1 MSLEDRVGELLLLPS
16 CDTSRDGRVQDAY
29 VVALASLCYKV
40 GVCGATG
47 IAVKCL
53 LEMARAVPPSAGI
66 RRGSGLPRNFTL
78 CRFFVSFK
86 AMHIKPC
93 EGFNLIASHFDYF
106 LVPLQILIW
115 DYCMF
120 SLCFQIPLL
129 VTVDLSVLS
138 RPSPCTRECV
148 HGHKHTHTHTHAC
161 TCSSPEMEMSSSV
174 LGQPLCAPE
183 ERPRSR
189 GKITVEDEDSM
200 DGLETTETEN
210 IVETAEIKEQSA
222 EEDAEAEVDISKRP
236 VPVLER
242 SVSEDSASSLVS
254 VGVEVKISE
263 QLCAFCYCGE
273 KSSLGQGDLKQFRV
287 TPGFILPW
295 KSQPFNKKDIDDSS
309 NGTCDKIQNSASRK
323 QRGQRKERSPLQNI
337 VSCVS
342 VSTQTASDDQAGKL
356 WDELSLVGLPDAIDI
371 QALFDP
377 TGTCWAHHR
386 CVEWSLGVRQLE
398 EPSPVSVDKAVVS
411 GSTERCAFCK
421 HLGATIKC
429 CEDKCT
435 QMYHYPCAAGAGTF
449 QDFRNFFLL
458 CPEHIDQAP
467 ERSKE
472 DANCAVCD
480 SPGDLLDQFFCTT
493 CGQHYHGMCLDI
505 AVTPLK
511 RAGWQCPECKVCQ
524 NCKQSGEDSKMLV
537 CDTCDKGYHT
547 FCLQPVMK
555 SVPTNGWKCKNCRIC
570 VECGTRSSSQW
581 HHNCLVC
588 DSCYQQ
594 QDNLCPFCG
603 KCYHPELQK
612 DMLHCN
618 MCKRWVHLECDK
630 PTDHELE
637 SQFKEE
643 YICMYCKHLAAEMDP
658 LQPGDEVEMAE
669 VTTDC
674 NNEMEV
680 EGPEDRMVFPEQVVN
695 EDISGQESTPGIVP
709 DAVHIHTEEQLKSN
723 SPESLDTHDLLISE
737 SSQDK
742 MNPAL
747 ENQISQEVDS
757 EKMEMSSKVMHI
769 CDENQN
775 ENKMEVTENVDVLTH
790 QITVRH
796 EDLQLEEPK
805 MLASA
810 EESRPPKLSIESAT
824 GPPEA
829 LRSPCEEGTSLCSKE
844 HLAVERVP
852 EAMEQKE
859 SSESSAAFMDFEMAP
874 VVESCVKDGLC
885 QEDKSVKLP
894 SETEL
899 SFSSAAGVSKANAS
913 SSPLSS
919 DLPSQDTLHSYPSTL
934 SASVGNIMPT
944 TYISVTPKIGMGKP
958 AITKRKFSPGR
969 PRSKQGA
976 WSTHNTVS
984 PPSWSPDISEGREI
998 FKPRQLPGSAIWS
1011 IKVGRGSGFPGKRRP
1026 RGAGLSGRGGRGRS
1040 KLKSGIGAV
1049 VLPGVS
1055 AADLSSNKDEEENS
1069 MHNTVVL
1076 FSSSDKFTLHQDMC
1090 VVCGSFGQGAEGR
1103 LLACSQ
1109 CGQCYHPYCVSIKI
1123 TKVVLSKGWRCLECT
1138 VCEACGKATDPGRLL
1153 LCDDCDISYH
1163 TYCLDPPLQTVPKGG
1178 WKCKWC
1184 VWCRHCGATSA
1195 GLRCEW
1201 QNNYTQCAPCASLS
1215 SCPVCYRNYREEDLI
1230 LQCRQCD
1237 RWMHA
1242 VCQNL
1247 NTEEEVEN
1255 VADIGF
1261 DCSMC
1266 RPYMPTSNVP
1276 SSDGCESSLVAQI
1289 VTKVKEL
1296 DPPKTYTQDGVCLTE
1311 SGMTQLQSLTVTVPR
1326 RKRSK
1331 PKLKLKIINQN
1342 SVAVL
1347 QTPPDIQSE
1356 HSRDGEMDDS
1366 REGELVDCDGKSESS
1381 PERETVDDETKGA
1394 EGTDGVKKRKRK
1406 PYRPGIGGF
1415 MVRQRSRTGQ
1425 GKTKRSVIRKDSS
1438 GSISEQLPN
1447 RDDGWSEHLPDTL
1460 VDESVSVTEN
1470 TEKIKKRYRK
1480 RKNKLEETFPAYLQ
1494 EAFFGKDLLDTSR
1507 QNKLSLDNL
1516 SEDAAQ
1522 LSYKTNMNTNFLD
1535 PSLDPLLSSSSTPA
1549 KPGTHGTTDDPLAD
1563 ISEVLNTDD
1572 DILGIIS
1579 DDLAKSVDHSG
1590 LDLCTF
1596 QVESS
1601 PFPFAGIDIGP
1612 VADDAS
1618 SLPQPSVNPTSRP
1631 LSEEQLDGILSPELD
1646 KMVTDGAILGKLYK
1660 IPELGG
1666 KDVEDLFTAVL
1677 SPATA
1682 QPTPLAQPPPPPA
1695 PQLLPIHSQ
1704 GMSPLEKFH
1713 VFSRMPLM
1721 NGLIGPNPHLPHNS
1735 LPPGSGLG
1743 TFSTVAQSPYTD
1755 TRDKNPAF
1763 HPMASDPNSSW
1774 TSSAPTVEGENDTM
1788 SNAQRSTLK
1797 WEKEEA
1803 LGEMATVAP
1812 VLYTNINFP
1821 SLKEEFPDWTT
1832 RVKQIAKLWRKASSQ
1847 ERAPYVQKARDNR
1860 AALRINKVQM
1870 SNDPLKRQQQ
1880 QDSIDPGSRID
1891 SDLFKDPLKQ
1901 RESEHE
1907 QEWKF
1912 RQQMRQKSKQQA
1924 KIEATQKLEQV
1935 KNEQQQQ
1942 QQQFGAQPPVAP
1954 SGSDTP
1960 SSGIQS
1966 PLTPQPGNGNASPAQ
1981 AFHKDLFP
1989 KQLPS
1994 APSSASSDDV
2004 FVKPQAPPPAAA
2016 PARGPPVQE
2025 SLSQPQTCQPPSPQ
2039 VFSAGSAHSRPP
2051 SPVVDPYAKMVGTP
2065 RPPPGGHGFSR
2076 RNSAALVENCA
2087 PLPPVPRPAPVS
2099 EATANRPSP
2108 VRDFC
2113 ASSTANGDPYAKP
2126 PDTPRPTMTDQFP
2139 KPSGLPRSPVVA
2151 EQTAKGPLAAGTSD
2165 HFSKP
2170 SPRADVFQRQR
2181 IPDPYARPLLTP
2193 APPDSG
2199 PGPFKAPMQPPPPS
2213 QDPYGPV
2220 SQAPRRLSVDPYER
2234 PAFAPRPGDNFSHSQ
2249 SSGPYSQPPLT
2260 PHPAT
2265 NESLAH
2271 SSRAFS
2277 QPGTMSRPT
2286 SQDPYSQPPGTP
2298 RPVIDAYP
2306 QPSGTSRSNP
2316 DPYSQPPGTPRPTT
2330 IDPYSQQPPTPRP
2343 PTQADLFV
2351 PPAANQRH
2359 SDPYAHP
2366 PGTPRPYSQP
2376 PAAPRPRI
2384 SEGFPRSSMT
2394 RPVLMPNQDPFLQ
2407 AAQNRGA
2414 ALSGPLIRPPDTCS
2428 PSPRPPGPSLSE
2440 TFSRVSPSATRDAY
2454 DQPPMTPRTQSDSFG
2469 TSQVAHDVGQSRPG
2483 SEGSFSAPSNSP
2495 MSSQSQ
2501 QFSSVSHLPGPVP
2514 TSGVTETQ
2522 STVNMSQA
2530 DTEKLRQRQKLREI
2544 ILQQQQQK
2552 KMAGRQEKGSQDAV
2566 AGPLPAPLQHWQ
2578 PDSISQAFARAPP
2591 PYPGSIRSPVVPPL
2605 GPRYAL
2611 FPKDPRGPYPPDVT
2625 GMGMRPH
2632 GLRFGFPGGSHG
2644 TLSSQERF
2652 LAPPQQI
2659 QGPGAPPQLRRSMSV
2674 DMPRPL
2680 NNSQMNNPVGLP
2692 QHFPPQSLPVQQ
2704 HNILGQAFIELRHR
2718 APDGRPRLPFTAP
2731 PGSVLEAPSHPRHG
2745 NFIPRPDFPGPRHA
2759 EPLRRPSQ
2767 GLPTQLPLH
2776 PNLEQVP
2783 PSQQDQSHPAHSSSM
2798 VMRSLSHPLG
2808 GEFPEA
2814 SLSTSTPAET
2824 ASDNLQI
2831 TTQSSDG
2838 LEEKLDTDDPS
2849 VKELDVKDLEGVEV
2863 KDLDDE
2869 DLENLNLDTEDGK
2882 GDELDTL
2889 GNLETND
2896 PNLDDLLRSG
2906 EFDIIAYTDPE
2917 LDLGDKKSMFNE
2929 ELDLNVPIDDKIDNQ
2944 CGSVE
2949 PKMKEQE
2956 DKTVVPSDKPSPWKK
2971 STGTSEIKTEVLSP
2985 DSKGEGRCESEK
2997 SNESKDN
3004 VGTPSSQASAHTDVS
3019 DGEKAVPQPCD
3030 TDLLEKR
3037 PPREATGS
3045 TPGVRGSTQL
3055 PAEDVINSCGITA
3068 STPVLSSL
3076 LANEKS
3082 DNSDVRPLGS
3092 PPPTLPAS
3100 PSGHMSSLPP
3110 PLMTPPGHMLDSTM
3124 NSNVPVVSRV
3134 NHTFPQGVQV
3144 NPGFIQGQSPVNH
3157 GFGTGKPANQ
3167 TVPLTS
3173 QSGPQQLMIP
3183 PTLAQQSRERPL
3195 LLEEQPLLLQ
3205 DLLDQERQEQQQQRQ
3220 MQAMIRQRA
3229 EPFFPNIDF
3238 DAITDPIMK
3247 AKMVALKGINKVMA
3261 QNNMGMPPMVMNR
3274 FPFMGQSVTGAQ
3286 TSEGQSLLP
3295 QAMAQDG
3302 SITHQISRPNPPNFG
3317 PGFVNDSQRKQ
3328 YEEWLQETQQLLQM
3342 QQKYLEEQIGAHR
3355 KSKKA
3360 LSAKQRTAKKAGR
3373 EFPEEDAEQLKH
3385 VTEQQSMVQKQLEQ
3399 IRKQQ
3404 KEHAELIEDY
3414 RIKQQQQQCA
3424 MAPPPVMP
3432 GVPPQPPLVPGAPPA
3447 AMSQPSFPMVP
3458 QQLQHQQHA
3467 AISGHTSPAR
3477 MPSLPAWQPASAPA
3491 HLPLNPARIQ
3501 PPVAQLPIRT
3511 CTPAPGTVSGA
3522 NPQSGPP
3529 PRVEFDDNNPF
3540 SESFQERERRERLR
3554 EQQERQRI
3562 QLMQEVD
3569 RQRAL
3574 QQGLGVPPHGP
3585 MRSQLPFCSSDLPCD
3600 FAQPPRPLQQ
3610 SPQHQQQ
3617 VGQSIQ
3623 QGSLNSPPTPTFMQ
3637 TNERRQIGPPS
3648 FVPDSPSVPGGSPGF
3663 HSVKQV
3669 HGGLSGAS
3677 FQQSPARPPFA
3688 PALPAAPAVASGSLP
3703 CGQDPAAAHGQSHP
3717 GSTQSLIQLY
3727 SDIIPEE
3734 KGKKK
3739 RTRKKKKDDDV
3750 ESTKAPSTPHS
3761 DITAPPTPSISE
3773 TTSTPTVNTPG
3784 ELPQQGEPELVEPVC
3799 PSTPNTAAGQLCAEL
3814 ESRLP
3819 QSELAQG
3826 APNQP
3831 AFAESEAEKHSVETP
3846 ASTEEVTPETT
3857 EPQQCPGQDGPDLE
3871 ERARNKVE
3879 EKAGAGPVSSG
3890 QSPPHPA
3897 GAPAA
3902 KGDSGNELLKHLL
3915 KNKKSSSL
3923 LSQKPEGSF
3932 CSEDA
3937 CTKDNTVVERQN
3949 PVEGL
3954 QTLGAQ
3960 MQGGFGCG
3968 SNPLPKTDGG
3978 SETKK
3983 PRSKRTQRVGEKAAP
3998 RSKKR
4003 RKDEEEKRAL
4013 SSATD
4018 TFTHLKQ
4025 QLSLLPLMEPIIG
4038 VNFAHFLPYG
4048 SGQFNSGNRLL
4059 GTFGSATL
4067 EGVSD
4072 YYSQLIYKQNNL
4084 SNPPTPPASLPPTPP
4099 PMACQ
4104 KMANGFAT
4112 TEELAGRAGVLMSH
4126 EVTKSLGPKAF
4137 QLPFR
4142 PQDDLLARA
4151 IAQGP
4156 KTVDVPASLPTP
4168 PHNNQEELR
4177 IQDHA
4182 GGRDTPDSFV
4192 PSSSPESVVG
4202 MDVSRYPDLS
4212 SVKEE
4217 PPEPVPSPIIPIL
4230 PSSTGK
4236 GLESRR
4242 NDIKTEPGTL
4252 FFTPPFGSSPN
4263 GPRSGL
4269 ISVAITLHPTAA
4281 ENISSVVAAFSDLLH
4296 VRVPNSY
4303 EVSNGPDV
4311 PSVGLVSSH
4320 RVNPGLECRQHIF
4333 LRGPPPGSANPPRS
4347 ASSYRLKPPS
4357 VPFRPAS
4364 DGLSGYKDSGIAE
4377 GAALRPQWCC
4387 HCKVVIL
4394 GGGVRKSFRD
4404 LAFVNK
4410 DSRESSHRV
4419 EKDIVFCSNN
4429 CFVLYASSTQAK
4441 NSESKESAPPLPQSP
4456 ARETPSR
4463 AFHQYS
4469 NNISA
4474 LDVHCLPQLQE
4485 EASPPASPPI
4495 TFPPAFEAA
4504 KVEAKPDELK
4514 VTVKLKPRLRT
4525 VHGGF
4530 EDCRPINKKWR
4541 GMKWKKWSI
4550 HIVIP
4555 KGTFKPPCEDEIDEF
4570 LKKLG
4575 TSLKPDPVP
4584 RDYRKCCFCHE
4595 EGDGLTDGPARLL
4608 NLDLDVWV
4616 HLNCALWSTEVYE
4629 TQAGA
4634 LINVEL
4640 ALRRG
4645 LQMKCVFCHKMG
4657 ATSGC
4662 HRFRCANI
4670 YHFTCAIKAQ
4680 CMFFKD
4686 KTMLCP
4692 VHKPKGIHE
4701 QELSYFAVF
4710 RRVYVQ
4716 RDEVRQIASI
4726 VQRGERDHTFRVGSL
4741 IFHTIGQLLP
4751 QQMQAFHSPKA
4762 LFPVGYEA
4770 SRLYWST
4777 RYANRRCRYLCSIEE
4792 KEGRPVFVIRI
4803 VEQGHEDLVL
4813 SDSSPKGVWD
4823 KILEPVAC
4831 VRKQSEMLQLFPA
4844 YLKGEDLFGLTV
4856 SAVVRIAESLPG
4868 VEACENYTFRYGR
4881 NPLMELPLAVN
4892 PTGCARSE
4900 PKMSAHVKR
4909 PHTLNSTSTSK
4920 SFQSTVTGEL
4930 NAPYSK
4936 QFVHSKSSQYRKMKT
4951 EWKSNV
4957 YLARS
4962 RIQGLGLYAA
4972 RDIEKHTMV
4981 IEYIGTIIRNEVA
4994 NRKEKLYE
5002 SQNRGVYMFRM
5013 DSDHVI
5019 DATLTG
5025 GPARYINHSCAP
5037 NCVAEVVTFER
5048 GHKIIISSNRR
5059 IQKGEELCY
5068 DYKFDFEDDQHKIPC
5083 HCGAVNCRKW
5093 MN

>member
-1 MSLEDRVGELLLLPS
+1 
-16 CDTSRDGRVQDAY
+16 
-29 VVALASLCYKV
+29 
-40 GVCGATG
+40 
-47 IAVKCL
+47 
-53 LEMARAVPPSAGI
+53 
-66 RRGSGLPRNFTL
+66 
-78 CRFFVSFK
+78 
-86 AMHIKPC
+86 
-93 EGFNLIASHFDYF
+93 
-106 LVPLQILIW
+106 
-115 DYCMF
+115 MF

-148 HGHKHTHTHTHAC
+148 HGHKHTQTHTC

-323 QRGQRKERSPLQNI
+323 QRGQRKERSPLQNT
-337 VSCVS
+337 VPCVS

-398 EPSPVSVDKAVVS
+398 GPSPVSVDKAVVS

-790 QITVRH
+790 QIAVRH

-810 EESRPPKLSIESAT
+810 EESRPPKLPIESAT

-885 QEDKSVKLP
+885 QEDKSVRLP

-1381 PERETVDDETKGA
+1381 PEREAVDDETKGA

-1579 DDLAKSVDHSG
+1579 DDLAKSVDHS
-1590 LDLCTF
+1590 
-1596 QVESS
+1596 
-1601 PFPFAGIDIGP
+1601 AGIDIGP

-2051 SPVVDPYAKMVGTP
+2051 SPVDPYAKMVGTP

-2076 RNSAALVENCA
+2076 RNSTALVENCA

-2298 RPVIDAYP
+2298 RPVVDAYP

-2605 GPRYAL
+2605 GPRYAV

-2632 GLRFGFPGGSHG
+2632 GFRFGFPGGSHG

-2659 QGPGAPPQLRRSMSV
+2659 QGSGAPPQLRRSMSV

-2956 DKTVVPSDKPSPWKK
+2956 DKTVVPSDKPPWKK

-2997 SNESKDN
+2997 SNESKDH

-3100 PSGHMSSLPP
+3100 PSGHVSTLPP

-3124 NSNVPVVSRV
+3124 NSNVPAVSRV

-3414 RIKQQQQQCA
+3414 RIKQQQQQQQCA

-3467 AISGHTSPAR
+3467 VISGHTSPAR
-3477 MPSLPAWQPASAPA
+3477 MPGLPAWQPASAPA

-3511 CTPAPGTVSGA
+3511 CTPAPGTVSSA

-3540 SESFQERERRERLR
+3540 SESFQERERKERLR

-3574 QQGLGVPPHGP
+3574 QQGVGVPPHGP
-3585 MRSQLPFCSSDLPCD
+3585 MRSQLPFYSSDLPCD
-3600 FAQPPRPLQQ
+3600 FTQPPRPLQQ

-3617 VGQSIQ
+3617 MGQSIQ

-3846 ASTEEVTPETT
+3846 ASTEEVTLETT

-4025 QLSLLPLMEPIIG
+4025 
-4038 VNFAHFLPYG
+4038 
-4048 SGQFNSGNRLL
+4048 
-4059 GTFGSATL
+4059 
-4067 EGVSD
+4067 
-4072 YYSQLIYKQNNL
+4072 QNNL

-4456 ARETPSR
+4456 VRETPSK

-4469 NNISA
+4469 NNIST

-4584 RDYRKCCFCHE
+4584 KDYRKCCFCHE

-4909 PHTLNSTSTSK
+4909 FVLRPHTLNSTSTSK

>member
-1 MSLEDRVGELLLLPS
+1 MAIRQLSPGNRETRGSESRGCGGSRGCRTGGGRPKLGSGVECLLMSLEDRVGELL
-16 CDTSRDGRVQDAY
+16 
-29 VVALASLCYKV
+29 
-40 GVCGATG
+40 
-47 IAVKCL
+47 
-53 LEMARAVPPSAGI
+53 
-66 RRGSGLPRNFTL
+66 
-78 CRFFVSFK
+78 
-86 AMHIKPC
+86 
-93 EGFNLIASHFDYF
+93 
-106 LVPLQILIW
+106 
-115 DYCMF
+115 
-120 SLCFQIPLL
+120 IPLL

-148 HGHKHTHTHTHAC
+148 HGHKHTQTR

-210 IVETAEIKEQSA
+210 IVDTAEIKEQSA

-295 KSQPFNKKDIDDSS
+295 KSQPFNKKDIDDNS

-680 EGPEDRMVFPEQVVN
+680 EGPEDHMVFPEQVVN

-747 ENQISQEVDS
+747 ENQISQEAES
-757 EKMEMSSKVMHI
+757 EKMEMSSKVTHI

-775 ENKMEVTENVDVLTH
+775 ENKMEVTEIVDVLTH

-829 LRSPCEEGTSLCSKE
+829 LRSPCEESTSLCSKE

-859 SSESSAAFMDFEMAP
+859 SSESSAVFMDFEMAP

-899 SFSSAAGVSKANAS
+899 SFSSVAGVSKANAS

-1381 PERETVDDETKGA
+1381 PEREAVDDETKGA

-1438 GSISEQLPN
+1438 GSVSEQLPN

-1516 SEDAAQ
+1516 SEDTAQ
-1522 LSYKTNMNTNFLD
+1522 LSYKTNTNTNFLD

-1579 DDLAKSVDHSG
+1579 DDLAKSVDHS
-1590 LDLCTF
+1590 
-1596 QVESS
+1596 
-1601 PFPFAGIDIGP
+1601 AGIDIGP

-1618 SLPQPSVNPTSRP
+1618 SLPQPSVNPSSRP

-1942 QQQFGAQPPVAP
+1942 QQLGAQPPVAP

-2016 PARGPPVQE
+2016 PARGPVQE

-2051 SPVVDPYAKMVGTP
+2051 SPVDPYAKMVGTP

-2076 RNSAALVENCA
+2076 RNSTALVENCA

-2249 SSGPYSQPPLT
+2249 SGGPYSQPPLT

-2298 RPVIDAYP
+2298 RPVVDAYP

-2316 DPYSQPPGTPRPTT
+2316 DPYSQPPGTPRPTA

-2454 DQPPMTPRTQSDSFG
+2454 EQPPMTPRTQSDSFG

-2483 SEGSFSAPSNSP
+2483 SEGSFNAPSNSP

-2605 GPRYAL
+2605 GPRYAV

-2632 GLRFGFPGGSHG
+2632 GFRFGFPGGSHG

-2659 QGPGAPPQLRRSMSV
+2659 QGSGAPPQLRRSMSV

-2971 STGTSEIKTEVLSP
+2971 STGTGEIKTEVLSP

-3037 PPREATGS
+3037 TPREATGS
-3045 TPGVRGSTQL
+3045 TPGVRGSAQL
-3055 PAEDVINSCGITA
+3055 PAEDVMNSCGITA

-3092 PPPTLPAS
+3092 TPPTLPAS

-3110 PLMTPPGHMLDSTM
+3110 PLMTPPGHVLDSTM

-3144 NPGFIQGQSPVNH
+3144 NPGFVQGQSPVNH

-3414 RIKQQQQQCA
+3414 RIKQQQQQQQQQQQCA

-3432 GVPPQPPLVPGAPPA
+3432 GVPPQPPLVPGATPA

-3458 QQLQHQQHA
+3458 QQLQHQQHPV
-3467 AISGHTSPAR
+3467 ISGHSSPAR
-3477 MPSLPAWQPASAPA
+3477 MPGLPAWQPASAPA

-3511 CTPAPGTVSGA
+3511 CTPAPGTVSSA

-3540 SESFQERERRERLR
+3540 SESFQERERKERLR

-3574 QQGLGVPPHGP
+3574 QQGVGVPPHGP
-3585 MRSQLPFCSSDLPCD
+3585 MRSQLPFYSSDLPCD
-3600 FAQPPRPLQQ
+3600 FTQPPRPLQQ

-3617 VGQSIQ
+3617 MGQSIQ

-3846 ASTEEVTPETT
+3846 ASTEEVTLETA

-3871 ERARNKVE
+3871 ERAGNKVE

-3937 CTKDNTVVERQN
+3937 CTKDNKVVERQN

-4018 TFTHLKQ
+4018 TFTHL
-4025 QLSLLPLMEPIIG
+4025 
-4038 VNFAHFLPYG
+4038 
-4048 SGQFNSGNRLL
+4048 
-4059 GTFGSATL
+4059 
-4067 EGVSD
+4067 
-4072 YYSQLIYKQNNL
+4072 KQNNL

-4456 ARETPSR
+4456 VRETPSK

-4469 NNISA
+4469 NNIST

-4584 RDYRKCCFCHE
+4584 KDYRKCCFCHE

-4909 PHTLNSTSTSK
+4909 FVLRPHTLNSTSTSK

>member
-1 MSLEDRVGELLLLPS
+1 M
-16 CDTSRDGRVQDAY
+16 
-29 VVALASLCYKV
+29 
-40 GVCGATG
+40 
-47 IAVKCL
+47 
-53 LEMARAVPPSAGI
+53 
-66 RRGSGLPRNFTL
+66 
-78 CRFFVSFK
+78 
-86 AMHIKPC
+86 
-93 EGFNLIASHFDYF
+93 IASHFDYF
-106 LVPLQILIW
+106 LVPFQILIG

-148 HGHKHTHTHTHAC
+148 HGHKHTQTHTC

-295 KSQPFNKKDIDDSS
+295 KSQPFNKKDIDDNS

-680 EGPEDRMVFPEQVVN
+680 EGPEDHMVFPEQVVN
-695 EDISGQESTPGIVP
+695 EDINGQESTPGIVP

-747 ENQISQEVDS
+747 ENQISQEADS
-757 EKMEMSSKVMHI
+757 EKMEMSSKVTHI

-790 QITVRH
+790 QITVQH

-810 EESRPPKLSIESAT
+810 EESRPLKLSIESAT

-829 LRSPCEEGTSLCSKE
+829 LRSPCEESISLCSKE

-859 SSESSAAFMDFEMAP
+859 SSESSAVFMDFEMAP

-1381 PERETVDDETKGA
+1381 PEREAVDDETKGA

-1438 GSISEQLPN
+1438 GSVSEQLPN

-1470 TEKIKKRYRK
+1470 TDKIKKRYRK

-1516 SEDAAQ
+1516 SEDTAQ

-1618 SLPQPSVNPTSRP
+1618 SLPQPSVNPSSRP

-1704 GMSPLEKFH
+1704 D

-1942 QQQFGAQPPVAP
+1942 QQLGAQPPVAP

-2016 PARGPPVQE
+2016 PARGPVQE

-2051 SPVVDPYAKMVGTP
+2051 SPVDPYAKMVGTP

-2076 RNSAALVENCA
+2076 RNSTALVENCA

-2234 PAFAPRPGDNFSHSQ
+2234 PAFAPRPGENFSHSQ
-2249 SSGPYSQPPLT
+2249 SGGPYSQPPLT

-2298 RPVIDAYP
+2298 RPVVDAYP

-2316 DPYSQPPGTPRPTT
+2316 DPYSQPPGTPRPTA

-2454 DQPPMTPRTQSDSFG
+2454 EQPPMTPRTQSDSFG

-2605 GPRYAL
+2605 GPRYAV

-2632 GLRFGFPGGSHG
+2632 GFRFGFPGGSHG

-2659 QGPGAPPQLRRSMSV
+2659 QGSGAPPQLRRSMSV

-2971 STGTSEIKTEVLSP
+2971 STGTGEIKTEVLSP

-3037 PPREATGS
+3037 TPREATGS
-3045 TPGVRGSTQL
+3045 TPGVRGSAQL
-3055 PAEDVINSCGITA
+3055 PAEDVMNSCGITA

-3092 PPPTLPAS
+3092 TPPTLPAS

-3110 PLMTPPGHMLDSTM
+3110 PLMTPPGHVLDSTM

-3144 NPGFIQGQSPVNH
+3144 NPGFVQGQSPVNH

-3414 RIKQQQQQCA
+3414 RIKQQQQQQQQCA

-3432 GVPPQPPLVPGAPPA
+3432 GVPPQPPLVPGATPA

-3458 QQLQHQQHA
+3458 QQLQHQQHPV
-3467 AISGHTSPAR
+3467 ISGHSSPAR
-3477 MPSLPAWQPASAPA
+3477 MPGLPAWQPASAPA

-3511 CTPAPGTVSGA
+3511 CTPAPGTVSSA

-3540 SESFQERERRERLR
+3540 SESFQERERKERLR

-3574 QQGLGVPPHGP
+3574 QQGVGVPPHGP
-3585 MRSQLPFCSSDLPCD
+3585 MRSQLPFYSSDLPCD
-3600 FAQPPRPLQQ
+3600 FTQPPRPLQQ

-3617 VGQSIQ
+3617 MGQSIQ

-3703 CGQDPAAAHGQSHP
+3703 CGPDPAAAHGQSHP

-3846 ASTEEVTPETT
+3846 ASTEEVTLESA

-3871 ERARNKVE
+3871 ERAGNKVE

-3937 CTKDNTVVERQN
+3937 CTKDNKVVERQN

-4025 QLSLLPLMEPIIG
+4025 
-4038 VNFAHFLPYG
+4038 
-4048 SGQFNSGNRLL
+4048 
-4059 GTFGSATL
+4059 
-4067 EGVSD
+4067 
-4072 YYSQLIYKQNNL
+4072 QNNL

-4357 VPFRPAS
+4357 MPFRPAS

-4456 ARETPSR
+4456 VRETPSK

-4469 NNISA
+4469 NNIST

-4584 RDYRKCCFCHE
+4584 KDYRKCCFCHE

-4909 PHTLNSTSTSK
+4909 FVLRPHTLNSTSTSK

>member
-1 MSLEDRVGELLLLPS
+1 MSSEEDKSAEQP
-16 CDTSRDGRVQDAY
+16 QPPPPPPEEP
-29 VVALASLCYKV
+29 
-40 GVCGATG
+40 GAP
-47 IAVKCL
+47 A
-53 LEMARAVPPSAGI
+53 
-66 RRGSGLPRNFTL
+66 
-78 CRFFVSFK
+78 
-86 AMHIKPC
+86 
-93 EGFNLIASHFDYF
+93 
-106 LVPLQILIW
+106 
-115 DYCMF
+115 
-120 SLCFQIPLL
+120 
-129 VTVDLSVLS
+129 
-138 RPSPCTRECV
+138 PSPAAADKRPR
-148 HGHKHTHTHTHAC
+148 GRPRKDGA
-161 TCSSPEMEMSSSV
+161 SPF
-174 LGQPLCAPE
+174 QRA
-183 ERPRSR
+183 RKKPRSR

-680 EGPEDRMVFPEQVVN
+680 EGPEDHMVFPEQVVN

-747 ENQISQEVDS
+747 ENQISQEADS

-829 LRSPCEEGTSLCSKE
+829 LRSPCEESTSLCSKE

-859 SSESSAAFMDFEMAP
+859 SSESSAVFMDFEMAP

-1381 PERETVDDETKGA
+1381 PEREAVDDETKGA

-1516 SEDAAQ
+1516 PEDTAQ

-1579 DDLAKSVDHSG
+1579 DDLAKSVDHS
-1590 LDLCTF
+1590 
-1596 QVESS
+1596 
-1601 PFPFAGIDIGP
+1601 AGIDVGP

-1618 SLPQPSVNPTSRP
+1618 SLPQPSVHPSSRP

-1695 PQLLPIHSQ
+1695 PQLLPIHS
-1704 GMSPLEKFH
+1704 PD

-1774 TSSAPTVEGENDTM
+1774 TSSTPTVEGENDTM

-1994 APSSASSDDV
+1994 TPSSASSDDV

-2016 PARGPPVQE
+2016 PARGPVQE

-2051 SPVVDPYAKMVGTP
+2051 SPVDPYAKMVGTP

-2099 EATANRPSP
+2099 EAAANRPSP

-2126 PDTPRPTMTDQFP
+2126 PDTPRPAMTDQFP

-2249 SSGPYSQPPLT
+2249 SGGPYSQPPLT

-2271 SSRAFS
+2271 PSRAFS

-2298 RPVIDAYP
+2298 RPVVDAYP

-2522 STVNMSQA
+2522 SAVNMSQA

-2605 GPRYAL
+2605 GPRYAV

-2632 GLRFGFPGGSHG
+2632 GFRFGFPGGSHG

-2659 QGPGAPPQLRRSMSV
+2659 QGSGAPPQLRRSMSV

-2783 PSQQDQSHPAHSSSM
+2783 PSQQDQSHPAHSSSV

-2971 STGTSEIKTEVLSP
+2971 STATGEIKTEVLSP

-3037 PPREATGS
+3037 TPREAPGS

-3055 PAEDVINSCGITA
+3055 PAEDVMNSCGITA

-3110 PLMTPPGHMLDSTM
+3110 PLTTPPGHMLDSAM

-3144 NPGFIQGQSPVNH
+3144 NPGFVQGQSPVSH

-3414 RIKQQQQQCA
+3414 RIKQQQQQQQCA

-3432 GVPPQPPLVPGAPPA
+3432 GVPPQPPLVPGATPA

-3467 AISGHTSPAR
+3467 VISGHSSPAR
-3477 MPSLPAWQPASAPA
+3477 MPGLPAWQPASAPA

-3511 CTPAPGTVSGA
+3511 CTPAPGTVSSA

-3540 SESFQERERRERLR
+3540 SESFQERERKERLR

-3574 QQGLGVPPHGP
+3574 QQGVGVPPHGP
-3585 MRSQLPFCSSDLPCD
+3585 MRSQLPFYSSDLPCD
-3600 FAQPPRPLQQ
+3600 FTQPPRPLQQ

-3617 VGQSIQ
+3617 MGQSIQ

-3761 DITAPPTPSISE
+3761 DITAPPTPNISE

-3831 AFAESEAEKHSVETP
+3831 AFTESEAEKHSVETP
-3846 ASTEEVTPETT
+3846 ASTEEVTLETA
-3857 EPQQCPGQDGPDLE
+3857 EPQPCPGQDGPDLE
-3871 ERARNKVE
+3871 ERAGNKVE

-3932 CSEDA
+3932 CSEDV
-3937 CTKDNTVVERQN
+3937 CTKDNKVVERQN

-4072 YYSQLIYKQNNL
+4072 YYSQLIYK
-4084 SNPPTPPASLPPTPP
+4084 
-4099 PMACQ
+4099 

-4456 ARETPSR
+4456 VRETPSKV
-4463 AFHQYS
+4463 FHQYS
-4469 NNISA
+4469 NNIST

-4514 VTVKLKPRLRT
+4514 VTVKLKPRLRA

-4541 GMKWKKWSI
+4541 GMKWKKWSV

-4584 RDYRKCCFCHE
+4584 KDYRKCCFCHE

-4909 PHTLNSTSTSK
+4909 FVLRPHTLNSTSTSK

-5002 SQNRGVYMFRM
+5002 SQV
-5013 DSDHVI
+5013 SDLLFPVPVLKAG
-5019 DATLTG
+5019 D
-5025 GPARYINHSCAP
+5025 
-5037 NCVAEVVTFER
+5037 
-5048 GHKIIISSNRR
+5048 
-5059 IQKGEELCY
+5059 
-5068 DYKFDFEDDQHKIPC
+5068 
-5083 HCGAVNCRKW
+5083 GA
-5093 MN
+5093 

>member
-1 MSLEDRVGELLLLPS
+1 MAIRQLSPGNRETRGSESRGCGGSRGCRTGGGRPKLGSGVECLLMSLEDRVGELL
-16 CDTSRDGRVQDAY
+16 
-29 VVALASLCYKV
+29 
-40 GVCGATG
+40 
-47 IAVKCL
+47 
-53 LEMARAVPPSAGI
+53 
-66 RRGSGLPRNFTL
+66 
-78 CRFFVSFK
+78 
-86 AMHIKPC
+86 
-93 EGFNLIASHFDYF
+93 
-106 LVPLQILIW
+106 
-115 DYCMF
+115 
-120 SLCFQIPLL
+120 IPLL

-148 HGHKHTHTHTHAC
+148 HGHKHTQTR

-210 IVETAEIKEQSA
+210 IVDTAEIKEQSA

-295 KSQPFNKKDIDDSS
+295 KSQPFNKKDIDDNS

-680 EGPEDRMVFPEQVVN
+680 EGPEDHMVFPEQVVN

-747 ENQISQEVDS
+747 ENQISQEAES
-757 EKMEMSSKVMHI
+757 EKMEMSSKVTHI

-775 ENKMEVTENVDVLTH
+775 ENKMEVTEIVDVLTH

-829 LRSPCEEGTSLCSKE
+829 LRSPCEESTSLCSKE

-859 SSESSAAFMDFEMAP
+859 SSESSAVFMDFEMAP

-899 SFSSAAGVSKANAS
+899 SFSSVAGVSKANAS

-1381 PERETVDDETKGA
+1381 PEREAVDDETKGA

-1438 GSISEQLPN
+1438 GSVSEQLPN

-1516 SEDAAQ
+1516 SEDTAQ
-1522 LSYKTNMNTNFLD
+1522 LSYKTNTNTNFLD

-1579 DDLAKSVDHSG
+1579 DDLAKSVDHS
-1590 LDLCTF
+1590 
-1596 QVESS
+1596 
-1601 PFPFAGIDIGP
+1601 AGIDIGP

-1618 SLPQPSVNPTSRP
+1618 SLPQPSVNPSSRP

-1942 QQQFGAQPPVAP
+1942 QQLGAQPPVAP

-2016 PARGPPVQE
+2016 PARGPVQE

-2051 SPVVDPYAKMVGTP
+2051 SPVDPYAKMVGTP

-2076 RNSAALVENCA
+2076 RNSTALVENCA

-2249 SSGPYSQPPLT
+2249 SGGPYSQPPLT

-2298 RPVIDAYP
+2298 RPVVDAYP

-2316 DPYSQPPGTPRPTT
+2316 DPYSQPPGTPRPTA

-2454 DQPPMTPRTQSDSFG
+2454 EQPPMTPRTQSDSFG

-2483 SEGSFSAPSNSP
+2483 SEGSFNAPSNSP

-2605 GPRYAL
+2605 GPRYAV

-2632 GLRFGFPGGSHG
+2632 GFRFGFPGGSHG

-2659 QGPGAPPQLRRSMSV
+2659 QGSGAPPQLRRSMSV

-2971 STGTSEIKTEVLSP
+2971 STGTGEIKTEVLSP

-3037 PPREATGS
+3037 TPREATGS
-3045 TPGVRGSTQL
+3045 TPGVRGSAQL
-3055 PAEDVINSCGITA
+3055 PAEDVMNSCGITA

-3092 PPPTLPAS
+3092 TPPTLPAS

-3110 PLMTPPGHMLDSTM
+3110 PLMTPPGHVLDSTM

-3144 NPGFIQGQSPVNH
+3144 NPGFVQGQSPVNH

-3414 RIKQQQQQCA
+3414 RIKQQQQQQQQQQQCA

-3432 GVPPQPPLVPGAPPA
+3432 GVPPQPPLVPGATPA

-3458 QQLQHQQHA
+3458 QQLQHQQHPV
-3467 AISGHTSPAR
+3467 ISGHSSPAR
-3477 MPSLPAWQPASAPA
+3477 MPGLPAWQPASAPA

-3511 CTPAPGTVSGA
+3511 CTPAPGTVSSA

-3540 SESFQERERRERLR
+3540 SESFQERERKERLR

-3574 QQGLGVPPHGP
+3574 QQGVGVPPHGP
-3585 MRSQLPFCSSDLPCD
+3585 MRSQLPFYSSDLPCD
-3600 FAQPPRPLQQ
+3600 FTQPPRPLQQ

-3617 VGQSIQ
+3617 MGQSIQ

-3846 ASTEEVTPETT
+3846 ASTEEVTLETA

-3871 ERARNKVE
+3871 ERAGNKVE

-3937 CTKDNTVVERQN
+3937 CTKDNKVVERQN

-4025 QLSLLPLMEPIIG
+4025 
-4038 VNFAHFLPYG
+4038 
-4048 SGQFNSGNRLL
+4048 
-4059 GTFGSATL
+4059 
-4067 EGVSD
+4067 
-4072 YYSQLIYKQNNL
+4072 QNNL

-4456 ARETPSR
+4456 VRETPSK

-4469 NNISA
+4469 NNIST

-4584 RDYRKCCFCHE
+4584 KDYRKCCFCHE

-4909 PHTLNSTSTSK
+4909 FVLRPHTLNSTSTSK

>member
-1 MSLEDRVGELLLLPS
+1 MSSEEDKSAEQP
-16 CDTSRDGRVQDAY
+16 QPPPPPPEEP
-29 VVALASLCYKV
+29 
-40 GVCGATG
+40 GAP
-47 IAVKCL
+47 A
-53 LEMARAVPPSAGI
+53 
-66 RRGSGLPRNFTL
+66 
-78 CRFFVSFK
+78 
-86 AMHIKPC
+86 
-93 EGFNLIASHFDYF
+93 
-106 LVPLQILIW
+106 
-115 DYCMF
+115 
-120 SLCFQIPLL
+120 
-129 VTVDLSVLS
+129 
-138 RPSPCTRECV
+138 PSPAAADKRPR
-148 HGHKHTHTHTHAC
+148 GRPRKDGA
-161 TCSSPEMEMSSSV
+161 SPF
-174 LGQPLCAPE
+174 QRA
-183 ERPRSR
+183 RKKPRSR

-210 IVETAEIKEQSA
+210 IVETEIKEQSA

-323 QRGQRKERSPLQNI
+323 QRGQRKERSPLQNT
-337 VSCVS
+337 VPCVS

-398 EPSPVSVDKAVVS
+398 GPSPVSVDKAVVS

-790 QITVRH
+790 QIAVRH

-810 EESRPPKLSIESAT
+810 EESRPPKLPIESAT

-885 QEDKSVKLP
+885 QEDKSVRLP

-1381 PERETVDDETKGA
+1381 PEREAVDDETKGA

-1579 DDLAKSVDHSG
+1579 DDLAKSVDHS
-1590 LDLCTF
+1590 
-1596 QVESS
+1596 
-1601 PFPFAGIDIGP
+1601 AGIDIGP

-1704 GMSPLEKFH
+1704 D

-2051 SPVVDPYAKMVGTP
+2051 SPVDPYAKMVGTP

-2076 RNSAALVENCA
+2076 RNSTALVENCA

-2298 RPVIDAYP
+2298 RPVVDAYP

-2605 GPRYAL
+2605 GPRYAV

-2632 GLRFGFPGGSHG
+2632 GFRFGFPGGSHG

-2659 QGPGAPPQLRRSMSV
+2659 QGSGAPPQLRRSMSV

-2956 DKTVVPSDKPSPWKK
+2956 DKTVVPSDKPPWKK

-2997 SNESKDN
+2997 SNESKDH

-3100 PSGHMSSLPP
+3100 PSGHVSTLPP

-3124 NSNVPVVSRV
+3124 NSNVPAVSRV

-3414 RIKQQQQQCA
+3414 RIKQQQQQQQCA

-3467 AISGHTSPAR
+3467 VISGHTSPAR
-3477 MPSLPAWQPASAPA
+3477 MPGLPAWQPASAPA

-3511 CTPAPGTVSGA
+3511 CTPAPGTVSSA

-3540 SESFQERERRERLR
+3540 SESFQERERKERLR

-3574 QQGLGVPPHGP
+3574 QQGVGVPPHGP
-3585 MRSQLPFCSSDLPCD
+3585 MRSQLPFYSSDLPCD
-3600 FAQPPRPLQQ
+3600 FTQPPRPLQQ

-3617 VGQSIQ
+3617 MGQSIQ

-3846 ASTEEVTPETT
+3846 ASTEEVTLETT

-4025 QLSLLPLMEPIIG
+4025 
-4038 VNFAHFLPYG
+4038 
-4048 SGQFNSGNRLL
+4048 
-4059 GTFGSATL
+4059 
-4067 EGVSD
+4067 
-4072 YYSQLIYKQNNL
+4072 QNNL

-4456 ARETPSR
+4456 VRETPSK

-4469 NNISA
+4469 NNIST

-4584 RDYRKCCFCHE
+4584 KDYRKCCFCHE

-4909 PHTLNSTSTSK
+4909 FVLRPHTLNSTSTSK

>member
-1 MSLEDRVGELLLLPS
+1 MSSEEDKSAEQP
-16 CDTSRDGRVQDAY
+16 QPPPPPPEEP
-29 VVALASLCYKV
+29 
-40 GVCGATG
+40 GAP
-47 IAVKCL
+47 A
-53 LEMARAVPPSAGI
+53 
-66 RRGSGLPRNFTL
+66 
-78 CRFFVSFK
+78 
-86 AMHIKPC
+86 
-93 EGFNLIASHFDYF
+93 
-106 LVPLQILIW
+106 
-115 DYCMF
+115 
-120 SLCFQIPLL
+120 
-129 VTVDLSVLS
+129 
-138 RPSPCTRECV
+138 PSPAAADKRPR
-148 HGHKHTHTHTHAC
+148 GRPRKDGA
-161 TCSSPEMEMSSSV
+161 SPF
-174 LGQPLCAPE
+174 QRA
-183 ERPRSR
+183 RKKPRSR
-189 GKITVEDEDSM
+189 GKSTVEDEDSL
-200 DGLETTETEN
+200 DGLETAETEN
-210 IVETAEIKEQSA
+210 IVETAEVKEQSA
-222 EEDAEAEVDISKRP
+222 EEDAEAEADGSKRP
-236 VPVLER
+236 PALQR
-242 SVSEDSASSLVS
+242 SLSEEAASSPVS
-254 VGVEVKISE
+254 VGVEAKISE

-273 KSSLGQGDLKQFRV
+273 KSSLGQGDLKQFRG
-287 TPGFILPW
+287 TPGFILPR
-295 KSQPFNKKDIDDSS
+295 KNQPSSRKDADGNS
-309 NGTCDKIQNSASRK
+309 NGTCEKTPASAPRR
-323 QRGQRKERSPLQNI
+323 QRGQRRERSPQQNT

-342 VSTQTASDDQAGKL
+342 VSTQTPSDDQAGQL
-356 WDELSLVGLPDAIDI
+356 WDELSLVGLPDAIDV

-386 CVEWSLGVRQLE
+386 CVEWSLGVCQVEGPL
-398 EPSPVSVDKAVVS
+398 SVSVDKAVVS

-429 CEDKCT
+429 CEENCT
-435 QMYHYPCAAGAGTF
+435 QRYHYPCAVGAGTF
-449 QDFRNFFLL
+449 QDVSHFFLL

-570 VECGTRSSSQW
+570 VQCGTRSSSQW

-603 KCYHPELQK
+603 KCYSPELQK

-618 MCKRWVHLECDK
+618 MCKRWVHSECDK
-630 PTDHELE
+630 PADPELD
-637 SQFKEE
+637 SQLREE
-643 YICMYCKHLAAEMDP
+643 YVCTYCRHLAAEMDA
-658 LQPGDEVEMAE
+658 LQTGSGVDMAD
-669 VTTDC
+669 VNPDY

-680 EGPEDRMVFPEQVVN
+680 EGPEDPVVFLEQAVRK
-695 EDISGQESTPGIVP
+695 DASGQESTPGIVP
-709 DAVHIHTEEQLKSN
+709 EAVQIHAGEQQKSN
-723 SPESLDTHDLLISE
+723 PPESLDTHGLLISE

-742 MNPAL
+742 MHPEL
-747 ENQISQEVDS
+747 ENQISHAVDD
-757 EKMEMSSKVMHI
+757 EKMETSSKVPHT
-769 CDENQN
+769 CAEDHSDSR
-775 ENKMEVTENVDVLTH
+775 MEVTENVEVLAH
-790 QITVRH
+790 PGPMQ
-796 EDLQLEEPK
+796 EEPQLLEEPQT
-805 MLASA
+805 AGST
-810 EESRPPKLSIESAT
+810 EESRSPTVIIDAVT
-824 GPPEA
+824 GPPGTVVS
-829 LRSPCEEGTSLCSKE
+829 LCEESTVCPKE
-844 HLAVERVP
+844 QSAVEKVQ
-852 EAMEQKE
+852 EETEKKV
-859 SSESSAAFMDFEMAP
+859 SSDSPTAFMDFETTPA
-874 VVESCVKDGLC
+874 VESCAKDALC
-885 QEDKSVKLP
+885 QDRPVQLP
-894 SETEL
+894 SETG
-899 SFSSAAGVSKANAS
+899 SPFPSAADTSKAALS
-913 SSPLSS
+913 SSPPRSS
-919 DLPSQDTLHSYPSTL
+919 DLPPHDLPHNYPSAL
-934 SASVGNIMPT
+934 NASVGNTMPT
-944 TYISVTPKIGMGKP
+944 TYFAVTPKIGMGKP

-984 PPSWSPDISEGREI
+984 PPSWAPDISEGRDI
-998 FKPRQLPGSAIWS
+998 FKPRQLPGGAIWS
-1011 IKVGRGSGFPGKRRP
+1011 IKVGRGSGFPGRRRP

-1049 VLPGVS
+1049 LLPGVS
-1055 AADLSSNKDEEENS
+1055 AADISSNKDEEENS

-1109 CGQCYHPYCVSIKI
+1109 CGQCYHPYCVSIKV
-1123 TKVVLSKGWRCLECT
+1123 TSVVLSKGWRCLECT

-1215 SCPVCYRNYREEDLI
+1215 ACPICCRSYREEDLI

-1255 VADIGF
+1255 VADTGF
-1261 DCSMC
+1261 DCGLC
-1266 RPYMPTSNVP
+1266 RPYMPPPHAPP
-1276 SSDGCESSLVAQI
+1276 SDCCDPALVAQI
-1289 VTKVKEL
+1289 VTKAKEL

-1311 SGMTQLQSLTVTVPR
+1311 SGRAQLQSLVATAPR

-1366 REGELVDCDGKSESS
+1366 REGELMDCDGKSESS
-1381 PERETVDDETKGA
+1381 PEREAADDEAKGA
-1394 EGTDGVKKRKRK
+1394 EGAEGVRKRKRK

-1425 GKTKRSVIRKDSS
+1425 GKAKRSVIRKDSS
-1438 GSISEQLPN
+1438 GSVSEQLPS
-1447 RDDGWSEHLPDTL
+1447 RDDGWSEQLPDSL
-1460 VDESVSVTEN
+1460 AEESVSVAEN

-1507 QNKLSLDNL
+1507 QNRLNVDSLSGDP
-1516 SEDAAQ
+1516 AQ
-1522 LSYKTNMNTNFLD
+1522 LSCETHVNAPFLD
-1535 PSLDPLLSSSSTPA
+1535 PSSDPLLSASSTPA
-1549 KPGTHGTTDDPLAD
+1549 KPAAHGTADDPLAD
-1563 ISEVLNTDD
+1563 ISEVLNTED

-1596 QVESS
+1596 QVDSS
-1601 PFPFAGIDIGP
+1601 PFPFAAIDIGP
-1612 VADDAS
+1612 VAHDPAS
-1618 SLPQPSVNPTSRP
+1618 VPQPGVNQSSRP

-1677 SPATA
+1677 SPVTA
-1682 QPTPLAQPPPPPA
+1682 QPTPLPQPPPPPA
-1695 PQLLPIHSQ
+1695 PQLMPIHSQ
-1704 GMSPLEKFH
+1704 D

-1721 NGLIGPNPHLPHNS
+1721 NGLIGPGPHLPHNS

-1743 TFSTVAQSPYTD
+1743 TFSAMAQSPYPD
-1755 TRDKNPAF
+1755 ARDKNPGFNPLAG
-1763 HPMASDPNSSW
+1763 DPNSSW
-1774 TSSAPTVEGENDTM
+1774 ASSAPPLEGEGDTM

-1821 SLKEEFPDWTT
+1821 NLKDEFPDWTT

-1870 SNDPLKRQQQ
+1870 SSDSLKRQQQ
-1880 QDSIDPGSRID
+1880 PDSGDPGSRLD

-1935 KNEQQQQ
+1935 KNEQQQL
-1942 QQQFGAQPPVAP
+1942 QQQFGPQALPAP

-1960 SSGIQS
+1960 SSGMQS
-1966 PLTPQPGNGNASPAQ
+1966 PLTPQPGPGNVSPAQ
-1981 AFHKDLFP
+1981 SFHKDLFTKP
-1989 KQLPS
+1989 LPGTPTS
-1994 APSSASSDDV
+1994 APADDV
-2004 FVKPQAPPPAAA
+2004 FVKPQAPPPPPTPSRVPLQEG
-2016 PARGPPVQE
+2016 PAQ
-2025 SLSQPQTCQPPSPQ
+2025 SQTPQPPSPQ
-2039 VFSAGSAHSRPP
+2039 VFSPGSSNSRPP
-2051 SPVVDPYAKMVGTP
+2051 SPMDPYAKMVGTP
-2065 RPPPGGHGFSR
+2065 RPLPGGHGFSR
-2076 RNSAALVENCA
+2076 RNSALVDSCA
-2087 PLPPVPRPAPVS
+2087 SSPSGPRTPHLSESPAH
-2099 EATANRPSP
+2099 RPSP
-2108 VRDFC
+2108 AREFC
-2113 ASSTANGDPYAKP
+2113 SSSSASSDPYAKP
-2126 PDTPRPTMTDQFP
+2126 PDTPRPAAADQFP
-2139 KPSGLPRSPVVA
+2139 KPSGLPRAP
-2151 EQTAKGPLAAGTSD
+2151 EQTAKGPLAAGSSD
-2165 HFSKP
+2165 NFPKVLH
-2170 SPRADVFQRQR
+2170 RQR
-2181 IPDPYARPLLTP
+2181 VPDPYARALMAP
-2193 APPDSG
+2193 APLDGG
-2199 PGPFKAPMQPPPPS
+2199 PGPFKTPMQPPPPS
-2213 QDPYGPV
+2213 QDPYGSV
-2220 SQAPRRLSVDPYER
+2220 SQAPRRLPHDPYER
-2234 PAFAPRPGDNFSHSQ
+2234 PALTPRPADNFPHGQ
-2249 SSGPYSQPPLT
+2249 SSDPYSQPPLP
-2260 PHPAT
+2260 PHPAVS
-2265 NESLAH
+2265 ESFAH
-2271 SSRAFS
+2271 PSRAFP
-2277 QPGTMSRPT
+2277 QLGTMARPP
-2286 SQDPYSQPPGTP
+2286 QDPYAQPLGP
-2298 RPVIDAYP
+2298 A
-2306 QPSGTSRSNP
+2306 RSNP
-2316 DPYSQPPGTPRPTT
+2316 DPYSQPPGTPRPPAM
-2330 IDPYSQQPPTPRP
+2330 DPYSQQPPTTRP
-2343 PTQADLFV
+2343 PTQAELFV
-2351 PPAANQRH
+2351 PPAASPRH
-2359 SDPYAHP
+2359 CDPYARA
-2366 PGTPRPYSQP
+2366 PGTPRPGVSVFYTQP
-2376 PAAPRPRI
+2376 PAAPRPRA
-2384 SEGFPRSSMT
+2384 SEGFPRSAAA
-2394 RPVLMPNQDPFLQ
+2394 RPMLVPGQDAFLQ
-2407 AAQNRGA
+2407 AAQSRGA
-2414 ALSGPLIRPPDTCS
+2414 AL
-2428 PSPRPPGPSLSE
+2428 PGPVGRTPEACSQTPGPGPCLAD
-2440 TFSRVSPSATRDAY
+2440 TFSRVSPSAARDPYDRPPATPRPQADALGASPVAPDAG
-2454 DQPPMTPRTQSDSFG
+2454 DQP
-2469 TSQVAHDVGQSRPG
+2469 RPG
-2483 SEGSFSAPSNSP
+2483 SEGSFGAPASAPMNP
-2495 MSSQSQ
+2495 QGQ
-2501 QFSSVSHLPGPVP
+2501 QFPSAPQLPGPVP
-2514 TSGVTETQ
+2514 TSGVTDTQ
-2522 STVNMSQA
+2522 NAVNMSQA

-2552 KMAGRQEKGSQDAV
+2552 KMAGRQEKGPQDA
-2566 AGPLPAPLQHWQ
+2566 PAVPHPGHLHWQ
-2578 PDSISQAFARAPP
+2578 PEGVGQAFSRPPP
-2591 PYPGSIRSPVVPPL
+2591 PYPGSIRPPAVPPL
-2605 GPRYAL
+2605 GPRYAV
-2611 FPKDPRGPYPPDVT
+2611 FPKDPRGPYPPDVP

-2632 GLRFGFPGGSHG
+2632 GFRFGFPGGGHG
-2644 TLSSQERF
+2644 GLSSQERF
-2652 LAPPQQI
+2652 LVPPQQI
-2659 QGPGAPPQLRRSMSV
+2659 QASGVPPQLRRSLSV

-2680 NNSQMNNPVGLP
+2680 NSSQMGSPVGLP
-2692 QHFPPQSLPVQQ
+2692 QHFPPQGLPVQQ
-2704 HNILGQAFIELRHR
+2704 HSILGQAFIELRHR
-2718 APDGRPRLPFTAP
+2718 VPEGRPRLPFAAAP
-2731 PGSVLEAPSHPRHG
+2731 GHVLEAPPPPRLG
-2745 NFIPRPDFPGPRHA
+2745 SFTPRPDFPGPRH
-2759 EPLRRPSQ
+2759 PDPVRRPAQ
-2767 GLPTQLPLH
+2767 GLPQPLPVPPAMEH
-2776 PNLEQVP
+2776 VP
-2783 PSQQDQSHPAHSSSM
+2783 PSQPEQGHPVHPSS
-2798 VMRSLSHPLG
+2798 VVLRSLGHPLG
-2808 GEFPEA
+2808 AEFSEA
-2814 SLSTSTPAET
+2814 PLPAPAPVET
-2824 ASDNLQI
+2824 ASDNLQG
-2831 TTQSSDG
+2831 TAPSSDG
-2838 LEEKLDTDDPS
+2838 LEEKLDSDDPS

-2869 DLENLNLDTEDGK
+2869 DLENLNLDAEDGK

-2906 EFDIIAYTDPE
+2906 EFDLIAYTDPE
-2917 LDLGDKKSMFNE
+2917 LDLGDKKSVFNE
-2929 ELDLNVPIDDKIDNQ
+2929 ELDLSVPIDDKLENQ
-2944 CGSVE
+2944 CVSE
-2949 PKMKEQE
+2949 PKKKEHE
-2956 DKTVVPSDKPSPWKK
+2956 EKTGVPSDKHPPWKK
-2971 STGTSEIKTEVLSP
+2971 PAVASEIKTEVLSP
-2985 DSKGEGRCESEK
+2985 EPKGETRCESEQ
-2997 SNESKDN
+2997 SDEGPGQANR
-3004 VGTPSSQASAHTDVS
+3004 PCSQAATPADGRGGDEAPLPPGDADLPDPRAHRD
-3019 DGEKAVPQPCD
+3019 A
-3030 TDLLEKR
+3030 
-3037 PPREATGS
+3037 AGS
-3045 TPGVRGSTQL
+3045 GAGAAPGPSPL
-3055 PAEDVINSCGITA
+3055 PAGDAASSCGVPGSA
-3068 STPVLSSL
+3068 PVLSSL
-3076 LANEKS
+3076 LANEKP
-3082 DNSDVRPLGS
+3082 DAPDMRPLGS

-3100 PSGHMSSLPP
+3100 PSSHVSSLPP
-3110 PLMTPPGHMLDSTM
+3110 PLMSPPGPVLDHPV
-3124 NSNVPVVSRV
+3124 NPNVALVSRV
-3134 NHTFPQGVQV
+3134 NHAFPQGVQV
-3144 NPGFIQGQSPVNH
+3144 TPGFLPGPSAVSH
-3157 GFGTGKPANQ
+3157 GFGTGKPVSQ
-3167 TVPLTS
+3167 TVPLPS
-3173 QSGPQQLMIP
+3173 QPGAAGLSAPQPLTVP

-3220 MQAMIRQRA
+3220 MQAMIRQRS

-3261 QNNMGMPPMVMNR
+3261 QSNMGMPPVVLDR
-3274 FPFMGQSVTGAQ
+3274 FSFMGQSVTGAQ
-3286 TSEGQSLLP
+3286 SSDSQTLLP
-3295 QAMAQDG
+3295 QAVPQDG
-3302 SITHQISRPNPPNFG
+3302 SLTHPLSRPNPPNFG

-3328 YEEWLQETQQLLQM
+3328 YEEWLQETQQLLQL

-3404 KEHAELIEDY
+3404 KEHAELMEDY
-3414 RIKQQQQQCA
+3414 RIKQQQCA
-3424 MAPPPVMP
+3424 VAPPVV
-3432 GVPPQPPLVPGAPPA
+3432 VPRVPAQPPLVPGAAPPA
-3447 AMSQPSFPMVP
+3447 MGQPGFPLAAP
-3458 QQLQHQQHA
+3458 PLQHTSVLPGHA
-3467 AISGHTSPAR
+3467 SPAR
-3477 MPSLPAWQPASAPA
+3477 MPGLPGWQPPSAPA
-3491 HLPLNPARIQ
+3491 HLPLNPPRIQ
-3501 PPVAQLPIRT
+3501 PPVAQLPMKT
-3511 CTPAPGTVSGA
+3511 CPPAPGTAPSA

-3540 SESFQERERRERLR
+3540 SESFQERERKERLR

-3562 QLMQEVD
+3562 QLMQEVG

-3574 QQGLGVPPHGP
+3574 QQSLELEPRGLAGPELSARAAVPFYGP
-3585 MRSQLPFCSSDLPCD
+3585 DLPRD
-3600 FAQPPRPLQQ
+3600 FLQQ

-3617 VGQSIQ
+3617 GGLQ
-3623 QGSLNSPPTPTFMQ
+3623 QGSVNSPPAPTFMQ
-3637 TNERRQIGPPS
+3637 TNERRQIGPPA
-3648 FVPDSPSVPGGSPGF
+3648 FVPDLPAVPGGSPTF
-3663 HSVKQV
+3663 HPGKQA
-3669 HGGLSGAS
+3669 HTAPPGAGL
-3677 FQQSPARPPFA
+3677 QQSPVRPFP
-3688 PALPAAPAVASGSLP
+3688 PALATALPGAHSSLP
-3703 CGQDPAAAHGQSHP
+3703 CGQDSAVTHAPGYP
-3717 GSTQSLIQLY
+3717 GSAQSLIQLY

-3739 RTRKKKKDDDV
+3739 RTRKKKKDDETD
-3750 ESTKAPSTPHS
+3750 STRAPSTPHS
-3761 DITAPPTPSISE
+3761 DITAPPTPSVSE
-3773 TTSTPTVNTPG
+3773 TTSTPTVHTPS
-3784 ELPQQGEPELVEPVC
+3784 ELPPQGEPEAVEAGG
-3799 PSTPNTAAGQLCAEL
+3799 PSAPSAATGQRCADLDTGLPHGEFSRGTPRQQAAEVD
-3814 ESRLP
+3814 RR
-3819 QSELAQG
+3819 
-3826 APNQP
+3826 P
-3831 AFAESEAEKHSVETP
+3831 ADTP
-3846 ASTEEVTPETT
+3846 AAAKEVKPETA
-3857 EPQQCPGQDGPDLE
+3857 EPQQCPGLEGPPSE
-3871 ERARNKVE
+3871 GQ
-3879 EKAGAGPVSSG
+3879 AGGQAAETAAVCPVPAG

-3915 KNKKSSSL
+3915 KNRKAAAPAAPKPDGASCPEKDGGKD
-3923 LSQKPEGSF
+3923 SQPL
-3932 CSEDA
+3932 
-3937 CTKDNTVVERQN
+3937 ERRTAAPGPLHQ
-3949 PVEGL
+3949 
-3954 QTLGAQ
+3954 QTLGTPV
-3960 MQGGFGCG
+3960 QGGLGCG
-3968 SNPLPKTDGG
+3968 NSQLPKADAGG
-3978 SETKK
+3978 ETKK
-3983 PRSKRTQRVGEKAAP
+3983 QRSKRTQRTGEKAAP

-4003 RKDEEEKRAL
+4003 RKDEEEKQAVY
-4013 SSATD
+4013 SAVD

-4048 SGQFNSGNRLL
+4048 SGQFNSGSRLL

-4067 EGVSD
+4067 DGVSD

-4099 PMACQ
+4099 PVACQ

-4112 TEELAGRAGVLMSH
+4112 TEELAGKAGVLVSH
-4126 EVTKSLGPKAF
+4126 EVTKSLGPRPF

-4142 PQDDLLARA
+4142 SQDDLLARA

-4156 KTVDVPASLPTP
+4156 QTVDVPASLPTP

-4177 IQDHA
+4177 MQDH
-4182 GGRDTPDSFV
+4182 GVERDSPDSFV

-4202 MDVSRYPDLS
+4202 MEVSRYPDLS
-4212 SVKEE
+4212 LVKEE

-4230 PSSTGK
+4230 PSNTGK
-4236 GLESRR
+4236 GSEPRR
-4242 NDIKTEPGTL
+4242 NDIKMEPGTFL
-4252 FFTPPFGSSPN
+4252 FSPPFGSSPN

-4296 VRVPNSY
+4296 VRIPNSY
-4303 EVSNGPDV
+4303 EVSNAPDV
-4311 PSVGLVSSH
+4311 PSVGLVNSH
-4320 RVNPGLECRQHIF
+4320 RVNPGLEYRQHLF
-4333 LRGPPPGSANPPRS
+4333 LRGPPPGSANPPRL

-4357 VPFRPAS
+4357 ALFPPTS
-4364 DGLSGYKDSGIAE
+4364 NGLSGYRDSGRGVAE
-4377 GAALRPQWCC
+4377 SMALRTQWCC
-4387 HCKVVIL
+4387 HCKVVVL
-4394 GGGVRKSFRD
+4394 GSGVRKPLRD
-4404 LAFVNK
+4404 LAFLNK
-4410 DSRESSHRV
+4410 DSREGASQV

-4429 CFVLYASSTQAK
+4429 CFILYSSTAQAK
-4441 NSESKESAPPLPQSP
+4441 ISESKESIPPLPQSP
-4456 ARETPSR
+4456 LKETPSR
-4463 AFHQYS
+4463 TFHQYS
-4469 NNISA
+4469 NNTST

-4485 EASPPASPPI
+4485 KASPPASPPI

-4514 VTVKLKPRLRT
+4514 VTVKLKPRLRA
-4525 VHGGF
+4525 VHGGL
-4530 EDCRPINKKWR
+4530 EDCRPLPKKWR
-4541 GMKWKKWSI
+4541 GVKWKKWGV
-4550 HIVIP
+4550 HIMIP
-4555 KGTFKPPCEDEIDEF
+4555 KGSFKPPCEDDIDEF

-4575 TSLKPDPVP
+4575 TSLRPDPVP
-4584 RDYRKCCFCHE
+4584 KDSRKCCFCHE

-4608 NLDLDVWV
+4608 NLDLDLWV

-4645 LQMKCVFCHKMG
+4645 LHMKCVFCHKTG

-4662 HRFRCANI
+4662 HRLRCTSI
-4670 YHFTCAIKAQ
+4670 YHFTCAMKAQ

-4692 VHKPKGIHE
+4692 MHKPKGIHE

-4792 KEGRPVFVIRI
+4792 KDGRPVFVIRI

-4813 SDSSPKGVWD
+4813 SDTSPKGVWD

-4856 SAVVRIAESLPG
+4856 SAVARIAESLPG

-5013 DSDHVI
+5013 DNDHVI

-5048 GHKIIISSNRR
+5048 GHKIIISSSRR

>member
-1 MSLEDRVGELLLLPS
+1 MSSEEDRSAEQQQPPP
-16 CDTSRDGRVQDAY
+16 APPEEP
-29 VVALASLCYKV
+29 
-40 GVCGATG
+40 GAP
-47 IAVKCL
+47 A
-53 LEMARAVPPSAGI
+53 
-66 RRGSGLPRNFTL
+66 
-78 CRFFVSFK
+78 
-86 AMHIKPC
+86 
-93 EGFNLIASHFDYF
+93 
-106 LVPLQILIW
+106 
-115 DYCMF
+115 
-120 SLCFQIPLL
+120 
-129 VTVDLSVLS
+129 
-138 RPSPCTRECV
+138 PSPAAADKRPR
-148 HGHKHTHTHTHAC
+148 GRPRKDGA
-161 TCSSPEMEMSSSV
+161 SPF
-174 LGQPLCAPE
+174 QRA
-183 ERPRSR
+183 RKKPRSR
-189 GKITVEDEDSM
+189 GKSTVEDEDSM
-200 DGLETTETEN
+200 DGLETTEAEN
-210 IVETAEIKEQSA
+210 IVETAEIKEQSV
-222 EEDAEAEVDISKRP
+222 EEDAEAEVDSSKQP
-236 VPVLER
+236 VSAVQR
-242 SVSEDSASSLVS
+242 SVTEESSNSLVS
-254 VGVEVKISE
+254 VGVEAKISE

-287 TPGFILPW
+287 TPGLILPW
-295 KSQPFNKKDIDDSS
+295 KDQLCNKSIDDNSS
-309 NGTCDKIQNSASRK
+309 ETCEKIQNSAPQK
-323 QRGQRKERSPLQNI
+323 QRGKRKERSPQQNV

-342 VSTQTASDDQAGKL
+342 VSTQTSSEDQAGKL
-356 WDELSLVGLPDAIDI
+356 WDELSLVGLPDALDV
-371 QALFDP
+371 QALFDS

-386 CVEWSLGVRQLE
+386 CVEWSLGICQME
-398 EPSPVSVDKAVVS
+398 EPLLVNVDKAVVS

-429 CEDKCT
+429 CEEKCT

-449 QDFRNFFLL
+449 QDFSHFFLL

-547 FCLQPVMK
+547 FCLQPVI

-570 VECGTRSSSQW
+570 IECGTRSSAQW
-581 HHNCLVC
+581 HHNCLIC
-588 DSCYQQ
+588 DTCYQQ

-603 KCYHPELQK
+603 KCYNPEMQK

-618 MCKRWVHLECDK
+618 MCKRWIHLECDK
-630 PTDHELE
+630 PTNHELD
-637 SQFKEE
+637 SQPKEE
-643 YICMYCKHLAAEMDP
+643 YICMYCKHLGAEIDSLHP
-658 LQPGDEVEMAE
+658 ENELEMSE
-669 VTTDC
+669 LPTDYSTG
-674 NNEMEV
+674 MEI
-680 EGPEDRMVFPEQVVN
+680 EDQVVFLEPAVN
-695 EDISGQESTPGIVP
+695 KDVNDHQPTPGIVP
-709 DAVHIHTEEQLKSN
+709 DEVQVYIEDLQKSN
-723 SPESLDTHDLLISE
+723 SPESLDTGGLLTSE
-737 SSQDK
+737 SSDNK
-742 MNPAL
+742 MKPELVNEIP
-747 ENQISQEVDS
+747 QEIES
-757 EKMEMSSKVMHI
+757 EKMETLSKGVHV
-769 CDENQN
+769 CEEEEN
-775 ENKMEVTENVDVLTH
+775 EDRMEVTENIEVLPH
-790 QITVRH
+790 QTIVPQ
-796 EDLQLEEPK
+796 EELQLSEEPEAVSK
-805 MLASA
+805 EEPSPPQSA
-810 EESRPPKLSIESAT
+810 AQFAA
-824 GPPEA
+824 PEA
-829 LRSPCEEGTSLCSKE
+829 LLSPHSESSSSCKE
-844 HLAVERVP
+844 TFVIERVQD
-852 EAMEQKE
+852 EMEQKE
-859 SSESSAAFMDFEMAP
+859 NSEFPTGCVDFEMTLA
-874 VVESCVKDGLC
+874 VDNCVKDGSC
-885 QEDKSVKLP
+885 QGEKSVKLAAEEE
-894 SETEL
+894 S
-899 SFSSAAGVSKANAS
+899 SFSSAADLSKADMS
-913 SSPLSS
+913 SSSTLCL
-919 DLPSQDTLHSYPSTL
+919 DLPSCDMLHGYPSAL
-934 SASVGNIMPT
+934 NSAAGNMPT

-969 PRSKQGA
+969 PRSKQG
-976 WSTHNTVS
+976 
-984 PPSWSPDISEGREI
+984 
-998 FKPRQLPGSAIWS
+998 
-1011 IKVGRGSGFPGKRRP
+1011 RGSGFPGKRRP

-1040 KLKSGIGAV
+1040 KLKSGIGTV

-1055 AADLSSNKDEEENS
+1055 AADTSSNKDEEENS

-1123 TKVVLSKGWRCLECT
+1123 SKVVLSKGWRCLECT

-1215 SCPVCYRNYREEDLI
+1215 SCPICYRNYREEDLI

-1266 RPYMPTSNVP
+1266 RPYMPASNVP
-1276 SSDGCESSLVAQI
+1276 SSDCCDSSLVAQI

-1326 RKRSK
+1326 RKRTK

-1366 REGELVDCDGKSESS
+1366 REGELMDCDGKSESS
-1381 PERETVDDETKGA
+1381 PEREAVDDETKGI
-1394 EGTDGVKKRKRK
+1394 EGTDGIKKRKRK

-1425 GKTKRSVIRKDSS
+1425 GKAKRSLIRKDSS
-1438 GSISEQLPN
+1438 GSISEHLPS
-1447 RDDGWSEHLPDTL
+1447 RDDGWSEQLPDTL
-1460 VDESVSVTEN
+1460 VDEPVSVAES

-1522 LSYKTNMNTNFLD
+1522 LSYKTGFLD
-1535 PSLDPLLSSSSTPA
+1535 TSSDPLLSSSSASA
-1549 KPGTHGTTDDPLAD
+1549 KPGT
-1563 ISEVLNTDD
+1563 
-1572 DILGIIS
+1572 
-1579 DDLAKSVDHSG
+1579 
-1590 LDLCTF
+1590 
-1596 QVESS
+1596 Q
-1601 PFPFAGIDIGP
+1601 DIGP
-1612 VADDAS
+1612 IADDAS
-1618 SLPQPSVNPTSRP
+1618 SLPQPSVSQSSRP

-1677 SPATA
+1677 SPATT
-1682 QPTPLAQPPPPPA
+1682 QPGALPQPPHP
-1695 PQLLPIHSQ
+1695 PQLLPMHNQ
-1704 GMSPLEKFH
+1704 D

-1721 NGLIGPNPHLPHNS
+1721 NGLIGPSSHLSHNS

-1743 TFSTVAQSPYTD
+1743 TFPAIAQSPYTD
-1755 TRDKNPAF
+1755 VRDKSPAF
-1763 HPMASDPNSSW
+1763 NAIASDPNSSW
-1774 TSSAPTVEGENDTM
+1774 APTAPPMEGEHDTM

-1821 SLKEEFPDWTT
+1821 NLKEEFPDWTT

-1870 SNDPLKRQQQ
+1870 SNDSMKRQQQ
-1880 QDSIDPGSRID
+1880 QDSIDPSSRMD

-1935 KNEQQQQ
+1935 KSEQQQQ
-1942 QQQFGAQPPVAP
+1942 QQQQQLQQQHQQQQQQQLQQQQQQQQQQLGSQHLLIP

-1960 SSGIQS
+1960 SSGAQS

-1981 AFHKDLFP
+1981 TFHKDLFS
-1989 KQLPS
+1989 KHLPS
-1994 APSSASSDDV
+1994 APTSTPSDDV
-2004 FVKPQAPPPAAA
+2004 FVKPQPPP
-2016 PARGPPVQE
+2016 PPSTPSRIPIQE
-2025 SLSQPQTCQPPSPQ
+2025 CLSQSQNSQPPSPQ
-2039 VFSAGSAHSRPP
+2039 MFSPGSSHSRPP
-2051 SPVVDPYAKMVGTP
+2051 SPVDPYAKMVGTP
-2065 RPPPGGHGFSR
+2065 RPPPGGHSFPR
-2076 RNSAALVENCA
+2076 RSTVTPVENCM
-2087 PLPPVPRPAPVS
+2087 PLSSVS
-2099 EATANRPSP
+2099 RSIQMNETSATRPSP
-2108 VRDFC
+2108 ARDLC
-2113 ASSTANGDPYAKP
+2113 ASSMTNSDPYAKP
-2126 PDTPRPTMTDQFP
+2126 PDTPRPVLTDQCP
-2139 KPSGLPRSPVVA
+2139 KPFSLPRSPVIS
-2151 EQTAKGPLAAGTSD
+2151 EQTTKAPGTSD
-2165 HFSKP
+2165 HFTKP
-2170 SPRADVFQRQR
+2170 SPRADAFQRQR
-2181 IPDPYARPLLTP
+2181 LPDPYARPLLTP
-2193 APPDSG
+2193 APLDN
-2199 PGPFKAPMQPPPPS
+2199 GPFKTPLHPPPS
-2213 QDPYGPV
+2213 QDPYGSV
-2220 SQAPRRLSVDPYER
+2220 SQASRRLSIDPYER
-2234 PAFAPRPGDNFSHSQ
+2234 PALTPRPVDNFSHSQ
-2249 SSGPYSQPPLT
+2249 SNDPYSQPPLT
-2260 PHPAT
+2260 PHPAMS
-2265 NESLAH
+2265 ESFTH

-2277 QPGTMSRPT
+2277 QPGTMSRSA
-2286 SQDPYSQPPGTP
+2286 SQDPYSQAPGTP
-2298 RPVIDAYP
+2298 RPGIDSYS
-2306 QPSGTSRSNP
+2306 QTSGTPRSNP
-2316 DPYSQPPGTPRPTT
+2316 DPYSQPPGTPRPNT

-2343 PTQADLFV
+2343 SPQTDMFV
-2351 PPAANQRH
+2351 TSAVNQRH
-2359 SDPYAHP
+2359 TDPYGHHLGASRPGISVAYTQP
-2366 PGTPRPYSQP
+2366 PATPRP
-2376 PAAPRPRI
+2376 RT
-2384 SEGFPRSSMT
+2384 SEGFTRSSSV
-2394 RPVLMPNQDPFLQ
+2394 RPALMPNQDPFLQ
-2407 AAQNRGA
+2407 AAQNRVPG
-2414 ALSGPLIRPPDTCS
+2414 LPGPLVRPPDMCS
-2428 PSPRPPGPSLSE
+2428 HSPRLPAPGLTD
-2440 TFSRVSPSATRDAY
+2440 TFSCASPSAARDPY
-2454 DQPPMTPRTQSDSFG
+2454 DQPPMTPRPQSDSFG
-2469 TSQVAHDVGQSRPG
+2469 TSQVVHDLVDRPGPG
-2483 SEGSFSAPSNSP
+2483 SEGNFSTSSNLAV
-2495 MSSQSQ
+2495 SSQGQ
-2501 QFSSVSHLPGPVP
+2501 QVSSVSQLPGPVP
-2514 TSGVTETQ
+2514 TAGGTDTQNTVT
-2522 STVNMSQA
+2522 MSQA

-2552 KMAGRQEKGSQDAV
+2552 KIASRQEKGPQDTPV
-2566 AGPLPAPLQHWQ
+2566 VPHPVPLPHWQ
-2578 PDSISQAFARAPP
+2578 PESINQAFTRPPP
-2591 PYPGSIRSPVVPPL
+2591 PYPGNIRSPVIPPL
-2605 GPRYAL
+2605 GPRYSV
-2611 FPKDPRGPYPPDVT
+2611 FPKDQRGPYPPEVA
-2625 GMGMRPH
+2625 GMGIRPH
-2632 GLRFGFPGGSHG
+2632 GYRFGFPGPGHG
-2644 TLSSQERF
+2644 PIPSQDRF
-2652 LAPPQQI
+2652 HVPPQQI
-2659 QGPGAPPQLRRSMSV
+2659 QGSGIPPHIRRSMSME
-2674 DMPRPL
+2674 MPRPS
-2680 NNSQMNNPVGLP
+2680 NNPPINNPVGLP
-2692 QHFPPQSLPVQQ
+2692 QHFSPQGLPVPQ

-2718 APDGRPRLPFTAP
+2718 APEGRSRLPFAAS
-2731 PGSVLEAPSHPRHG
+2731 PGSVIESPSHPRHG
-2745 NFIPRPDFPGPRHA
+2745 NFIPRPDFPGPRHTD
-2759 EPLRRPSQ
+2759 PVRRTPQ
-2767 GLPTQLPLH
+2767 CLPNQLPVH

-2783 PSQQDQSHPAHSSSM
+2783 PSPQEQGHPAHQSSIA
-2798 VMRSLSHPLG
+2798 MRPLSHPLG
-2808 GEFPEA
+2808 GEFSEVP
-2814 SLSTSTPAET
+2814 LSASTPAET
-2824 ASDNLQI
+2824 TPDALQI
-2831 TTQSSDG
+2831 ASQPSDG
-2838 LEEKLDTDDPS
+2838 LEEKLDSDDPS

-2882 GDELDTL
+2882 GDDLDTL

-2929 ELDLNVPIDDKIDNQ
+2929 ELDLNVPIDDKLENQ
-2944 CGSVE
+2944 GVSVE
-2949 PKMKEQE
+2949 PKKRDQE
-2956 DKTVVPSDKPSPWKK
+2956 EKTMVLSDNDLPQKK
-2971 STGTSEIKTEVLSP
+2971 STGTSEIKTEILSP
-2985 DSKGEGRCESEK
+2985 HPKEETTNEMKKSDDNKGDTDTLC
-2997 SNESKDN
+2997 
-3004 VGTPSSQASAHTDVS
+3004 SQASSHTDRS
-3019 DGEKAVPQPCD
+3019 EREKTPLLP
-3030 TDLLEKR
+3030 TDPDMLEKR
-3037 PPREATGS
+3037 NNRENAGSGISAVQGS
-3045 TPGVRGSTQL
+3045 TPL
-3055 PAEDVINSCGITA
+3055 PARDVMNSCDITG

-3076 LANEKS
+3076 LSNEKC
-3082 DNSDVRPLGS
+3082 DNSDIRPLGS
-3092 PPPTLPAS
+3092 SPPTLPIS
-3100 PSGHMSSLPP
+3100 PPTHGSSLPP
-3110 PLMTPPGHMLDSTM
+3110 ALIVPPGPLLDNAM
-3124 NSNVPVVSRV
+3124 NSNVTVVPRV
-3134 NHTFPQGVQV
+3134 NHVFSQGVPV
-3144 NPGFIQGQSPVNH
+3144 NPGFIQGQSSVNH
-3157 GFGTGKPANQ
+3157 NLGTGKPTNQ
-3167 TVPLTS
+3167 TVPLTD
-3173 QSGPQQLMIP
+3173 QSSTSGMPGPQQLMLP
-3183 PTLAQQSRERPL
+3183 QTLAQQNRERPL

-3220 MQAMIRQRA
+3220 MQAMIRQRS

-3261 QNNMGMPPMVMNR
+3261 QNNLGMPPMVMSR
-3274 FPFMGQSVTGAQ
+3274 FPFMGPSVAGTQ
-3286 TSEGQSLLP
+3286 NSEGQSLVP
-3295 QAMAQDG
+3295 QAVAQDG

-3414 RIKQQQQQCA
+3414 RIKQQQQQQQQQCTL
-3424 MAPPPVMP
+3424 APPILMP
-3432 GVPPQPPLVPGAPPA
+3432 GVQPQPPLVPGATPPT
-3447 AMSQPSFPMVP
+3447 MSQPTFPMVP

-3467 AISGHTSPAR
+3467 AVISGHSSPAR
-3477 MPSLPAWQPASAPA
+3477 MPSLPGWQHNNAPA
-3491 HLPLNPARIQ
+3491 HLPLNPPRIQ
-3501 PPVAQLPIRT
+3501 PPITQLSIKT
-3511 CTPAPGTVSGA
+3511 CAPAPGAVSSA
-3522 NPQSGPP
+3522 NPQGGPP

-3540 SESFQERERRERLR
+3540 SESFQERERKERLR
-3554 EQQERQRI
+3554 EQQERQRV

-3574 QQGLGVPPHGP
+3574 QQRMEMEQHGLMSAELVNRTPV
-3585 MRSQLPFCSSDLPCD
+3585 SQMPFYASERPCD
-3600 FAQPPRPLQQ
+3600 FLQSSRPLQQ

-3617 VGQSIQ
+3617 MGPVLQQQNVQ
-3623 QGSLNSPPTPTFMQ
+3623 QGSVHSPPNQTFMQ
-3637 TNERRQIGPPS
+3637 TSERRQVGPPS
-3648 FVPDSPSVPGGSPGF
+3648 FVPDSPSAPGGSPNF
-3663 HSVKQV
+3663 HSVKQ
-3669 HGGLSGAS
+3669 GPGSLSGSS
-3677 FQQSPARPPFA
+3677 FQHSPLRPPF
-3688 PALPAAPAVASGSLP
+3688 PPVLSGTPPGANSNVP
-3703 CGQDPAAAHGQSHP
+3703 SGQDPAVTQGQNYP
-3717 GSTQSLIQLY
+3717 GSSQSLIQLY

-3739 RTRKKKKDDDV
+3739 RTRKKKKDDDA

-3761 DITAPPTPSISE
+3761 DSTAPLTPGISE
-3773 TTSTPTVNTPG
+3773 TTSTPTVSTPS
-3784 ELPQQGEPELVEPVC
+3784 ELPQHREQEAAEPVC
-3799 PSTPNTAAGQLCAEL
+3799 PPTPSIAAGQPSIESENKLPSNEFIKGTLNQQTHVNPDADKNPMEPPSKAEEIKL
-3814 ESRLP
+3814 EKV
-3819 QSELAQG
+3819 E
-3826 APNQP
+3826 
-3831 AFAESEAEKHSVETP
+3831 AESCPRQEEAH
-3846 ASTEEVTPETT
+3846 
-3857 EPQQCPGQDGPDLE
+3857 
-3871 ERARNKVE
+3871 VE
-3879 EKAGAGPVSSG
+3879 EKTGSKIEDTAAGPVSSV
-3890 QSPPHPA
+3890 QCPSHSA
-3897 GAPAA
+3897 GAPAT
-3902 KGDSGNELLKHLL
+3902 KGDTGNELLKHLL
-3915 KNKKSSSL
+3915 KNKKASSL
-3923 LSQKPEGSF
+3923 LTPKPEGTLS
-3932 CSEDA
+3932 SGDSSA
-3937 CTKDNTVVERQN
+3937 KDGKLAEKQN
-3949 PVEGL
+3949 PAEGL
-3954 QTLGAQ
+3954 
-3960 MQGGFGCG
+3960 
-3968 SNPLPKTDGG
+3968 
-3978 SETKK
+3978 
-3983 PRSKRTQRVGEKAAP
+3983 
-3998 RSKKR
+3998 
-4003 RKDEEEKRAL
+4003 
-4013 SSATD
+4013 
-4018 TFTHLKQ
+4018 
-4025 QLSLLPLMEPIIG
+4025 
-4038 VNFAHFLPYG
+4038 
-4048 SGQFNSGNRLL
+4048 
-4059 GTFGSATL
+4059 
-4067 EGVSD
+4067 
-4072 YYSQLIYKQNNL
+4072 QNNL

-4112 TEELAGRAGVLMSH
+4112 TEELAGKAGVLVSH
-4126 EVTKSLGPKAF
+4126 EVARTLGPKPF
-4137 QLPFR
+4137 QVPFR

-4168 PHNNQEELR
+4168 PHNNHEELR
-4177 IQDHA
+4177 IQDHY
-4182 GGRDTPDSFV
+4182 GERDTPDSFV

-4202 MDVSRYPDLS
+4202 MEVNRYPDLS
-4212 SVKEE
+4212 LVKEE

-4230 PSSTGK
+4230 PSISGK
-4236 GLESRR
+4236 SSESRR

-4252 FFTPPFGSSPN
+4252 FFTSPFGSSPN

-4296 VRVPNSY
+4296 VRIPNSY
-4303 EVSNGPDV
+4303 EVSNAPDV
-4311 PSVGLVSSH
+4311 PSMGLVSSH
-4320 RVNPGLECRQHIF
+4320 RVNPGLEYRQHLL
-4333 LRGPPPGSANPPRS
+4333 LRGPPPGSANPPRL
-4347 ASSYRLKPPS
+4347 ASSYRLKQPN
-4357 VPFRPAS
+4357 VPFPPTS
-4364 DGLSGYKDSGIAE
+4364 NGLSGYKDTGHGIAE
-4377 GAALRPQWCC
+4377 SASLRPQWCC

-4394 GGGVRKSFRD
+4394 GSGVRKSFKD
-4404 LAFVNK
+4404 LTFVNK
-4410 DSRESSHRV
+4410 GSRESTKRM

-4429 CFVLYASSTQAK
+4429 CFILYSSTAQAK
-4441 NSESKESAPPLPQSP
+4441 NPENKECLPPLPQSP
-4456 ARETPSR
+4456 MKEPSK
-4463 AFHQYS
+4463 AFHHYS
-4469 NNISA
+4469 NNIST
-4474 LDVHCLPQLQE
+4474 LDVHCLPQFQE
-4485 EASPPASPPI
+4485 KASPPPSSPI

-4504 KVEAKPDELK
+4504 KVESKPDELK

-4525 VHGGF
+4525 VHGGL
-4530 EDCRPINKKWR
+4530 EDCRPLNKKWR

-4570 LKKLG
+4570 LRKLG

-4584 RDYRKCCFCHE
+4584 KDYRKCCFCHE

-4608 NLDLDVWV
+4608 NLDLDLWV

-4645 LQMKCVFCHKMG
+4645 LQMKCVFCHKTG

-4662 HRFRCANI
+4662 HRFRCTNI

-4692 VHKPKGIHE
+4692 MHKPKGIHE

-4792 KEGRPVFVIRI
+4792 KDGRPVFVIKI

-4813 SDSSPKGVWD
+4813 SDSSPKDVWD

-4831 VRKQSEMLQLFPA
+4831 VRKNSEMLQLFPA
-4844 YLKGEDLFGLTV
+4844 YLRGEDLFGLTV
-4856 SAVVRIAESLPG
+4856 SAVARIAESLPG

-4936 QFVHSKSSQYRKMKT
+4936 QFVHSKSSQYRRMKT

-5013 DSDHVI
+5013 DNDHVI

>member
-1 MSLEDRVGELLLLPS
+1 MSSEEDKSAEQP
-16 CDTSRDGRVQDAY
+16 QPPPPPPEEP
-29 VVALASLCYKV
+29 
-40 GVCGATG
+40 GAP
-47 IAVKCL
+47 A
-53 LEMARAVPPSAGI
+53 
-66 RRGSGLPRNFTL
+66 
-78 CRFFVSFK
+78 
-86 AMHIKPC
+86 
-93 EGFNLIASHFDYF
+93 
-106 LVPLQILIW
+106 
-115 DYCMF
+115 
-120 SLCFQIPLL
+120 
-129 VTVDLSVLS
+129 
-138 RPSPCTRECV
+138 PSPAAADKRPR
-148 HGHKHTHTHTHAC
+148 GRPRKDGA
-161 TCSSPEMEMSSSV
+161 SPF
-174 LGQPLCAPE
+174 QRA
-183 ERPRSR
+183 RKKPRSR

-210 IVETAEIKEQSA
+210 IVETEIKEQSA

-323 QRGQRKERSPLQNI
+323 QRGQRKERAPLQNI

-680 EGPEDRMVFPEQVVN
+680 EGPEDHMVFPEQVVN

-709 DAVHIHTEEQLKSN
+709 DGVHIHTEEQLKSN

-747 ENQISQEVDS
+747 ENQISLEADS

-829 LRSPCEEGTSLCSKE
+829 LRSPCEESTSLCSKE

-859 SSESSAAFMDFEMAP
+859 SSESSAVFMDFEMAP

-969 PRSKQGA
+969 PRSKQ
-976 WSTHNTVS
+976 
-984 PPSWSPDISEGREI
+984 
-998 FKPRQLPGSAIWS
+998 
-1011 IKVGRGSGFPGKRRP
+1011 GRGSGFPGKRRP

-1381 PERETVDDETKGA
+1381 PEREAVDDETKGA

-1516 SEDAAQ
+1516 SEDTAQ

-1549 KPGTHGTTDDPLAD
+1549 KPGTH
-1563 ISEVLNTDD
+1563 
-1572 DILGIIS
+1572 
-1579 DDLAKSVDHSG
+1579 
-1590 LDLCTF
+1590 
-1596 QVESS
+1596 
-1601 PFPFAGIDIGP
+1601 DIGP

-1618 SLPQPSVNPTSRP
+1618 SLPQPSVNPSSRP

-1704 GMSPLEKFH
+1704 D

-1942 QQQFGAQPPVAP
+1942 QQFGAQPPVAP

-1960 SSGIQS
+1960 SNGIQS

-1989 KQLPS
+1989 KQLPG
-1994 APSSASSDDV
+1994 APSSTSSDDV

-2016 PARGPPVQE
+2016 PARGPVQE

-2051 SPVVDPYAKMVGTP
+2051 SPVDPYAKMVGTP

-2076 RNSAALVENCA
+2076 RNSTALVENCA

-2193 APPDSG
+2193 APPDGG

-2249 SSGPYSQPPLT
+2249 SGGPYSQPPLT

-2271 SSRAFS
+2271 PSRAFS

-2298 RPVIDAYP
+2298 RPVVDAYP

-2316 DPYSQPPGTPRPTT
+2316 DPYSQPPGTPRPAT

-2605 GPRYAL
+2605 GPRYAV

-2632 GLRFGFPGGSHG
+2632 GFRFGFPGGSHG

-2659 QGPGAPPQLRRSMSV
+2659 QGSGAPPQLRRSMSV

-2971 STGTSEIKTEVLSP
+2971 STGTGEIKTEVLSP

-3037 PPREATGS
+3037 TPREATGS
-3045 TPGVRGSTQL
+3045 TPGVRGSAQL
-3055 PAEDVINSCGITA
+3055 PAEDVMNSCGITA

-3100 PSGHMSSLPP
+3100 PSGHLSSLPP

-3144 NPGFIQGQSPVNH
+3144 NPGFVQGQSPVNH

-3414 RIKQQQQQCA
+3414 RIKQQQQQQQCA

-3432 GVPPQPPLVPGAPPA
+3432 GVPPQPPLVPGATPA

-3467 AISGHTSPAR
+3467 VISGHSSPAR
-3477 MPSLPAWQPASAPA
+3477 MPGLPAWQPASAPA

-3511 CTPAPGTVSGA
+3511 CTPAPGTVSSA

-3540 SESFQERERRERLR
+3540 SESFQERERKERLR

-3574 QQGLGVPPHGP
+3574 QQGVGVPPHGP
-3585 MRSQLPFCSSDLPCD
+3585 MRSQLPFYSSDLPCD
-3600 FAQPPRPLQQ
+3600 FTQPPRPLQQ

-3617 VGQSIQ
+3617 MGQSVQ

-3637 TNERRQIGPPS
+3637 TSERRQIGPPS

-3799 PSTPNTAAGQLCAEL
+3799 PSTPDTAAGQLCAEL

-3826 APNQP
+3826 APNRP
-3831 AFAESEAEKHSVETP
+3831 AFAEAEAEKHSVETP
-3846 ASTEEVTPETT
+3846 ASTEEVALETA

-3871 ERARNKVE
+3871 ERAGNKVE

-3890 QSPPHPA
+3890 QSPPPPA

-3937 CTKDNTVVERQN
+3937 CTKDHKVVERQN

-3954 QTLGAQ
+3954 
-3960 MQGGFGCG
+3960 
-3968 SNPLPKTDGG
+3968 
-3978 SETKK
+3978 
-3983 PRSKRTQRVGEKAAP
+3983 
-3998 RSKKR
+3998 
-4003 RKDEEEKRAL
+4003 
-4013 SSATD
+4013 
-4018 TFTHLKQ
+4018 
-4025 QLSLLPLMEPIIG
+4025 
-4038 VNFAHFLPYG
+4038 
-4048 SGQFNSGNRLL
+4048 
-4059 GTFGSATL
+4059 
-4067 EGVSD
+4067 
-4072 YYSQLIYKQNNL
+4072 QNNL

-4456 ARETPSR
+4456 VRETPSK

-4469 NNISA
+4469 NNIST

-4584 RDYRKCCFCHE
+4584 KDYRKCCFCHE

>member
-1 MSLEDRVGELLLLPS
+1 
-16 CDTSRDGRVQDAY
+16 
-29 VVALASLCYKV
+29 
-40 GVCGATG
+40 
-47 IAVKCL
+47 
-53 LEMARAVPPSAGI
+53 
-66 RRGSGLPRNFTL
+66 
-78 CRFFVSFK
+78 
-86 AMHIKPC
+86 
-93 EGFNLIASHFDYF
+93 
-106 LVPLQILIW
+106 
-115 DYCMF
+115 MF

-148 HGHKHTHTHTHAC
+148 HGHKHTQTHTC

-323 QRGQRKERSPLQNI
+323 QRGQRKERSPLQNT
-337 VSCVS
+337 VPCVS

-398 EPSPVSVDKAVVS
+398 GPSPVSVDKAVVS

-790 QITVRH
+790 QIAVRH

-1381 PERETVDDETKGA
+1381 PEREAVDDETKGV

-1763 HPMASDPNSSW
+1763 HPMASDPNSAW

-2051 SPVVDPYAKMVGTP
+2051 SPVDPYAKMVGTP

-2298 RPVIDAYP
+2298 RPVVDAYP

-2428 PSPRPPGPSLSE
+2428 PSPRPPGPSVSE

-2552 KMAGRQEKGSQDAV
+2552 KMAGRQDKGSQDAV

-2578 PDSISQAFARAPP
+2578 PDSISPAFARAPP

-2605 GPRYAL
+2605 GPRYAV
-2611 FPKDPRGPYPPDVT
+2611 FPKDPRGSYPPDVT

-2632 GLRFGFPGGSHG
+2632 GFRFGFPGGSHG

-2659 QGPGAPPQLRRSMSV
+2659 QGSGAPPQLRRSMSV

-2929 ELDLNVPIDDKIDNQ
+2929 ELDLSVPIDDKIDNQ

-2997 SNESKDN
+2997 SNESKDH

-3068 STPVLSSL
+3068 STPVLTSL

-3100 PSGHMSSLPP
+3100 PSGHVSSLPP

-3467 AISGHTSPAR
+3467 VISGHTSPAR
-3477 MPSLPAWQPASAPA
+3477 MPGLPAWQPASAPA

-3511 CTPAPGTVSGA
+3511 CTPAPGTVSSA

-3540 SESFQERERRERLR
+3540 SESFQERERKERLR

-3574 QQGLGVPPHGP
+3574 QQGVGVPPHGP
-3585 MRSQLPFCSSDLPCD
+3585 MRSQLPFYSSDLPCD
-3600 FAQPPRPLQQ
+3600 FTQPPRPLQQ

-3617 VGQSIQ
+3617 MGQSIQ

-3846 ASTEEVTPETT
+3846 ASTEEVTLETT

-3937 CTKDNTVVERQN
+3937 CTKGNTVVERQN

-4025 QLSLLPLMEPIIG
+4025 
-4038 VNFAHFLPYG
+4038 
-4048 SGQFNSGNRLL
+4048 
-4059 GTFGSATL
+4059 
-4067 EGVSD
+4067 
-4072 YYSQLIYKQNNL
+4072 QNNL

-4456 ARETPSR
+4456 VRETPSK

-4469 NNISA
+4469 NNIST

-4584 RDYRKCCFCHE
+4584 KDYRKCCFCHE

-4909 PHTLNSTSTSK
+4909 FVLRPHTLNSTSTSK

>member
-1 MSLEDRVGELLLLPS
+1 M
-16 CDTSRDGRVQDAY
+16 
-29 VVALASLCYKV
+29 
-40 GVCGATG
+40 
-47 IAVKCL
+47 
-53 LEMARAVPPSAGI
+53 
-66 RRGSGLPRNFTL
+66 
-78 CRFFVSFK
+78 
-86 AMHIKPC
+86 
-93 EGFNLIASHFDYF
+93 
-106 LVPLQILIW
+106 
-115 DYCMF
+115 
-120 SLCFQIPLL
+120 
-129 VTVDLSVLS
+129 
-138 RPSPCTRECV
+138 
-148 HGHKHTHTHTHAC
+148 
-161 TCSSPEMEMSSSV
+161 
-174 LGQPLCAPE
+174 
-183 ERPRSR
+183 PRSR
-189 GKITVEDEDSM
+189 GKTAAEDEDSM

-210 IVETAEIKEQSA
+210 IVETAEVKEQSA
-222 EEDAEAEVDISKRP
+222 EEDAEAEADSSKQP
-236 VPVLER
+236 VPALQR
-242 SVSEDSASSLVS
+242 SVSEESASSLVS
-254 VGVEVKISE
+254 VAVEAKISE

-295 KSQPFNKKDIDDSS
+295 KNQPSIKKDVDDNS
-309 NGTCDKIQNSASRK
+309 NGTCEKTQNSAPRK
-323 QRGQRKERSPLQNI
+323 QRGQRKERPQQSF
-337 VSCVS
+337 VTCVS
-342 VSTQTASDDQAGKL
+342 VSTQTASDDQPGQL
-356 WDELSLVGLPDAIDI
+356 WDELSLVGLPDAIDV

-386 CVEWSLGVRQLE
+386 CVEWSLGVCQME
-398 EPSPVSVDKAVVS
+398 EPLLVNVDRAVVS

-429 CEDKCT
+429 CEEKCT

-449 QDFRNFFLL
+449 QDLSHFFLL

-570 VECGTRSSSQW
+570 VECGTRASSQW

-594 QDNLCPFCG
+594 QENLCPFCG

-630 PTDHELE
+630 PADHELDP
-637 SQFKEE
+637 QLREE

-658 LQPGDEVEMAE
+658 LQPGEEVEMSELPA
-669 VTTDC
+669 DY

-680 EGPEDRMVFPEQVVN
+680 EGPEDHMVFLEQAVDKDVA
-695 EDISGQESTPGIVP
+695 GQEPTPGIVP
-709 DAVHIHTEEQLKSN
+709 DAVHVHPGGQQRSN
-723 SPESLDTHDLLISE
+723 PPERCDARGLLVSA

-742 MNPAL
+742 MNPES
-747 ENQISQEVDS
+747 ENQISREADGEAVEMCPKVARTCECPSENSTEGTQGTAALPPQLVVLQE
-757 EKMEMSSKVMHI
+757 
-769 CDENQN
+769 
-775 ENKMEVTENVDVLTH
+775 EVQPLGEPNVAVS
-790 QITVRH
+790 
-796 EDLQLEEPK
+796 P
-805 MLASA
+805 
-810 EESRPPKLSIESAT
+810 EESRPPEVTIESVILPLET
-824 GPPEA
+824 
-829 LRSPCEEGTSLCSKE
+829 LVSPDGESTSLCSAE
-844 HLAVERVP
+844 HLAVEREQRENP
-852 EAMEQKE
+852 EP
-859 SSESSAAFMDFEMAP
+859 SAFMDLEAAP
-874 VVESCVKDGLC
+874 AVESQVKDGLC
-885 QEDKSVKLP
+885 QEGRSVKRS
-894 SETEL
+894 SETEP
-899 SFSSAAGVSKANAS
+899 SSSSAADTSKAHVS
-913 SSPLSS
+913 SSPALSS
-919 DLPSQDTLHSYPSTL
+919 DLPSHDMLHSYPSTPN
-934 SASVGNIMPT
+934 ASVGNILPT

-969 PRSKQGA
+969 PRSRQGA

-1055 AADLSSNKDEEENS
+1055 AADISSNKDEEENS

-1195 GLRCEW
+1195 GPRCEW

-1215 SCPVCYRNYREEDLI
+1215 ACPVCCRNYREEDLI

-1242 VCQNL
+1242 VCQNFS
-1247 NTEEEVEN
+1247 TEEEVEN

-1261 DCSMC
+1261 DCSLC

-1276 SSDGCESSLVAQI
+1276 SSDCCESSLVAQI

-1366 REGELVDCDGKSESS
+1366 REAELMDCDGKSESS
-1381 PERETVDDETKGA
+1381 PEREAVDDETKGA
-1394 EGTDGVKKRKRK
+1394 EGTEGVKKRKRK

-1438 GSISEQLPN
+1438 GSISEQLPS
-1447 RDDGWSEHLPDTL
+1447 RDDGWSEQLPDTL
-1460 VDESVSVTEN
+1460 VDESISVNEN

-1480 RKNKLEETFPAYLQ
+1480 RKNKLEEIFPAYLQ
-1494 EAFFGKDLLDTSR
+1494 EAFFGKDLLDTTR

-1516 SEDAAQ
+1516 SEDTTQ
-1522 LSYKTNMNTNFLD
+1522 LSYKTNANTNFLD

-1549 KPGTHGTTDDPLAD
+1549 KPGAHGPADDPLAD

-1601 PFPFAGIDIGP
+1601 PCAFAGIDVGP
-1612 VADDAS
+1612 GADDPS
-1618 SLPQPSVNPTSRP
+1618 SLPQATVGQSSRP

-1646 KMVTDGAILGKLYK
+1646 KMVTDGAILSKLYK

-1677 SPATA
+1677 SPAA
-1682 QPTPLAQPPPPPA
+1682 VPPPPVPQPPA
-1695 PQLLPIHSQ
+1695 PPLLPVHGQ
-1704 GMSPLEKFH
+1704 GTSPLDKCH

-1721 NGLIGPNPHLPHNS
+1721 NGLIGPSPHLPHNS

-1743 TFSTVAQSPYTD
+1743 TFSAVAQSPYAD
-1755 TRDKNPAF
+1755 ARDKNPAF
-1763 HPMASDPNSSW
+1763 NPMAVDPSNSW
-1774 TSSAPTVEGENDTM
+1774 TSSAPPVEGENDTL

-1821 SLKEEFPDWTT
+1821 NLKEEFPDWTT

-1870 SNDPLKRQQQ
+1870 SNDSMKRQQQ
-1880 QDSIDPGSRID
+1880 QDSIDPSSRID

-1935 KNEQQQQ
+1935 KSEQQQQQ
-1942 QQQFGAQPPVAP
+1942 QQQFGGAQPAMGQ

-1966 PLTPQPGNGNASPAQ
+1966 PLTPQPGNGSLSPAQ
-1981 AFHKDLFP
+1981 SFHKDLFTKP
-1989 KQLPS
+1989 LPS
-1994 APSSASSDDV
+1994 TPTPASSDDV
-2004 FVKPQAPPPAAA
+2004 FVKPQAPPPPPA
-2016 PARGPPVQE
+2016 PSRLSAQE
-2025 SLSQPQTCQPPSPQ
+2025 SLPQAQPSQPPSPQ
-2039 VFSAGSAHSRPP
+2039 VFSPGSSNSRPP
-2051 SPVVDPYAKMVGTP
+2051 SPVDPYAKMVGTP
-2065 RPPPGGHGFSR
+2065 RPPPGGHGFPR
-2076 RNSAALVENCA
+2076 RNSALAENCG
-2087 PLPPVPRPAPVS
+2087 PLASGSRPPQMG
-2099 EATANRPSP
+2099 EAAANRPSP
-2108 VRDFC
+2108 VREAC
-2113 ASSTANGDPYAKP
+2113 TASAAGSDPYAKP
-2126 PDTPRPTMTDQFP
+2126 PDTPRPVMTEPFP
-2139 KPSGLPRSPVVA
+2139 KPLGLPRSPAVS
-2151 EQTAKGPLAAGTSD
+2151 EQTSQGPLAPGTSD
-2165 HFSKP
+2165 HFPKP
-2170 SPRADVFQRQR
+2170 SRADVFQRQR

-2193 APPDSG
+2193 APLDGG
-2199 PGPFKAPMQPPPPS
+2199 PSPFKAPMQPPPPS

-2220 SQAPRRLSVDPYER
+2220 SQAPRRLSIDPYER
-2234 PAFAPRPGDNFSHSQ
+2234 PALTPRPVDGFSHNQ
-2249 SSGPYSQPPLT
+2249 SSDPYSQPPLT
-2260 PHPAT
+2260 PHPAM
-2265 NESLAH
+2265 NESFSH
-2271 SSRAFS
+2271 PSRAFS
-2277 QPGTMSRPT
+2277 QPGPISRPT

-2298 RPVIDAYP
+2298 RPVVDSYS
-2306 QPSGTSRSNP
+2306 QPPGTSRSNP

-2330 IDPYSQQPPTPRP
+2330 MDPYSQQPPTPRP
-2343 PTQADLFV
+2343 SAQADLF
-2351 PPAANQRH
+2351 AASAASQRH

-2366 PGTPRPYSQP
+2366 PGTPRPGMSVPYSQT
-2376 PAAPRPRI
+2376 PAALRPRI
-2384 SEGFPRSSMT
+2384 SEGFTRSST
-2394 RPVLMPNQDPFLQ
+2394 RPALMPNQDPFLQ
-2407 AAQNRGA
+2407 AHNRGA
-2414 ALSGPLIRPPDTCS
+2414 ALPGPLVRPPDACS
-2428 PSPRPPGPSLSE
+2428 QTPRPPGPGLSD
-2440 TFSRVSPSATRDAY
+2440 TFSRVSPSAPRDPY
-2454 DQPPMTPRTQSDSFG
+2454 DQPPMTPRPQPDAFG
-2469 TSQVAHDVGQSRPG
+2469 TSQVAHDADQPRPG
-2483 SEGSFSAPSNSP
+2483 SEGSFGAPSNTP
-2495 MSSQSQ
+2495 MTPQGQ
-2501 QFSSVSHLPGPVP
+2501 QFSGVSQLPGPVP
-2514 TSGVTETQ
+2514 TSGVTDTQ

-2552 KMAGRQEKGSQDAV
+2552 KMAGRQEKGAQDPGAV
-2566 AGPLPAPLQHWQ
+2566 PHPGPPPHWQ
-2578 PDSISQAFARAPP
+2578 PESVGQAFARPPP
-2591 PYPGSIRSPVVPPL
+2591 PYPGSVRSPMVPPL
-2605 GPRYAL
+2605 GPRYTV
-2611 FPKDPRGPYPPDVT
+2611 FPKEARGVYPPDVS
-2625 GMGMRPH
+2625 GMGVRPH
-2632 GLRFGFPGGSHG
+2632 GFRFGFPGGGHG
-2644 TLSSQERF
+2644 TLSGQERF
-2652 LAPPQQI
+2652 LVPPQQM
-2659 QGPGAPPQLRRSMSV
+2659 QGSGVPPQLRRSLSV

-2680 NNSQMNNPVGLP
+2680 NNSPMNNPGGLP
-2692 QHFPPQSLPVQQ
+2692 AHFPAQSLPVQQ

-2718 APDGRPRLPFTAP
+2718 APDGRPRLPFPAAP
-2731 PGSVLEAPSHPRHG
+2731 SNIIEAPSHPRHG
-2745 NFIPRPDFPGPRHA
+2745 SFIPRPDFPGPR
-2759 EPLRRPSQ
+2759 PPDPMRRPSQ
-2767 GLPTQLPLH
+2767 GLPPQLPLH

-2783 PSQQDQSHPAHSSSM
+2783 PSQQEPSHAVHPSAV

-2808 GEFPEA
+2808 GEFSEA
-2814 SLSTSTPAET
+2814 PLSASVPAEMT
-2824 ASDNLQI
+2824 SENLQI
-2831 TTQSSDG
+2831 TTQPSDG
-2838 LEEKLDTDDPS
+2838 LEEKLDSDDPS

-2889 GNLETND
+2889 GNLEAND

-2929 ELDLNVPIDDKIDNQ
+2929 ELDLSVPIDDKLDNQ
-2944 CGSVE
+2944 CVSVE
-2949 PKMKEQE
+2949 PEKKEQE
-2956 DKTVVPSDKPSPWKK
+2956 NKSVVPSDKPSPWKK
-2971 STGTSEIKTEVLSP
+2971 STVSSEIKTEVLSP
-2985 DSKGEGRCESEK
+2985 NSKGEAKCESEK
-2997 SNESKDN
+2997 SEEGKDT
-3004 VGTPSSQASAHTDVS
+3004 VDPPCPPAPAPLDKA
-3019 DGEKAVPQPCD
+3019 DGDEAPVQPRD
-3030 TDLLEKR
+3030 ADLLEKGTTQ
-3037 PPREATGS
+3037 E
-3045 TPGVRGSTQL
+3045 TPGPNPGVARGAPQL
-3055 PAEDVINSCGITA
+3055 PAEEAVTPCGVPGPA
-3068 STPVLSSL
+3068 PVLSSL
-3076 LANEKS
+3076 LANEKP
-3082 DNSDVRPLGS
+3082 DTADMRPLAS
-3092 PPPTLPAS
+3092 PATTLPAS
-3100 PSGHMSSLPP
+3100 PSGHVSSLPP
-3110 PLMTPPGHMLDSTM
+3110 PLITPPGHVLDNTM
-3124 NSNVPVVSRV
+3124 NSNVAVVPRL
-3134 NHTFPQGVQV
+3134 NHAFPQGVQV
-3144 NPGFIQGQSPVNH
+3144 NPGFIQGQPPVNH
-3157 GFGTGKPANQ
+3157 SFGTGKPASQ
-3167 TVPLTS
+3167 PVSLSSQPGTS
-3173 QSGPQQLMIP
+3173 GMSGAQQLMIP
-3183 PTLAQQSRERPL
+3183 QTLAQQSRERPL

-3220 MQAMIRQRA
+3220 MQAMIRQRS

-3274 FPFMGQSVTGAQ
+3274 FPFMGQAVTGTQSGDGQ
-3286 TSEGQSLLP
+3286 TLLP
-3295 QAMAQDG
+3295 QAVAQDG

-3414 RIKQQQQQCA
+3414 RIKQQQQQQCA
-3424 MAPPPVMP
+3424 MAPPPTVLP
-3432 GVPPQPPLVPGAPPA
+3432 GVQPQPPLVPGAPPP
-3447 AMSQPSFPMVP
+3447 AMSQPSFPVVP
-3458 QQLQHQQHA
+3458 PQLQHPA
-3467 AISGHTSPAR
+3467 VMPGHTSPAR
-3477 MPSLPAWQPASAPA
+3477 MPSLPGWQPPSAAP
-3491 HLPLNPARIQ
+3491 HLPLNPPRIQ
-3501 PPVAQLPIRT
+3501 PPVAQLPIKT
-3511 CTPAPGTVSGA
+3511 CTPAPGAVSNA

-3540 SESFQERERRERLR
+3540 SESFQERERKERLR

-3574 QQGLGVPPHGP
+3574 QQRLELEQHGLMGSELSSRPPA
-3585 MRSQLPFCSSDLPCD
+3585 SQLPFYSSDLPRD
-3600 FAQPPRPLQQ
+3600 FVPPPRPLPP
-3610 SPQHQQQ
+3610 SPQHQMGQAVQPQSMQQ
-3617 VGQSIQ
+3617 A
-3623 QGSLNSPPTPTFMQ
+3623 SLSSPPAPGFLQ
-3637 TNERRQIGPPS
+3637 TNERRPTGPPS
-3648 FVPDSPSVPGGSPGF
+3648 FVPESPSIPGGSPSF
-3663 HSVKQV
+3663 HPVKQV
-3669 HGGLSGAS
+3669 HAGLPGPG
-3677 FQQSPARPPFA
+3677 FQPSPARPPFA
-3688 PALPAAPAVASGSLP
+3688 PALPTAPPAASSGLP
-3703 CGQDPAAAHGQSHP
+3703 GSQDPAITQGQSYP
-3717 GSTQSLIQLY
+3717 GSAQSLIQLY

-3739 RTRKKKKDDDV
+3739 RTRKKKKDEDA
-3750 ESTKAPSTPHS
+3750 ESAKAPSTPHS
-3761 DITAPPTPSISE
+3761 DVTAPPTPSVPE
-3773 TTSTPTVNTPG
+3773 ATSTPTAPAPS
-3784 ELPQQGEPELVEPVC
+3784 EPPQLVGPEAPEPAGLSP
-3799 PSTPNTAAGQLCAEL
+3799 PSVAAGPLCAEP
-3814 ESRLP
+3814 EAQP
-3819 QSELAQG
+3819 PGGDFAQG
-3826 APNQP
+3826 NPDQQTY
-3831 AFAESEAEKHSVETP
+3831 AESEAEKLSVETP
-3846 ASTEEVTPETT
+3846 AQEAKLETPELEQGLGRGAPEAEQLPGDQAEEQAAAATA
-3857 EPQQCPGQDGPDLE
+3857 CP
-3871 ERARNKVE
+3871 AH
-3879 EKAGAGPVSSG
+3879 
-3890 QSPPHPA
+3890 SPPRPA
-3897 GAPAA
+3897 GAPVT

-3915 KNKKSSSL
+3915 KNKKASSL
-3923 LSQKPEGSF
+3923 LNQKPEGGF
-3932 CSEDA
+3932 CSEEDS
-3937 CTKDNTVVERQN
+3937 TKDSKLVERQN
-3949 PVEGL
+3949 PADV

-3960 MQGGFGCG
+3960 VQGGFGCG
-3968 SNPLPKTDGG
+3968 NNQLPKTDGG

-3983 PRSKRTQRVGEKAAP
+3983 QRSKRTQRTGEKAAP

-4003 RKDEEEKRAL
+4003 KKEDEERQAL
-4013 SSATD
+4013 YSTGD

-4025 QLSLLPLMEPIIG
+4025 QLSLLPLMEPVIG

-4059 GTFGSATL
+4059 GAFGSAAL

-4112 TEELAGRAGVLMSH
+4112 TEELAGKAGVLVSH
-4126 EVTKSLGPKAF
+4126 EVTKSLGSKGF

-4177 IQDHA
+4177 MQEHGA
-4182 GGRDTPDSFV
+4182 ERDTPDSFV

-4202 MDVSRYPDLS
+4202 MEVSRYPDLS
-4212 SVKEE
+4212 LVKEE

-4230 PSSTGK
+4230 PSNAGR

-4252 FFTPPFGSSPN
+4252 FFTSPFGSSPN

-4296 VRVPNSY
+4296 VRIPNSY
-4303 EVSNGPDV
+4303 EVSNAPDV
-4311 PSVGLVSSH
+4311 PSVGLVSSR
-4320 RVNPGLECRQHIF
+4320 RVNPGLEYRQRVF
-4333 LRGPPPGSANPPRS
+4333 LRGPPPGSARPPRL
-4347 ASSYRLKPPS
+4347 ASSFHLKQPS
-4357 VPFRPAS
+4357 TSLPPAS
-4364 DGLSGYKDSGIAE
+4364 NGLSGYKDAGHGISE
-4377 GAALRPQWCC
+4377 STALRPQWCC

-4394 GGGVRKSFRD
+4394 GSGVRKSARE

-4410 DSRESSHRV
+4410 GSRDGPSRV

-4429 CFVLYASSTQAK
+4429 CFILYSSTAQAK
-4441 NSESKESAPPLPQSP
+4441 NSESKESVPSLPQSP
-4456 ARETPSR
+4456 VKELPSK
-4463 AFHQYS
+4463 ASHQYS
-4469 NNISA
+4469 NNIST

-4485 EASPPASPPI
+4485 KASPPASPPI
-4495 TFPPAFEAA
+4495 SFPPAFEAA

-4514 VTVKLKPRLRT
+4514 VTVKLKPRLRAI
-4525 VHGGF
+4525 HGGL
-4530 EDCRPINKKWR
+4530 EDCRPPPKKWR

-4550 HIVIP
+4550 HIVVP
-4555 KGTFKPPCEDEIDEF
+4555 KGAFKPPCEEEIDEF
-4570 LKKLG
+4570 LKRLG

-4584 RDYRKCCFCHE
+4584 KDFRKCCFCHE

-4608 NLDLDVWV
+4608 NLDLDLWV

-4645 LQMKCVFCHKMG
+4645 LQMKCVFCHKTG
-4657 ATSGC
+4657 ATGGC
-4662 HRFRCANI
+4662 HRFRCTNI

-4692 VHKPKGIHE
+4692 MHKPKGLHE

-4726 VQRGERDHTFRVGSL
+4726 VQRGEREHTFRVGSL
-4741 IFHTIGQLLP
+4741 VFHAIGQLLP
-4751 QQMQAFHSPKA
+4751 QQMPAFHSPTA

-4792 KEGRPVFVIRI
+4792 KDGRPVFVIRV

-4813 SDSSPKGVWD
+4813 SDTSPKGVWD

-4831 VRKQSEMLQLFPA
+4831 VRKKSEMLQLFPA
-4844 YLKGEDLFGLTV
+4844 YLRGEDLFGLTV
-4856 SAVVRIAESLPG
+4856 SAVARIAESLPG

-4930 NAPYSK
+4930 SAPYSK

-5048 GHKIIISSNRR
+5048 GHKIIISSSRR

>member
-1 MSLEDRVGELLLLPS
+1 MSSEEDKSAEQP
-16 CDTSRDGRVQDAY
+16 QPPPPPPEEP
-29 VVALASLCYKV
+29 
-40 GVCGATG
+40 GAP
-47 IAVKCL
+47 A
-53 LEMARAVPPSAGI
+53 
-66 RRGSGLPRNFTL
+66 
-78 CRFFVSFK
+78 
-86 AMHIKPC
+86 
-93 EGFNLIASHFDYF
+93 
-106 LVPLQILIW
+106 
-115 DYCMF
+115 
-120 SLCFQIPLL
+120 
-129 VTVDLSVLS
+129 
-138 RPSPCTRECV
+138 PSPAAADKRPR
-148 HGHKHTHTHTHAC
+148 GRPRKDGA
-161 TCSSPEMEMSSSV
+161 SPF
-174 LGQPLCAPE
+174 QRA
-183 ERPRSR
+183 RKKPRSR
-189 GKITVEDEDSM
+189 GKTAVEDEDSM
-200 DGLETTETEN
+200 DGLETAEAESV
-210 IVETAEIKEQSA
+210 VETAEIKEQSA
-222 EEDAEAEVDISKRP
+222 EEDAEAEADGSKRP
-236 VPVLER
+236 APALQR
-242 SVSEDSASSLVS
+242 SVSEESASSLVS
-254 VGVEVKISE
+254 IGVEAKISE
-263 QLCAFCYCGE
+263 RLCVFCYCGE
-273 KSSLGQGDLKQFRV
+273 KSSLGQGDLQQFRAA
-287 TPGFILPW
+287 PGLALPW
-295 KSQPFNKKDIDDSS
+295 RSQPSRRKDADDSS
-309 NGTCDKIQNSASRK
+309 GGACERTPTAAPRK
-323 QRGQRKERSPLQNI
+323 QRGQRKERPSSQNA
-337 VSCVS
+337 VSYVS
-342 VSTQTASDDQAGKL
+342 VSTQTASEDQAGRV
-356 WDELSLVGLPDAIDI
+356 WDELGLVGLPDAVDV

-386 CVEWSLGVRQLE
+386 CVEWSLGVGQME
-398 EPSPVSVDKAVVS
+398 EPLLVNVDKAVVS

-421 HLGATIKC
+421 HLGATVKC
-429 CEDKCT
+429 CEEKCARR
-435 QMYHYPCAAGAGTF
+435 YHYPCAVGAGTF
-449 QDFRNFFLL
+449 QDAGRFLLL
-458 CPEHIDQAP
+458 CPEHADQAP

-603 KCYHPELQK
+603 KCYSPELQT

-630 PTDHELE
+630 PADHDLD
-637 SQFKEE
+637 SQFREE
-643 YICMYCKHLAAEMDP
+643 YVCTCCKHLAAEMG
-658 LQPGDEVEMAE
+658 LQPGEGEEMAD
-669 VTTDC
+669 VPADYTS
-674 NNEMEV
+674 EMDV
-680 EGPEDRMVFPEQVVN
+680 EGPEDPLPFPERASSRDACGR
-695 EDISGQESTPGIVP
+695 EPAPGIAP
-709 DAVHIHTEEQLKSN
+709 D
-723 SPESLDTHDLLISE
+723 E

-742 MNPAL
+742 MHPEL
-747 ENQISQEVDS
+747 ENQISHAVDNYQI
-757 EKMEMSSKVMHI
+757 EMSSKMTLI
-769 CDENQN
+769 CDEDQN
-775 ENKMEVTENVDVLTH
+775 ENKMEVTENMEVLAH
-790 QITVRH
+790 PATVR
-796 EDLQLEEPK
+796 EELQPLEGPK
-805 MLASA
+805 TAAST
-810 EESRPPKLSIESAT
+810 EELRPPKVAAEPAAVSPDTLM
-824 GPPEA
+824 
-829 LRSPCEEGTSLCSKE
+829 SPCEESSLCSKKQ
-844 HLAVERVP
+844 LAVERVQEETEKKENP
-852 EAMEQKE
+852 E
-859 SSESSAAFMDFEMAP
+859 SSTAFMDFETTPAA
-874 VVESCVKDGLC
+874 ESCVKDGLC
-885 QEDKSVKLP
+885 QDKSVKLASGTGSSVP
-894 SETEL
+894 SAADRSKAPASSPPARPTEL
-899 SFSSAAGVSKANAS
+899 
-913 SSPLSS
+913 
-919 DLPSQDTLHSYPSTL
+919 PSHDMLHGYPSAL

-944 TYISVTPKIGMGKP
+944 TYFSVTPKIGMGKP

-976 WSTHNTVS
+976 WSAHNTVS
-984 PPSWSPDISEGREI
+984 PPSWAPGISEGRDI
-998 FKPRQLPGSAIWS
+998 FKPRQLPGSAVWS

-1055 AADLSSNKDEEENS
+1055 AADISSNKDEEENS

-1215 SCPVCYRNYREEDLI
+1215 ACPACLRSYREEDLI

-1247 NTEEEVEN
+1247 NTEEEVESA
-1255 VADIGF
+1255 ADVGF

-1266 RPYMPTSNVP
+1266 GPYMPTPNVP
-1276 SSDGCESSLVAQI
+1276 SSDCCDSSLAVQTL
-1289 VTKVKEL
+1289 TKVKEL

-1311 SGMTQLQSLTVTVPR
+1311 SGMTQLQSLIATAPR

-1366 REGELVDCDGKSESS
+1366 REGELMDCDGKSESS
-1381 PERETVDDETKGA
+1381 PEREAADEEAKGV

-1425 GKTKRSVIRKDSS
+1425 GKAKRSVIRKDSS
-1438 GSISEQLPN
+1438 GSVSEHFPG
-1447 RDDGWSEHLPDTL
+1447 RDDGWSEQLPDAL
-1460 VDESVSVTEN
+1460 ADDSASVTEN

-1516 SEDAAQ
+1516 SEDTAP
-1522 LSYKTNMNTNFLD
+1522 LMYKANVNTHFLD
-1535 PSLDPLLSSSSTPA
+1535 TSLDPLLSSSSAPA
-1549 KPGTHGTTDDPLAD
+1549 KPGAHGTADDPLAD
-1563 ISEVLNTDD
+1563 ISEVLNTED

-1596 QVESS
+1596 QVGSS
-1601 PFPFAGIDIGP
+1601 PFPLAGIDIGP
-1612 VADDAS
+1612 AADGPS
-1618 SLPQPSVNPTSRP
+1618 SLPQPSVGPSSRP

-1677 SPATA
+1677 SPVAA
-1682 QPTPLAQPPPPPA
+1682 QPAALAQPPPPPA
-1695 PQLLPIHSQ
+1695 A
-1704 GMSPLEKFH
+1704 PLMPMH
-1713 VFSRMPLM
+1713 GQDVFSRMPLM
-1721 NGLIGPNPHLPHNS
+1721 NGLIGPGPHLPHNP

-1743 TFSTVAQSPYTD
+1743 AFSAMPQSPYPD
-1755 TRDKNPAF
+1755 ARDKNGAF
-1763 HPMASDPNSSW
+1763 NPMVSDPTSSW
-1774 TSSAPTVEGENDTM
+1774 GSAAPPVEGESDTL

-1803 LGEMATVAP
+1803 LGAMATVAP
-1812 VLYTNINFP
+1812 VLYTNVNFP
-1821 SLKEEFPDWTT
+1821 SLKDEFPDWTT

-1870 SNDPLKRQQQ
+1870 SNDSLRRQQH
-1880 QDSIDPGSRID
+1880 QDSADPGSRAD
-1891 SDLFKDPLKQ
+1891 SELFKDPLKQ

-1924 KIEATQKLEQV
+1924 KIEASQKLEQV
-1935 KNEQQQQ
+1935 KSEQQQLQ
-1942 QQQFGAQPPVAP
+1942 QSGSQPLPVP

-1960 SSGIQS
+1960 SSGMQS
-1966 PLTPQPGNGNASPAQ
+1966 PSTPQPGSGSLSPAQ
-1981 AFHKDLFP
+1981 SFHKDLFTKP
-1989 KQLPS
+1989 LPGT
-1994 APSSASSDDV
+1994 PTSASADDV
-2004 FVKPQAPPPAAA
+2004 FVKPQAPPPPATPSRA
-2016 PARGPPVQE
+2016 PLQE
-2025 SLSQPQTCQPPSPQ
+2025 SLPPAQPPSPQ
-2039 VFSAGSAHSRPP
+2039 VFPPGPPNSRPP
-2051 SPVVDPYAKMVGTP
+2051 SPADPYAKMVGTP
-2065 RPPPGGHGFSR
+2065 RPLPGGHGFSR
-2076 RNSAALVENCA
+2076 RTAAGPVESCA
-2087 PLPPVPRPAPVS
+2087 SLSSGPRPAQVG
-2099 EATANRPSP
+2099 ENTARRPSP
-2108 VRDFC
+2108 IREC
-2113 ASSTANGDPYAKP
+2113 GSSSSSTSSDPYAKP
-2126 PDTPRPTMTDQFP
+2126 PDTPRPVAAEPGP
-2139 KPSGLPRSPVVA
+2139 KPLGLPHPPVVS
-2151 EQTAKGPLAAGTSD
+2151 EQTAKGPLAAAPNDPFT
-2165 HFSKP
+2165 KP
-2170 SPRADVFQRQR
+2170 SPRTDAFQRQR

-2193 APPDSG
+2193 APLDSG
-2199 PGPFKAPMQPPPPS
+2199 PGPFKTPMQPPPPS
-2213 QDPYGPV
+2213 QDPYGPGT
-2220 SQAPRRLSVDPYER
+2220 QAPRRLPVDPYDR
-2234 PAFAPRPGDNFSHSQ
+2234 PALTPRPADSFSPSQ
-2249 SSGPYSQPPLT
+2249 SSDPYGQPPLA
-2260 PHPAT
+2260 PHPAMA
-2265 NESLAH
+2265 EAFAH
-2271 SSRAFS
+2271 PSRAFPP
-2277 QPGTMSRPT
+2277 PGATSRPT
-2286 SQDPYSQPPGTP
+2286 SQDPYSQP
-2298 RPVIDAYP
+2298 
-2306 QPSGTSRSNP
+2306 SGPPRSNP
-2316 DPYSQPPGTPRPTT
+2316 DPYSQPPGTPRPPT

-2351 PPAANQRH
+2351 APATSQRH
-2359 SDPYAHP
+2359 PDPYAHP
-2366 PGTPRPYSQP
+2366 PGTPRPGVSVFYSQP
-2376 PAAPRPRI
+2376 PATPRPRV
-2384 SEGFPRSSMT
+2384 SEGFTRSSMT
-2394 RPVLMPNQDPFLQ
+2394 RPVLMSSQDAFLQ
-2407 AAQNRGA
+2407 AAQSRGV
-2414 ALSGPLIRPPDTCS
+2414 ALPGPAGRPPDTCS
-2428 PSPRPPGPSLSE
+2428 QTPGPPGPGLADA
-2440 TFSRVSPSATRDAY
+2440 FSRVSPSAARDPY
-2454 DQPPMTPRTQSDSFG
+2454 DQPPMTPRSQADAFG
-2469 TSQVAHDVGQSRPG
+2469 TSPVAPDTADQPRPG
-2483 SEGSFSAPSNSP
+2483 SEGNFSAPPNAPMNSQGP
-2495 MSSQSQ
+2495 
-2501 QFSSVSHLPGPVP
+2501 QFPSVSQLPGPTP
-2514 TSGVTETQ
+2514 ASGAAETQ
-2522 STVNMSQA
+2522 GTVNMSQA
-2530 DTEKLRQRQKLREI
+2530 DTEKLRQRQKLREM

-2552 KMAGRQEKGSQDAV
+2552 KMAGRQEKGPP
-2566 AGPLPAPLQHWQ
+2566 GPAAAPPPLQRWQ
-2578 PDSISQAFARAPP
+2578 PEGNSPAFSRPPP
-2591 PYPGSIRSPVVPPL
+2591 PYPGGLRSAVIPAL
-2605 GPRYAL
+2605 GPRYPV
-2611 FPKDPRGPYPPDVT
+2611 FPKDPRGPYTPDVT

-2632 GLRFGFPGGSHG
+2632 GFRFGFPGGGHAP
-2644 TLSSQERF
+2644 LSGQERF
-2652 LAPPQQI
+2652 LVPPQQMP
-2659 QGPGAPPQLRRSMSV
+2659 GPAGPPQLRRSMSV
-2674 DMPRPL
+2674 DVPRPVATP
-2680 NNSQMNNPVGLP
+2680 QMGSPVGLA

-2718 APDGRPRLPFTAP
+2718 APEGRPRLPFAAP
-2731 PGSVLEAPSHPRHG
+2731 PGGALEGPPPPRHG
-2745 NFIPRPDFPGPRHA
+2745 AFLPRPDLAGPRHA
-2759 EPLRRPSQ
+2759 DTLRRPPQ
-2767 GLPTQLPLH
+2767 GLPH
-2776 PNLEQVP
+2776 PPPVHPSLDQVP
-2783 PSQQDQSHPAHSSSM
+2783 PPRPEQGHPVHSSL
-2798 VMRSLSHPLG
+2798 VMRSLGQPLG
-2808 GEFPEA
+2808 GEFSETP
-2814 SLSTSTPAET
+2814 LSASTPAET
-2824 ASDNLQI
+2824 PSDHLQAPA
-2831 TTQSSDG
+2831 QPADG
-2838 LEEKLDTDDPS
+2838 LEEKLDSDDPS

-2869 DLENLNLDTEDGK
+2869 DLENLNLDAEDGK

-2929 ELDLNVPIDDKIDNQ
+2929 ELDLNVPVEDKLDSQ
-2944 CGSVE
+2944 CVSTE
-2949 PKMKEQE
+2949 PKKKEQKDE
-2956 DKTVVPSDKPSPWKK
+2956 TGGPPDKPSPWRK
-2971 STGTSEIKTEVLSP
+2971 STAASDIKTEVPSP
-2985 DSKGEGRCESEK
+2985 PSKGEAKCEGDNSEEGK
-2997 SNESKDN
+2997 GHGD
-3004 VGTPSSQASAHTDVS
+3004 TPCSQAAAPPEGG
-3019 DGEKAVPQPCD
+3019 DGADAAPPQ
-3030 TDLLEKR
+3030 
-3037 PPREATGS
+3037 PREAEPPDRRPQRESAACVAGGAQG
-3045 TPGVRGSTQL
+3045 PPPL
-3055 PAEDVINSCGITA
+3055 PAEDAVNSCGATGA
-3068 STPVLSSL
+3068 APVLSSL
-3076 LANEKS
+3076 LANEKP
-3082 DNSDVRPLGS
+3082 DNSDLRPLGS

-3100 PSGHMSSLPP
+3100 PSGHVSSLPP
-3110 PLMTPPGHMLDSTM
+3110 PLLTPPGPVLESAM
-3124 NSNVPVVSRV
+3124 NASMTAGPRAG
-3134 NHTFPQGVQV
+3134 HAFPPGAQV
-3144 NPGFIQGQSPVNH
+3144 NPGFLQGPSAATH
-3157 GFGTGKPANQ
+3157 GFGTGTPANQ
-3167 TVPLTS
+3167 TMPHPS
-3173 QSGPQQLMIP
+3173 QPGPQPLMAP
-3183 PTLAQQSRERPL
+3183 PALAQQGRERPL

-3220 MQAMIRQRA
+3220 MQAMIRQRS

-3261 QNNMGMPPMVMNR
+3261 QNNMGMPPMAMSR
-3274 FPFMGQSVTGAQ
+3274 FPFPGQSLPGAQ
-3286 TSEGQSLLP
+3286 TGEGQALLP
-3295 QAMAQDG
+3295 QAIPQDG
-3302 SITHQISRPNPPNFG
+3302 SITHQLSRPNPPNFG

-3404 KEHAELIEDY
+3404 KEHAELMEDY
-3414 RIKQQQQQCA
+3414 RLKQQQCA
-3424 MAPPPVMP
+3424 RAPPP
-3432 GVPPQPPLVPGAPPA
+3432 PPLGAGAAPPVLG
-3447 AMSQPSFPMVP
+3447 QPGFPLVAQP
-3458 QQLQHQQHA
+3458 LPHTHTTVAPGHA
-3467 AISGHTSPAR
+3467 GPAR
-3477 MPSLPAWQPASAPA
+3477 MPSLPGWQPPGAPA
-3491 HLPLNPARIQ
+3491 HLSLNPARI
-3501 PPVAQLPIRT
+3501 PPTVPQLPAKA
-3511 CTPAPGTVSGA
+3511 CPPAPGTVPTA
-3522 NPQSGPP
+3522 NAQSGPP

-3540 SESFQERERRERLR
+3540 SESFQERERKERLR

-3562 QLMQEVD
+3562 QLLQEVD

-3574 QQGLGVPPHGP
+3574 QQRMEMSARPAAP
-3585 MRSQLPFCSSDLPCD
+3585 QTPFYSPDLPCD
-3600 FAQPPRPLQQ
+3600 FLQPPRPLQQ

-3617 VGQSIQ
+3617 VGQVLQ
-3623 QGSLNSPPTPTFMQ
+3623 QQSTRGSVNSPPAPTFMP
-3637 TNERRQIGPPS
+3637 TNERRQLGPPS
-3648 FVPDSPSVPGGSPGF
+3648 FVPDSPSIPGGSPNF
-3663 HSVKQV
+3663 HASQQV
-3669 HGGLSGAS
+3669 PGGLPGAG
-3677 FQQSPARPPFA
+3677 FPQPPVRPPFT
-3688 PALPAAPAVASGSLP
+3688 PASSTVPPGAGSGLP
-3703 CGQDPAAAHGQSHP
+3703 CGQDPALAHGQGYP
-3717 GSTQSLIQLY
+3717 GSAQSLIQLY

-3739 RTRKKKKDDDV
+3739 RTRKKKKDDDT

-3761 DITAPPTPSISE
+3761 DITAPPTPSVSE
-3773 TTSTPTVNTPG
+3773 ATSTPSVHTPS
-3784 ELPQQGEPELVEPVC
+3784 ELPPQGEPEPGEAGGPLA
-3799 PSTPNTAAGQLCAEL
+3799 PSAAAGQPRTEL
-3814 ESRLP
+3814 GSSLPTSES
-3819 QSELAQG
+3819 SQG
-3826 APNQP
+3826 APPHQT
-3831 AFAESEAEKHSVETP
+3831 FATTEVDRRPPDTP
-3846 ASTEEVTPETT
+3846 ATAEVDNPEVA
-3857 EPQQCPGQDGPDLE
+3857 EPEQGPGHEGPPPEGHTGSQAAEMAAACP
-3871 ERARNKVE
+3871 A
-3879 EKAGAGPVSSG
+3879 SSG
-3890 QSPPHPA
+3890 ESPPLPA
-3897 GAPAA
+3897 AAPAA
-3902 KGDSGNELLKHLL
+3902 KGDAGNELLKHLL
-3915 KNKKSSSL
+3915 KNKKAAAL
-3923 LSQKPEGSF
+3923 ANQKPEGSF
-3932 CSEDA
+3932 CSEDDCA
-3937 CTKDNTVVERQN
+3937 KDSKPVERTS
-3949 PVEGL
+3949 PAEGQ

-3960 MQGGFGCG
+3960 VQGGFGCG
-3968 SNPLPKTDGG
+3968 NNQLPKADGG
-3978 SETKK
+3978 GDTKK
-3983 PRSKRTQRVGEKAAP
+3983 QRSKRTQRTGEKAAP

-4003 RKDEEEKRAL
+4003 RKDEEEKQAVY
-4013 SSATD
+4013 STPD

-4059 GTFGSATL
+4059 GAFGSATL
-4067 EGVSD
+4067 DGVSD

-4112 TEELAGRAGVLMSH
+4112 TEELAGKAGVLVAH
-4126 EVTKSLGPKAF
+4126 EVTKGLGPKQF
-4137 QLPFR
+4137 PLPFR

-4151 IAQGP
+4151 LAQGP

-4177 IQDHA
+4177 LQDH
-4182 GGRDTPDSFV
+4182 GGDRDTPDSFV

-4202 MDVSRYPDLS
+4202 AEVRRYPDLS

-4217 PPEPVPSPIIPIL
+4217 PPEPVPSPVIPIL
-4230 PSSTGK
+4230 PSTAGR
-4236 GLESRR
+4236 GPESRR
-4242 NDIKTEPGTL
+4242 GDIKAEPGASL
-4252 FFTPPFGSSPN
+4252 FPPPFGPPPN

-4296 VRVPNSY
+4296 VRIPNSY
-4303 EVSNGPDV
+4303 EVSNAPDG
-4311 PSVGLVSSH
+4311 PSVGLVNSH
-4320 RVNPGLECRQHIF
+4320 RVNPGLEYRQHLF
-4333 LRGPPPGSANPPRS
+4333 LRGPPPGSATPPRLT
-4347 ASSYRLKPPS
+4347 SSYRLQPPN
-4357 VPFRPAS
+4357 VPLPPAS
-4364 DGLSGYKDSGIAE
+4364 NGLSGYKDASHRVAE
-4377 GAALRPQWCC
+4377 GTALRAQWCS
-4387 HCKVVIL
+4387 HCKVVVL
-4394 GGGVRKSFRD
+4394 GSGVRKSFRD
-4404 LAFVNK
+4404 LAFGSK
-4410 DSRESSHRV
+4410 DSRESSNRV

-4429 CFVLYASSTQAK
+4429 CFILYASTAQAK
-4441 NSESKESAPPLPQSP
+4441 TSESKEAVPSLPQSP
-4456 ARETPSR
+4456 VKESPSR
-4463 AFHQYS
+4463 VFHQYS
-4469 NNISA
+4469 NNIST

-4485 EASPPASPPI
+4485 AASPPASPPI

-4555 KGTFKPPCEDEIDEF
+4555 KGTFQPPCEDEIDEF

-4584 RDYRKCCFCHE
+4584 KDYRKCCFCHE

-4608 NLDLDVWV
+4608 NLDLDLWV

-4645 LQMKCVFCHKMG
+4645 LHMKCVFCHKMG

-4662 HRFRCANI
+4662 HRLRCTNI
-4670 YHFTCAIKAQ
+4670 YHFTCAMKAQ

-4692 VHKPKGIHE
+4692 MHKPKGIHE
-4701 QELSYFAVF
+4701 QELNYFAVF

-4741 IFHTIGQLLP
+4741 IFHAIGQLLP

-4792 KEGRPVFVIRI
+4792 KDGRPVFVVRV

-4831 VRKQSEMLQLFPA
+4831 VRKKSDMLQLFPA

-4856 SAVVRIAESLPG
+4856 SAVARIAESLPG
-4868 VEACENYTFRYGR
+4868 AEACENYTFRYGR

-4900 PKMSAHVKR
+4900 PKMSAHVKRFVLR

-5013 DSDHVI
+5013 DNDHVI

-5048 GHKIIISSNRR
+5048 GHKIIISSSRR

>member
-1 MSLEDRVGELLLLPS
+1 MSSEEDKSAEQP
-16 CDTSRDGRVQDAY
+16 QPPPPPPEEP
-29 VVALASLCYKV
+29 
-40 GVCGATG
+40 GAP
-47 IAVKCL
+47 A
-53 LEMARAVPPSAGI
+53 
-66 RRGSGLPRNFTL
+66 
-78 CRFFVSFK
+78 
-86 AMHIKPC
+86 
-93 EGFNLIASHFDYF
+93 
-106 LVPLQILIW
+106 
-115 DYCMF
+115 
-120 SLCFQIPLL
+120 
-129 VTVDLSVLS
+129 
-138 RPSPCTRECV
+138 PSPAAADKRPR
-148 HGHKHTHTHTHAC
+148 GRPRKDGA
-161 TCSSPEMEMSSSV
+161 SPF
-174 LGQPLCAPE
+174 QRA
-183 ERPRSR
+183 RKKPRSR

-323 QRGQRKERSPLQNI
+323 QRGQRKERAPLQNI

-680 EGPEDRMVFPEQVVN
+680 EGPEDHMVFPEQVVN

-709 DAVHIHTEEQLKSN
+709 DGVHIHTEEQLKSN

-747 ENQISQEVDS
+747 ENQISLEADS

-829 LRSPCEEGTSLCSKE
+829 LRSPCEESTSLCSKE

-859 SSESSAAFMDFEMAP
+859 SSESSAVFMDFEMAP

-969 PRSKQGA
+969 PRSKQ
-976 WSTHNTVS
+976 
-984 PPSWSPDISEGREI
+984 
-998 FKPRQLPGSAIWS
+998 
-1011 IKVGRGSGFPGKRRP
+1011 GRGSGFPGKRRP

-1381 PERETVDDETKGA
+1381 PEREAVDDETKGA

-1516 SEDAAQ
+1516 SEDTAQ

-1579 DDLAKSVDHSG
+1579 DDLAKSVDHS
-1590 LDLCTF
+1590 
-1596 QVESS
+1596 
-1601 PFPFAGIDIGP
+1601 AGIDIGP

-1618 SLPQPSVNPTSRP
+1618 SLPQPSVNPSSRP

-1704 GMSPLEKFH
+1704 D

-1942 QQQFGAQPPVAP
+1942 QQFGAQPPVAP

-1960 SSGIQS
+1960 SNGIQS

-1989 KQLPS
+1989 KQLPG
-1994 APSSASSDDV
+1994 APSSTSSDDV

-2016 PARGPPVQE
+2016 PARGPVQE

-2051 SPVVDPYAKMVGTP
+2051 SPVDPYAKMVGTP

-2076 RNSAALVENCA
+2076 RNSTALVENCA

-2193 APPDSG
+2193 APPDGG

-2249 SSGPYSQPPLT
+2249 SGGPYSQPPLT

-2271 SSRAFS
+2271 PSRAFS

-2298 RPVIDAYP
+2298 RPVVDAYP

-2316 DPYSQPPGTPRPTT
+2316 DPYSQPPGTPRPAT

-2605 GPRYAL
+2605 GPRYAV

-2632 GLRFGFPGGSHG
+2632 GFRFGFPGGSHG

-2659 QGPGAPPQLRRSMSV
+2659 QGSGAPPQLRRSMSV

-2971 STGTSEIKTEVLSP
+2971 STGTGEIKTEVLSP

-3037 PPREATGS
+3037 TPREATGS
-3045 TPGVRGSTQL
+3045 TPGVRGSAQL
-3055 PAEDVINSCGITA
+3055 PAEDVMNSCGITA

-3100 PSGHMSSLPP
+3100 PSGHLSSLPP

-3144 NPGFIQGQSPVNH
+3144 NPGFVQGQSPVNH

-3414 RIKQQQQQCA
+3414 RIKQQQQQQQCA

-3432 GVPPQPPLVPGAPPA
+3432 GVPPQPPLVPGATPA

-3467 AISGHTSPAR
+3467 VISGHSSPAR
-3477 MPSLPAWQPASAPA
+3477 MPGLPAWQPASAPA

-3511 CTPAPGTVSGA
+3511 CTPAPGTVSSA

-3540 SESFQERERRERLR
+3540 SESFQERERKERLR

-3574 QQGLGVPPHGP
+3574 QQGVGVPPHGP
-3585 MRSQLPFCSSDLPCD
+3585 MRSQLPFYSSDLPCD
-3600 FAQPPRPLQQ
+3600 FTQPPRPLQQ

-3617 VGQSIQ
+3617 MGQSVQ

-3637 TNERRQIGPPS
+3637 TSERRQIGPPS

-3799 PSTPNTAAGQLCAEL
+3799 PSTPDTAAGQLCAEL

-3826 APNQP
+3826 APNRP
-3831 AFAESEAEKHSVETP
+3831 AFAEAEAEKHSVETP
-3846 ASTEEVTPETT
+3846 ASTEEVALETA

-3871 ERARNKVE
+3871 ERAGNKVE

-3890 QSPPHPA
+3890 QSPPPPA

-3937 CTKDNTVVERQN
+3937 CTKDHKVVERQN

-4456 ARETPSR
+4456 VRETPSK

-4469 NNISA
+4469 NNIST

-4584 RDYRKCCFCHE
+4584 KDYRKCCFCHE

-4909 PHTLNSTSTSK
+4909 FVLRPHTLNSTSTSK

>member
-1 MSLEDRVGELLLLPS
+1 
-16 CDTSRDGRVQDAY
+16 
-29 VVALASLCYKV
+29 
-40 GVCGATG
+40 
-47 IAVKCL
+47 
-53 LEMARAVPPSAGI
+53 
-66 RRGSGLPRNFTL
+66 
-78 CRFFVSFK
+78 
-86 AMHIKPC
+86 
-93 EGFNLIASHFDYF
+93 
-106 LVPLQILIW
+106 
-115 DYCMF
+115 MF

-148 HGHKHTHTHTHAC
+148 HGHKHTQTHTC

-323 QRGQRKERSPLQNI
+323 QRGQRKERSPLQNT
-337 VSCVS
+337 VPCVS

-398 EPSPVSVDKAVVS
+398 GPSPVSVDKAVVS

-790 QITVRH
+790 QIAVRH

-969 PRSKQGA
+969 PRSKQ
-976 WSTHNTVS
+976 
-984 PPSWSPDISEGREI
+984 
-998 FKPRQLPGSAIWS
+998 
-1011 IKVGRGSGFPGKRRP
+1011 GRGSGFPGKRRP

-1381 PERETVDDETKGA
+1381 PEREAVDDETKGV

-1704 GMSPLEKFH
+1704 D

-1763 HPMASDPNSSW
+1763 HPMASDPNSAW

-2051 SPVVDPYAKMVGTP
+2051 SPVDPYAKMVGTP

-2298 RPVIDAYP
+2298 RPVVDAYP

-2428 PSPRPPGPSLSE
+2428 PSPRPPGPSVSE

-2552 KMAGRQEKGSQDAV
+2552 KMAGRQDKGSQDAV

-2578 PDSISQAFARAPP
+2578 PDSISPAFARAPP

-2605 GPRYAL
+2605 GPRYAV
-2611 FPKDPRGPYPPDVT
+2611 FPKDPRGSYPPDVT

-2632 GLRFGFPGGSHG
+2632 GFRFGFPGGSHG

-2659 QGPGAPPQLRRSMSV
+2659 QGSGAPPQLRRSMSV

-2929 ELDLNVPIDDKIDNQ
+2929 ELDLSVPIDDKIDNQ

-2997 SNESKDN
+2997 SNESKDH

-3068 STPVLSSL
+3068 STPVLTSL

-3100 PSGHMSSLPP
+3100 PSGHVSSLPP

-3467 AISGHTSPAR
+3467 VISGHTSPAR
-3477 MPSLPAWQPASAPA
+3477 MPGLPAWQPASAPA

-3511 CTPAPGTVSGA
+3511 CTPAPGTVSSA

-3540 SESFQERERRERLR
+3540 SESFQERERKERLR

-3574 QQGLGVPPHGP
+3574 QQGVGVPPHGP
-3585 MRSQLPFCSSDLPCD
+3585 MRSQLPFYSSDLPCD
-3600 FAQPPRPLQQ
+3600 FTQPPRPLQQ

-3617 VGQSIQ
+3617 MGQSIQ

-3846 ASTEEVTPETT
+3846 ASTEEVTLETT

-3937 CTKDNTVVERQN
+3937 CTKGNTVVERQN

-4456 ARETPSR
+4456 VRETPSK

-4469 NNISA
+4469 NNIST

-4584 RDYRKCCFCHE
+4584 KDYRKCCFCHE

>member
-1 MSLEDRVGELLLLPS
+1 MQRNSQLQFTDEGTVS
-16 CDTSRDGRVQDAY
+16 GRPH
-29 VVALASLCYKV
+29 S
-40 GVCGATG
+40 
-47 IAVKCL
+47 
-53 LEMARAVPPSAGI
+53 
-66 RRGSGLPRNFTL
+66 
-78 CRFFVSFK
+78 
-86 AMHIKPC
+86 
-93 EGFNLIASHFDYF
+93 
-106 LVPLQILIW
+106 W
-115 DYCMF
+115 
-120 SLCFQIPLL
+120 
-129 VTVDLSVLS
+129 
-138 RPSPCTRECV
+138 
-148 HGHKHTHTHTHAC
+148 
-161 TCSSPEMEMSSSV
+161 
-174 LGQPLCAPE
+174 
-183 ERPRSR
+183 PRSR

-398 EPSPVSVDKAVVS
+398 GPSPVSVDKAVVS

-680 EGPEDRMVFPEQVVN
+680 EGPEDHMVFPEQVVN

-790 QITVRH
+790 QIAVRH

-852 EAMEQKE
+852 EVMERKE

-1266 RPYMPTSNVP
+1266 RPYMPMSNVP

-1381 PERETVDDETKGA
+1381 PEREAVDDETKGA

-1507 QNKLSLDNL
+1507 QNKLSSDNL
-1516 SEDAAQ
+1516 SEDVAQ
-1522 LSYKTNMNTNFLD
+1522 LSYKTNTNTDFLD

-1549 KPGTHGTTDDPLAD
+1549 KPGTRGTTDDPLAD

-1942 QQQFGAQPPVAP
+1942 QQFGAQPPVAP

-1981 AFHKDLFP
+1981 AFHKDLFA

-2051 SPVVDPYAKMVGTP
+2051 SPVDPYAKMVGTP

-2213 QDPYGPV
+2213 QDPYGQV

-2298 RPVIDAYP
+2298 RPVVDAYP

-2483 SEGSFSAPSNSP
+2483 SEGSFGAPSNSP

-2605 GPRYAL
+2605 GPRYAV

-2632 GLRFGFPGGSHG
+2632 GFRFGFPGGSHG

-2659 QGPGAPPQLRRSMSV
+2659 QGSGAPPQLRRSMSV

-2997 SNESKDN
+2997 SNESKDH

-3045 TPGVRGSTQL
+3045 TPGVHGSTQL

-3100 PSGHMSSLPP
+3100 PSGHVSSLPP

-3134 NHTFPQGVQV
+3134 NHTFPQGLQV

-3414 RIKQQQQQCA
+3414 RIKQQQQQQQQCA

-3467 AISGHTSPAR
+3467 VISGHTSPAR
-3477 MPSLPAWQPASAPA
+3477 MPGLPAWQPASAPA

-3511 CTPAPGTVSGA
+3511 CTPAPGTVSSA

-3540 SESFQERERRERLR
+3540 SESFQERERKERLR

-3574 QQGLGVPPHGP
+3574 QQGVGVPPHGP
-3585 MRSQLPFCSSDLPCD
+3585 MRSQLPFYSSDLPCD
-3600 FAQPPRPLQQ
+3600 FTQPPRPLQQ

-3617 VGQSIQ
+3617 MGQSIQ

-3846 ASTEEVTPETT
+3846 ASTEEVTLETT

-4333 LRGPPPGSANPPRS
+4333 LRGPPPGPANPPRS

-4456 ARETPSR
+4456 VRETPSK

-4584 RDYRKCCFCHE
+4584 KDYRKCCFCHE

>member
-1 MSLEDRVGELLLLPS
+1 M
-16 CDTSRDGRVQDAY
+16 
-29 VVALASLCYKV
+29 
-40 GVCGATG
+40 
-47 IAVKCL
+47 
-53 LEMARAVPPSAGI
+53 
-66 RRGSGLPRNFTL
+66 
-78 CRFFVSFK
+78 
-86 AMHIKPC
+86 
-93 EGFNLIASHFDYF
+93 IASHFDYF
-106 LVPLQILIW
+106 LVPFQILIG

-148 HGHKHTHTHTHAC
+148 HGHKHTQTHTC

-295 KSQPFNKKDIDDSS
+295 KSQPFNKKDIDDNS

-680 EGPEDRMVFPEQVVN
+680 EGPEDHMVFPEQVVN
-695 EDISGQESTPGIVP
+695 EDINGQESTPGIVP

-747 ENQISQEVDS
+747 ENQISQEADS
-757 EKMEMSSKVMHI
+757 EKMEMSSKVTHI

-790 QITVRH
+790 QITVQH

-810 EESRPPKLSIESAT
+810 EESRPLKLSIESAT

-829 LRSPCEEGTSLCSKE
+829 LRSPCEESISLCSKE

-859 SSESSAAFMDFEMAP
+859 SSESSAVFMDFEMAP

-1381 PERETVDDETKGA
+1381 PEREAVDDETKGA

-1438 GSISEQLPN
+1438 GSVSEQLPN

-1470 TEKIKKRYRK
+1470 TDKIKKRYRK

-1516 SEDAAQ
+1516 SEDTAQ

-1618 SLPQPSVNPTSRP
+1618 SLPQPSVNPSSRP

-1942 QQQFGAQPPVAP
+1942 QQLGAQPPVAP

-2016 PARGPPVQE
+2016 PARGPVQE

-2051 SPVVDPYAKMVGTP
+2051 SPVDPYAKMVGTP

-2076 RNSAALVENCA
+2076 RNSTALVENCA

-2234 PAFAPRPGDNFSHSQ
+2234 PAFAPRPGENFSHSQ
-2249 SSGPYSQPPLT
+2249 SGGPYSQPPLT

-2298 RPVIDAYP
+2298 RPVVDAYP

-2316 DPYSQPPGTPRPTT
+2316 DPYSQPPGTPRPTA

-2454 DQPPMTPRTQSDSFG
+2454 EQPPMTPRTQSDSFG

-2605 GPRYAL
+2605 GPRYAV

-2632 GLRFGFPGGSHG
+2632 GFRFGFPGGSHG

-2659 QGPGAPPQLRRSMSV
+2659 QGSGAPPQLRRSMSV

-2971 STGTSEIKTEVLSP
+2971 STGTGEIKTEVLSP

-3037 PPREATGS
+3037 TPREATGS
-3045 TPGVRGSTQL
+3045 TPGVRGSAQL
-3055 PAEDVINSCGITA
+3055 PAEDVMNSCGITA

-3092 PPPTLPAS
+3092 TPPTLPAS

-3110 PLMTPPGHMLDSTM
+3110 PLMTPPGHVLDSTM

-3144 NPGFIQGQSPVNH
+3144 NPGFVQGQSPVNH

-3414 RIKQQQQQCA
+3414 RIKQQQQQQQQCA

-3432 GVPPQPPLVPGAPPA
+3432 GVPPQPPLVPGATPA

-3458 QQLQHQQHA
+3458 QQLQHQQHPV
-3467 AISGHTSPAR
+3467 ISGHSSPAR
-3477 MPSLPAWQPASAPA
+3477 MPGLPAWQPASAPA

-3511 CTPAPGTVSGA
+3511 CTPAPGTVSSA

-3540 SESFQERERRERLR
+3540 SESFQERERKERLR

-3574 QQGLGVPPHGP
+3574 QQGVGVPPHGP
-3585 MRSQLPFCSSDLPCD
+3585 MRSQLPFYSSDLPCD
-3600 FAQPPRPLQQ
+3600 FTQPPRPLQQ

-3617 VGQSIQ
+3617 MGQSIQ

-3703 CGQDPAAAHGQSHP
+3703 CGPDPAAAHGQSHP

-3846 ASTEEVTPETT
+3846 ASTEEVTLESA

-3871 ERARNKVE
+3871 ERAGNKVE

-3937 CTKDNTVVERQN
+3937 CTKDNKVVERQN

-4018 TFTHLKQ
+4018 TFTHL
-4025 QLSLLPLMEPIIG
+4025 
-4038 VNFAHFLPYG
+4038 
-4048 SGQFNSGNRLL
+4048 
-4059 GTFGSATL
+4059 
-4067 EGVSD
+4067 
-4072 YYSQLIYKQNNL
+4072 KQNNL

-4357 VPFRPAS
+4357 MPFRPAS

-4456 ARETPSR
+4456 VRETPSK

-4469 NNISA
+4469 NNIST

-4584 RDYRKCCFCHE
+4584 KDYRKCCFCHE

-4909 PHTLNSTSTSK
+4909 FVLRPHTLNSTSTSK

>member
-1 MSLEDRVGELLLLPS
+1 MSSEEDKSAEQPQPPPPPPEEPGAPAPS
-16 CDTSRDGRVQDAY
+16 PAAADKRPRGRPRKDG
-29 VVALASLCYKV
+29 ASPFQRARKNYILK
-40 GVCGATG
+40 AD
-47 IAVKCL
+47 AVKVL
-53 LEMARAVPPSAGI
+53 H
-66 RRGSGLPRNFTL
+66 SG
-78 CRFFVSFK
+78 CQK
-86 AMHIKPC
+86 
-93 EGFNLIASHFDYF
+93 
-106 LVPLQILIW
+106 IW
-115 DYCMF
+115 K
-120 SLCFQIPLL
+120 SQHWPQ
-129 VTVDLSVLS
+129 
-138 RPSPCTRECV
+138 
-148 HGHKHTHTHTHAC
+148 GWK
-161 TCSSPEMEMSSSV
+161 
-174 LGQPLCAPE
+174 
-183 ERPRSR
+183 RPRSR
-189 GKITVEDEDSM
+189 GKTAAEDEDSM

-210 IVETAEIKEQSA
+210 IVETAEVKEQSA
-222 EEDAEAEVDISKRP
+222 EEDAEAEADSSKQP
-236 VPVLER
+236 VPALQR
-242 SVSEDSASSLVS
+242 SVSEESASSLVS
-254 VGVEVKISE
+254 VAVEAKISE

-295 KSQPFNKKDIDDSS
+295 KNQPSIKKDVDDNS
-309 NGTCDKIQNSASRK
+309 NGTCEKTQNSAPRK
-323 QRGQRKERSPLQNI
+323 QRGQRKERPQQSF
-337 VSCVS
+337 VTCVS
-342 VSTQTASDDQAGKL
+342 VSTQTASDDQPGKL
-356 WDELSLVGLPDAIDI
+356 WDELSLVGLPDAIDV

-386 CVEWSLGVRQLE
+386 CVEWSLGVCQME
-398 EPSPVSVDKAVVS
+398 EPLLVNVDRAVVS

-429 CEDKCT
+429 CEEKCT

-449 QDFRNFFLL
+449 QDLSHFFLL

-570 VECGTRSSSQW
+570 VECGTRASSQW

-594 QDNLCPFCG
+594 QENLCPFCG

-630 PTDHELE
+630 PADHELDP
-637 SQFKEE
+637 QLREE

-658 LQPGDEVEMAE
+658 LQPGEEVEMSELPA
-669 VTTDC
+669 DY

-680 EGPEDRMVFPEQVVN
+680 EGPEDHMVFLEQAVDNDVA
-695 EDISGQESTPGIVP
+695 GQEPTPGIVP
-709 DAVHIHTEEQLKSN
+709 DAVHVHPGGQQRSN
-723 SPESLDTHDLLISE
+723 PPERCDARGLLVSA

-742 MNPAL
+742 MNPES
-747 ENQISQEVDS
+747 ENQISREADGEAVEMCPKVARTCECPSENSTEGTQGTAALPPQLVVLQE
-757 EKMEMSSKVMHI
+757 
-769 CDENQN
+769 
-775 ENKMEVTENVDVLTH
+775 EVQPLGEPNVAVS
-790 QITVRH
+790 
-796 EDLQLEEPK
+796 P
-805 MLASA
+805 
-810 EESRPPKLSIESAT
+810 EESRPPEVTIESVILPLET
-824 GPPEA
+824 
-829 LRSPCEEGTSLCSKE
+829 LVSPDGESTSLCSAE
-844 HLAVERVP
+844 HLAVEREQRENP
-852 EAMEQKE
+852 EP
-859 SSESSAAFMDFEMAP
+859 SAFMDLEAAP
-874 VVESCVKDGLC
+874 AVESQVKDGLC
-885 QEDKSVKLP
+885 QEGRSVKRS
-894 SETEL
+894 SETEP
-899 SFSSAAGVSKANAS
+899 SSSSAADTSKAHVS
-913 SSPLSS
+913 SSPALSS
-919 DLPSQDTLHSYPSTL
+919 DLPSHDMLHSYPSTPN
-934 SASVGNIMPT
+934 ASVGNILPT

-969 PRSKQGA
+969 PRSRQGA

-1055 AADLSSNKDEEENS
+1055 AADISSNKDEEENS

-1195 GLRCEW
+1195 GPRCEW

-1215 SCPVCYRNYREEDLI
+1215 ACPVCCRNYREEDLI

-1242 VCQNL
+1242 VCQNFS
-1247 NTEEEVEN
+1247 TEEEVEN

-1261 DCSMC
+1261 DCSLC

-1276 SSDGCESSLVAQI
+1276 SSDCCESSLVAQI

-1366 REGELVDCDGKSESS
+1366 REAELMDCDGKSESS
-1381 PERETVDDETKGA
+1381 PEREAVDDETKGA
-1394 EGTDGVKKRKRK
+1394 EGTEGVKKRKRK

-1438 GSISEQLPN
+1438 GSISEQLPS
-1447 RDDGWSEHLPDTL
+1447 RDDGWSEQLPDTL
-1460 VDESVSVTEN
+1460 VDESISVNEN

-1480 RKNKLEETFPAYLQ
+1480 RKNKLEEIFPAYLQ
-1494 EAFFGKDLLDTSR
+1494 EAFFGKDLLDTTR

-1516 SEDAAQ
+1516 SEDTTQ
-1522 LSYKTNMNTNFLD
+1522 LSYKTNANTNFLD

-1549 KPGTHGTTDDPLAD
+1549 KPGAHD
-1563 ISEVLNTDD
+1563 
-1572 DILGIIS
+1572 
-1579 DDLAKSVDHSG
+1579 
-1590 LDLCTF
+1590 
-1596 QVESS
+1596 
-1601 PFPFAGIDIGP
+1601 
-1612 VADDAS
+1612 
-1618 SLPQPSVNPTSRP
+1618 
-1631 LSEEQLDGILSPELD
+1631 
-1646 KMVTDGAILGKLYK
+1646 
-1660 IPELGG
+1660 
-1666 KDVEDLFTAVL
+1666 
-1677 SPATA
+1677 
-1682 QPTPLAQPPPPPA
+1682 
-1695 PQLLPIHSQ
+1695 
-1704 GMSPLEKFH
+1704 

-1721 NGLIGPNPHLPHNS
+1721 NGLIGPSPHLPHNS

-1743 TFSTVAQSPYTD
+1743 TFSAVAQSPYAD
-1755 TRDKNPAF
+1755 ARDKNPAF
-1763 HPMASDPNSSW
+1763 NPMAGDPSNSW
-1774 TSSAPTVEGENDTM
+1774 TSSAPPVEGENDTL

-1821 SLKEEFPDWTT
+1821 NLKEEFPDWTT

-1870 SNDPLKRQQQ
+1870 SNDSMKRQQQ
-1880 QDSIDPGSRID
+1880 QDSIDPSSRID

-1935 KNEQQQQ
+1935 KSEQQQQQ
-1942 QQQFGAQPPVAP
+1942 QQQFGGAQPAMGQ

-1966 PLTPQPGNGNASPAQ
+1966 PLTPQPGNGSLSPAQ
-1981 AFHKDLFP
+1981 SFHKDLFTKP
-1989 KQLPS
+1989 LPS
-1994 APSSASSDDV
+1994 TPTPASSDDV
-2004 FVKPQAPPPAAA
+2004 FVKPQAPPPPPA
-2016 PARGPPVQE
+2016 PSRLSAQE
-2025 SLSQPQTCQPPSPQ
+2025 SLPQAQPSQPPSPQ
-2039 VFSAGSAHSRPP
+2039 VFSPGSSNSRPP
-2051 SPVVDPYAKMVGTP
+2051 SPVDPYAKMVGTP
-2065 RPPPGGHGFSR
+2065 RPPPGGHGFPR
-2076 RNSAALVENCA
+2076 RNSALAENCG
-2087 PLPPVPRPAPVS
+2087 PLASGSRPPQMG
-2099 EATANRPSP
+2099 EAAANRPSP
-2108 VRDFC
+2108 VREAC
-2113 ASSTANGDPYAKP
+2113 TASAAGSDPYAKP
-2126 PDTPRPTMTDQFP
+2126 PDTPRPVMTEPFP
-2139 KPSGLPRSPVVA
+2139 KPLGLPRSPAVS
-2151 EQTAKGPLAAGTSD
+2151 EQTSQGPLAPGTSD
-2165 HFSKP
+2165 HFPKP
-2170 SPRADVFQRQR
+2170 SRADVFQRQR

-2193 APPDSG
+2193 APLDGG
-2199 PGPFKAPMQPPPPS
+2199 PSPFKAPMQPPPPS

-2220 SQAPRRLSVDPYER
+2220 SQAPRRLSIDPYER
-2234 PAFAPRPGDNFSHSQ
+2234 PALTPRPVDSFSHNQ
-2249 SSGPYSQPPLT
+2249 SSDPYSQPPLT
-2260 PHPAT
+2260 PHPAM
-2265 NESLAH
+2265 NESFSH
-2271 SSRAFS
+2271 PSRAFS
-2277 QPGTMSRPT
+2277 QPGPISRPT

-2298 RPVIDAYP
+2298 RPVVDSYS
-2306 QPSGTSRSNP
+2306 QPPGTSRSNP

-2330 IDPYSQQPPTPRP
+2330 MDPYSQQPPTPRP
-2343 PTQADLFV
+2343 SAQADLF
-2351 PPAANQRH
+2351 AASAASQRH

-2366 PGTPRPYSQP
+2366 PGTPRPGMSVPYSQT
-2376 PAAPRPRI
+2376 PAALRPRI
-2384 SEGFPRSSMT
+2384 SEGFTRSST
-2394 RPVLMPNQDPFLQ
+2394 RPALMPNQDPFLQ
-2407 AAQNRGA
+2407 AHNRGA
-2414 ALSGPLIRPPDTCS
+2414 ALPGPLVRPPDACS
-2428 PSPRPPGPSLSE
+2428 QTPRPPGPGLSD
-2440 TFSRVSPSATRDAY
+2440 TFSRVSPSAPRDPY
-2454 DQPPMTPRTQSDSFG
+2454 DQPPMTPRPQPDAFG
-2469 TSQVAHDVGQSRPG
+2469 TSQVAHDADQPRPG
-2483 SEGSFSAPSNSP
+2483 SEGSFGAPSNTP
-2495 MSSQSQ
+2495 MTPQGQ
-2501 QFSSVSHLPGPVP
+2501 QFSGVSQLPGPVP
-2514 TSGVTETQ
+2514 TSGVTDTQ

-2552 KMAGRQEKGSQDAV
+2552 KMAGRQEKGAQDPGAV
-2566 AGPLPAPLQHWQ
+2566 PHPGPPPHWQ
-2578 PDSISQAFARAPP
+2578 PESVGQAFARPPP
-2591 PYPGSIRSPVVPPL
+2591 PYPGSVRSPMVPPL
-2605 GPRYAL
+2605 GPRYTV
-2611 FPKDPRGPYPPDVT
+2611 FPKEARGVYPPDVS
-2625 GMGMRPH
+2625 GMGVRPH
-2632 GLRFGFPGGSHG
+2632 GFRFGFPGGGHG
-2644 TLSSQERF
+2644 TLSGQERF
-2652 LAPPQQI
+2652 LVPPQQM
-2659 QGPGAPPQLRRSMSV
+2659 QGSGVPPQLRRSLSV

-2680 NNSQMNNPVGLP
+2680 NNSPMNNPGGLP
-2692 QHFPPQSLPVQQ
+2692 AHFPAQSLPVQQ

-2718 APDGRPRLPFTAP
+2718 APDGRPRLPFPAAP
-2731 PGSVLEAPSHPRHG
+2731 SNIIEAPSHPRHG
-2745 NFIPRPDFPGPRHA
+2745 SFIPRPDFPGPR
-2759 EPLRRPSQ
+2759 PPDPMRRPSQ
-2767 GLPTQLPLH
+2767 GLPPQLPLH

-2783 PSQQDQSHPAHSSSM
+2783 PSQQEPSHAVHPSAV

-2808 GEFPEA
+2808 GEFSEA
-2814 SLSTSTPAET
+2814 PLSASVPAEMT
-2824 ASDNLQI
+2824 SENLQI
-2831 TTQSSDG
+2831 TTQPSDG
-2838 LEEKLDTDDPS
+2838 LEEKLDSDDPS

-2889 GNLETND
+2889 GNLEAND

-2929 ELDLNVPIDDKIDNQ
+2929 ELDLSVPIDDKLDNQ
-2944 CGSVE
+2944 CVSVE
-2949 PKMKEQE
+2949 PEKKEQE
-2956 DKTVVPSDKPSPWKK
+2956 NKSVVPSDKPSPWKK
-2971 STGTSEIKTEVLSP
+2971 STVSSEIKTEVLSP
-2985 DSKGEGRCESEK
+2985 NSKGEAKCESEK
-2997 SNESKDN
+2997 SEEGKDT
-3004 VGTPSSQASAHTDVS
+3004 VDPPCPPAPAPLDKA
-3019 DGEKAVPQPCD
+3019 DGDEAPVQPRD
-3030 TDLLEKR
+3030 ADLLEKGTTQ
-3037 PPREATGS
+3037 E
-3045 TPGVRGSTQL
+3045 TPGPNPGVARGAPQL
-3055 PAEDVINSCGITA
+3055 PAEEAVTPCGVPGPA
-3068 STPVLSSL
+3068 PVLSSL
-3076 LANEKS
+3076 LANEKP
-3082 DNSDVRPLGS
+3082 DTADMRPLAS
-3092 PPPTLPAS
+3092 PATTLPAS
-3100 PSGHMSSLPP
+3100 PSGHVSSLPP
-3110 PLMTPPGHMLDSTM
+3110 PLITPPGHVLDNTM
-3124 NSNVPVVSRV
+3124 NSNVAVVPRL
-3134 NHTFPQGVQV
+3134 NHAFPQGVQV
-3144 NPGFIQGQSPVNH
+3144 NPGFIQGQPPVNH
-3157 GFGTGKPANQ
+3157 SFGTGKPASQ
-3167 TVPLTS
+3167 PVSLSSQPGTS
-3173 QSGPQQLMIP
+3173 GMSGAQQLMIP
-3183 PTLAQQSRERPL
+3183 QTLAQQSRERPL

-3220 MQAMIRQRA
+3220 MQAMIRQRS

-3274 FPFMGQSVTGAQ
+3274 FPFMGQAVTGTQSGDGQ
-3286 TSEGQSLLP
+3286 TLLP
-3295 QAMAQDG
+3295 QAVAQDG

-3414 RIKQQQQQCA
+3414 RIKQQQQQQCA
-3424 MAPPPVMP
+3424 MAPPPTVLP
-3432 GVPPQPPLVPGAPPA
+3432 GVQPQPPLVPGAPPP
-3447 AMSQPSFPMVP
+3447 AMSQPSFPVVP
-3458 QQLQHQQHA
+3458 PQLQHPA
-3467 AISGHTSPAR
+3467 VMPGHTSPAR
-3477 MPSLPAWQPASAPA
+3477 MPSLPGWQPPSAAP
-3491 HLPLNPARIQ
+3491 HLPLNPPRIQ
-3501 PPVAQLPIRT
+3501 PPVAQLPIKT
-3511 CTPAPGTVSGA
+3511 CTPAPGAVSNA

-3540 SESFQERERRERLR
+3540 SESFQERERKERLR

-3574 QQGLGVPPHGP
+3574 QQRLELEQHGLMGSELSSRPPA
-3585 MRSQLPFCSSDLPCD
+3585 SQLPFYSSDLPRD
-3600 FAQPPRPLQQ
+3600 FVPPPRPLPP
-3610 SPQHQQQ
+3610 SPQHQMGQAVQPQSMQQ
-3617 VGQSIQ
+3617 A
-3623 QGSLNSPPTPTFMQ
+3623 SLSSPPAPGFLQ
-3637 TNERRQIGPPS
+3637 TNERRPTGPPS
-3648 FVPDSPSVPGGSPGF
+3648 FVPESPSIPGGSPSF
-3663 HSVKQV
+3663 HPVKQV
-3669 HGGLSGAS
+3669 HAGLPGPG
-3677 FQQSPARPPFA
+3677 FQPSPARPPFA
-3688 PALPAAPAVASGSLP
+3688 PALPTAPPAASSGLP
-3703 CGQDPAAAHGQSHP
+3703 GSQDPAITQGQSYP
-3717 GSTQSLIQLY
+3717 GSAQSLIQLY

-3739 RTRKKKKDDDV
+3739 RTRKKKKDEDA
-3750 ESTKAPSTPHS
+3750 ESAKAPSTPHS
-3761 DITAPPTPSISE
+3761 DVTAPPTPSVPE
-3773 TTSTPTVNTPG
+3773 ATSTPTAPA
-3784 ELPQQGEPELVEPVC
+3784 PSEPSQLVGPEAPEPAGLSP
-3799 PSTPNTAAGQLCAEL
+3799 PSVAAGPLCAEP
-3814 ESRLP
+3814 EAQP
-3819 QSELAQG
+3819 PGGDFAQG
-3826 APNQP
+3826 NPDQQTY
-3831 AFAESEAEKHSVETP
+3831 AESEAEKLSVETP
-3846 ASTEEVTPETT
+3846 AQEAKLETPELEQGLGRGAPEAEQLPGDQAEEQAAAATA
-3857 EPQQCPGQDGPDLE
+3857 CP
-3871 ERARNKVE
+3871 AH
-3879 EKAGAGPVSSG
+3879 
-3890 QSPPHPA
+3890 SPPRPA
-3897 GAPAA
+3897 GAPAT

-3915 KNKKSSSL
+3915 KNKKASSL
-3923 LSQKPEGSF
+3923 LNQKPEGGF
-3932 CSEDA
+3932 CSEEDS
-3937 CTKDNTVVERQN
+3937 TKDSKLVERQN
-3949 PVEGL
+3949 PADV

-3960 MQGGFGCG
+3960 VQGGFGCG
-3968 SNPLPKTDGG
+3968 NNQLPKTDGG

-3983 PRSKRTQRVGEKAAP
+3983 QRSKRTQRTGEKAAP

-4003 RKDEEEKRAL
+4003 KKEDEERQAL
-4013 SSATD
+4013 YSTGD

-4025 QLSLLPLMEPIIG
+4025 QLSLLPLMEPVIG

-4059 GTFGSATL
+4059 GAFGSAAL

-4112 TEELAGRAGVLMSH
+4112 TEELAGKAGVLVSH
-4126 EVTKSLGPKAF
+4126 EVTKSLGSKGF

-4177 IQDHA
+4177 MQEHGA
-4182 GGRDTPDSFV
+4182 ERDTPDSFV

-4202 MDVSRYPDLS
+4202 MEVSRYPDLS
-4212 SVKEE
+4212 LVKEE

-4230 PSSTGK
+4230 PSNAGR

-4252 FFTPPFGSSPN
+4252 FFTSPFGSSPN

-4296 VRVPNSY
+4296 VRIPNSY
-4303 EVSNGPDV
+4303 EVSNAPDV
-4311 PSVGLVSSH
+4311 PSVGLVSSR
-4320 RVNPGLECRQHIF
+4320 RVNPGLEYRQRVF
-4333 LRGPPPGSANPPRS
+4333 LRGPPPGSARPPRL
-4347 ASSYRLKPPS
+4347 ASSFHLKQPS
-4357 VPFRPAS
+4357 TSLPPAS
-4364 DGLSGYKDSGIAE
+4364 NGLSGYKDAGHGISE
-4377 GAALRPQWCC
+4377 STALRPQWCC

-4394 GGGVRKSFRD
+4394 GSGVRKSARE

-4410 DSRESSHRV
+4410 GSRDGPSRV

-4429 CFVLYASSTQAK
+4429 CFILYSSTAQAK
-4441 NSESKESAPPLPQSP
+4441 NSESKESVPSLPQSP
-4456 ARETPSR
+4456 VKELPSK
-4463 AFHQYS
+4463 ASHQYS
-4469 NNISA
+4469 NNIST

-4485 EASPPASPPI
+4485 KASPPASPPI
-4495 TFPPAFEAA
+4495 SFPPAFEAA

-4514 VTVKLKPRLRT
+4514 VTVKLKPRLRAI
-4525 VHGGF
+4525 HGGL
-4530 EDCRPINKKWR
+4530 EDCRPPPKKWR

-4550 HIVIP
+4550 HIVVP
-4555 KGTFKPPCEDEIDEF
+4555 KGAFKPPCEEEIDEF
-4570 LKKLG
+4570 LKRLG

-4584 RDYRKCCFCHE
+4584 KDFRKCCFCHE

-4608 NLDLDVWV
+4608 NLDLDLWV

-4645 LQMKCVFCHKMG
+4645 LQMKCVFCHKTG
-4657 ATSGC
+4657 ATGGC
-4662 HRFRCANI
+4662 HRFRCTNI

-4692 VHKPKGIHE
+4692 MHKPKGLHE

-4726 VQRGERDHTFRVGSL
+4726 VQRGEREHTFRVGSL
-4741 IFHTIGQLLP
+4741 VFHAIGQLLP
-4751 QQMQAFHSPKA
+4751 QQMPAFHSPTA

-4792 KEGRPVFVIRI
+4792 KDGRPVFVIRV

-4813 SDSSPKGVWD
+4813 SDTSPKGVWD

-4831 VRKQSEMLQLFPA
+4831 VRKKSEMLQLFPA
-4844 YLKGEDLFGLTV
+4844 YLRGEDLFGLTV
-4856 SAVVRIAESLPG
+4856 SAVARIAESLPG

-4909 PHTLNSTSTSK
+4909 FVLRPHTLNSTSTSK

-4930 NAPYSK
+4930 SAPYSK

-5048 GHKIIISSNRR
+5048 GHKIIISSSRR

>member
-1 MSLEDRVGELLLLPS
+1 MSSEEDRSAEQP
-16 CDTSRDGRVQDAY
+16 QPPPPPPEEP
-29 VVALASLCYKV
+29 
-40 GVCGATG
+40 GAP
-47 IAVKCL
+47 A
-53 LEMARAVPPSAGI
+53 
-66 RRGSGLPRNFTL
+66 
-78 CRFFVSFK
+78 
-86 AMHIKPC
+86 
-93 EGFNLIASHFDYF
+93 
-106 LVPLQILIW
+106 
-115 DYCMF
+115 
-120 SLCFQIPLL
+120 
-129 VTVDLSVLS
+129 
-138 RPSPCTRECV
+138 PSPAAADKRPR
-148 HGHKHTHTHTHAC
+148 GRPRKDGA
-161 TCSSPEMEMSSSV
+161 SPF
-174 LGQPLCAPE
+174 QRA
-183 ERPRSR
+183 RKKPRSR
-189 GKITVEDEDSM
+189 GKTAVEDEDSM
-200 DGLETTETEN
+200 DGLETAETEN
-210 IVETAEIKEQSA
+210 VTETAEVKEQS
-222 EEDAEAEVDISKRP
+222 EEDAEAEMDNKQP
-236 VPVLER
+236 VPPLQ
-242 SVSEDSASSLVS
+242 SSASEDSSCPMVS
-254 VGVEVKISE
+254 VGVEARISE

-287 TPGFILPW
+287 TPGFILPR
-295 KSQPFNKKDIDDSS
+295 KNHPSIKKAIDDNG
-309 NGTCDKIQNSASRK
+309 NGTCEKIQNSAPRK
-323 QRGQRKERSPLQNI
+323 QRGQRKERSPQQS
-337 VSCVS
+337 VRSCVS
-342 VSTQTASDDQAGKL
+342 VSTQTATDDQAGKL
-356 WDELSLVGLPDAIDI
+356 WDELSLVGLPDAIDV
-371 QALFDP
+371 QALFDSA
-377 TGTCWAHHR
+377 GTCWAHRR
-386 CVEWSLGVRQLE
+386 CVEWSLGSCQIE
-398 EPSPVSVDKAVVS
+398 EPSLVNVDKAVVS

-429 CEDKCT
+429 CEEKCA
-435 QMYHYPCAAGAGTF
+435 QIYHYPCAAGAGTF
-449 QDFRNFFLL
+449 QDFSHFSLL

-603 KCYHPELQK
+603 KCFHPEFQE

-630 PTDHELE
+630 PPDHELD
-637 SQFKEE
+637 SQLKEE
-643 YICMYCKHLAAEMDP
+643 YICMYCKQLTAE
-658 LQPGDEVEMAE
+658 LHSIQTGDEMEM
-669 VTTDC
+669 TGLSTDY
-674 NNEMEV
+674 NSEMEV
-680 EGPEDRMVFPEQVVN
+680 EGPEDHVVFMEHAVSKDVK
-695 EDISGQESTPGIVP
+695 GQDFKPGIVS
-709 DAVHIHTEEQLKSN
+709 DAVEVQTEVQQKT
-723 SPESLDTHDLLISE
+723 PETLDTDDLLISE
-737 SSQDK
+737 SDDK
-742 MNPAL
+742 MNPKL
-747 ENQISQEVDS
+747 ENQICNEVGS
-757 EKMEMSSKVMHI
+757 EKLEMPSKVMHI
-769 CDENQN
+769 CDEDRK
-775 ENKMEVTENVDVLTH
+775 ESKMEVTENIEVTTQQTIV
-790 QITVRH
+790 QQ
-796 EDLQLEEPK
+796 EELQLPEEPK
-805 MLASA
+805 MVVTP
-810 EESRPPKLSIESAT
+810 EESRSPKLAIESVSVT
-824 GPPEA
+824 PET
-829 LRSPCEEGTSLCSKE
+829 LMIPCEKSTPLSSTEQLPTKKLQE
-844 HLAVERVP
+844 E
-852 EAMEQKE
+852 MEQKGNSDSSSGFMEIEKTPAIEGYVKGSSCQGDTSLKLPAEAE
-859 SSESSAAFMDFEMAP
+859 SSFASASDI
-874 VVESCVKDGLC
+874 
-885 QEDKSVKLP
+885 
-894 SETEL
+894 
-899 SFSSAAGVSKANAS
+899 SKTNMS
-913 SSPLSS
+913 SSPTLSS
-919 DLPSQDTLHSYPSTL
+919 DLPSHDMLHSFPSTL
-934 SASVGNIMPT
+934 SSSAGNIMPT

-976 WSTHNTVS
+976 WSAHNTVS
-984 PPSWSPDISEGREI
+984 PPSWSTDISEGRDI

-1055 AADLSSNKDEEENS
+1055 ATDISSTKDEEENS

-1138 VCEACGKATDPGRLL
+1138 VCEACGKASDPGRLL

-1184 VWCRHCGATSA
+1184 VWCRHCGATSP

-1276 SSDGCESSLVAQI
+1276 SSECCESSLVAQI

-1366 REGELVDCDGKSESS
+1366 REGELMDCDGKSESS
-1381 PERETVDDETKGA
+1381 PEREAVDDETKGA
-1394 EGTDGVKKRKRK
+1394 EGAEGVKKRKRK

-1425 GKTKRSVIRKDSS
+1425 GKNKRPVIRKDSS
-1438 GSISEQLPN
+1438 GSFSEQLPS
-1447 RDDGWSEHLPDTL
+1447 REDGWSEQLQDTL
-1460 VDESVSVTEN
+1460 VDESISVSEN

-1507 QNKLSLDNL
+1507 QYKLSLDNL
-1516 SEDAAQ
+1516 SEDTTQ
-1522 LSYKTNMNTNFLD
+1522 LSCKTNMNTNFLD

-1549 KPGTHGTTDDPLAD
+1549 KPATQGTADDPLAD
-1563 ISEVLNTDD
+1563 LSEVLNTDD

-1601 PFPFAGIDIGP
+1601 PFPFAGIDIGQ
-1612 VADDAS
+1612 VADDPS
-1618 SLPQPSVNPTSRP
+1618 SLPQPSVNQSSRA

-1646 KMVTDGAILGKLYK
+1646 KMVTDGKIFALHLGFLKHMRAILGKLYK

-1677 SPATA
+1677 SPAAT
-1682 QPTPLAQPPPPPA
+1682 QQTPLPQPPPPS
-1695 PQLLPIHSQ
+1695 QLLPMHNQ
-1704 GMSPLEKFH
+1704 D
-1713 VFSRMPLM
+1713 VFSRIPLL
-1721 NGLIGPNPHLPHNS
+1721 NGLIGPSPHLPHNS
-1735 LPPGSGLG
+1735 LPPGSALG
-1743 TFSTVAQSPYTD
+1743 TFSAIAQHPYTD
-1755 TRDKNPAF
+1755 AREKNAAF
-1763 HPMASDPNSSW
+1763 NPMVSDPNSSW
-1774 TSSAPTVEGENDTM
+1774 TPSAPAMEGENDAM
-1788 SNAQRSTLK
+1788 SNTQRSTLK

-1821 SLKEEFPDWTT
+1821 NLKEEFPDWTT

-1870 SNDPLKRQQQ
+1870 SNDSVKRQQQ
-1880 QDSIDPGSRID
+1880 QDGIDPSSRID

-1942 QQQFGAQPPVAP
+1942 QQQQQQFGSQHLLTQ
-1954 SGSDTP
+1954 SGSETP

-1966 PLTPQPGNGNASPAQ
+1966 PLTPQPGNGNMSPAQ
-1981 AFHKDLFP
+1981 SFHKDLFT

-1994 APSSASSDDV
+1994 TPTSSSLDDV
-2004 FVKPQAPPPAAA
+2004 FVKPQAPPP
-2016 PARGPPVQE
+2016 PPTPSRIPIQE
-2025 SLSQPQTCQPPSPQ
+2025 NHSQSQSSQSSSPQIFSPGSSNSRSPSPM
-2039 VFSAGSAHSRPP
+2039 
-2051 SPVVDPYAKMVGTP
+2051 DPYAKMVGTP
-2065 RPPPGGHGFSR
+2065 RPPAGGHSFPR
-2076 RNSAALVENCA
+2076 RNSVAPGENCA
-2087 PLPPVPRPAPVS
+2087 PLSTASRPIQIS
-2099 EATANRPSP
+2099 ETATNRPSP
-2108 VRDFC
+2108 VRDLC
-2113 ASSTANGDPYAKP
+2113 SSSTTNSDPYAKP
-2126 PDTPRPTMTDQFP
+2126 PDTPRPMVTDQFP
-2139 KPSGLPRSPVVA
+2139 KPLVLPRSPVVS
-2151 EQTAKGPLAAGTSD
+2151 EQAAKSSLTSGTSD
-2165 HFSKP
+2165 PFTKP

-2181 IPDPYARPLLTP
+2181 IPARPLLTP
-2193 APPDSG
+2193 ISIESG
-2199 PGPFKAPMQPPPPS
+2199 PGPFKTPMQPPPSS
-2213 QDPYGPV
+2213 QDPYGSVP
-2220 SQAPRRLSVDPYER
+2220 QAPRRISIDPYER
-2234 PAFAPRPGDNFSHSQ
+2234 PALTPRPIDSYSHSQ
-2249 SSGPYSQPPLT
+2249 SSDPYSQPPLT
-2260 PHPAT
+2260 PHPAM
-2265 NESLAH
+2265 NDSFAH
-2271 SSRAFS
+2271 PSRAFPQS
-2277 QPGTMSRPT
+2277 GSRT
-2286 SQDPYSQPPGTP
+2286 ISQDPYSQPPGTP
-2298 RPVIDAYP
+2298 RPVVDSYS
-2306 QPSGTSRSNP
+2306 QPSGTGRSNP

-2330 IDPYSQQPPTPRP
+2330 VDPYSQQPPTPRP
-2343 PTQADLFV
+2343 STQTDLF
-2351 PPAANQRH
+2351 ATSATIQRH

-2366 PGTPRPYSQP
+2366 PGTPRPRIPAPYSQS

-2384 SEGFPRSSMT
+2384 SEGFTRSSMI
-2394 RPVLMPNQDPFLQ
+2394 RPVLMPNQDLFLQ
-2407 AAQNRGA
+2407 AAQNRGP
-2414 ALSGPLIRPPDTCS
+2414 ALSAPLVRPPDSCS
-2428 PSPRPPGPSLSE
+2428 QTPRPLGPGPSD
-2440 TFSRVSPSATRDAY
+2440 TFSHVSPPVAHDPY
-2454 DQPPMTPRTQSDSFG
+2454 DHSPVTPRSQSDSFG
-2469 TSQVAHDVGQSRPG
+2469 TSQAVHDVTDHQRPG
-2483 SEGSFSAPSNSP
+2483 SEGNFSGSSSSPLNSQGQP
-2495 MSSQSQ
+2495 FSTISQI
-2501 QFSSVSHLPGPVP
+2501 PGPVP
-2514 TSGVTETQ
+2514 TSGVTDVQNT
-2522 STVNMSQA
+2522 TNMTQA
-2530 DTEKLRQRQKLREI
+2530 DTEKLRQRQKLREM

-2552 KMAGRQEKGSQDAV
+2552 KIAGRQEKGSQDPPV
-2566 AGPLPAPLQHWQ
+2566 VPHPGPPQHWQ
-2578 PDSISQAFARAPP
+2578 PENINQTFIRPPP
-2591 PYPGSIRSPVVPPL
+2591 PYPGNLRTPVVPPL
-2605 GPRYAL
+2605 GPRYAV
-2611 FPKDPRGPYPPDVT
+2611 FTKDQHGPYGPDVA

-2632 GLRFGFPGGSHG
+2632 GFRFGFSGGSHG
-2644 TLSSQERF
+2644 TLSSQEHF
-2652 LAPPQQI
+2652 LVPPQPM
-2659 QGPGAPPQLRRSMSV
+2659 QGPGVPPQLRRSVPV

-2680 NNSQMNNPVGLP
+2680 NNSQVGLA

-2718 APDGRPRLPFTAP
+2718 APDGRQSLPCS
-2731 PGSVLEAPSHPRHG
+2731 GSADSVIEAPSHPRHG
-2745 NFIPRPDFPGPRHA
+2745 SFIPRTDFPGPRH
-2759 EPLRRPSQ
+2759 PDPMRRPPQ
-2767 GLPTQLPLH
+2767 GLPNRLPVH
-2776 PNLEQVP
+2776 PNLEQTP
-2783 PSQQDQSHPAHSSSM
+2783 PSQQEQAHPAHSPSV

-2808 GEFPEA
+2808 SEFSEA
-2814 SLSTSTPAET
+2814 SLSTPTPAET
-2824 ASDNLQI
+2824 TSDLQ
-2831 TTQSSDG
+2831 TTNQSSDG
-2838 LEEKLDTDDPS
+2838 LEEKLDSIDPS

-2929 ELDLNVPIDDKIDNQ
+2929 ELDLNVPIDDNQ
-2944 CGSVE
+2944 CMSIE
-2949 PKMKEQE
+2949 PPKTEQE
-2956 DKTVVPSDKPSPWKK
+2956 DKNVVASDKHSPQK
-2971 STGTSEIKTEVLSP
+2971 SSAVTSEVKTETLSP
-2985 DSKGEGRCESEK
+2985 NSKEETKYKIEK
-2997 SNESKDN
+2997 SEDK
-3004 VGTPSSQASAHTDVS
+3004 GTVDIPCSQVSTNTDLN
-3019 DGEKAVPQPCD
+3019 DGEKTSSQPCYP
-3030 TDLLEKR
+3030 DLPEKTTNQ
-3037 PPREATGS
+3037 ENSNSNTSVQGS
-3045 TPGVRGSTQL
+3045 DQL
-3055 PAEDVINSCGITA
+3055 PAKESISSCDITG

-3076 LANEKS
+3076 LTNEKS
-3082 DNSDVRPLGS
+3082 DNSDMRSLGS
-3092 PPPTLPAS
+3092 PPPTLPPS
-3100 PSGHMSSLPP
+3100 PSNHVSSLPP
-3110 PLMTPPGHMLDSTM
+3110 LVTAPGHVLDNTI
-3124 NSNVPVVSRV
+3124 NSNVAGVSRV
-3134 NHTFPQGVQV
+3134 SHTFSQGAQV
-3144 NPGFIQGQSPVNH
+3144 NPGFVQGQSMSHN
-3157 GFGTGKPANQ
+3157 FGTGKSTNQ
-3167 TVPLTS
+3167 TMPLTS
-3173 QSGPQQLMIP
+3173 QSGTGGISGPQQLMIA
-3183 PTLAQQSRERPL
+3183 PTSAQQNRERPL

-3205 DLLDQERQEQQQQRQ
+3205 DLLDQERQEQQQQRK
-3220 MQAMIRQRA
+3220 MQAMIRQRS

-3274 FPFMGQSVTGAQ
+3274 FPFVGQSVTGTQ
-3286 TSEGQSLLP
+3286 NSEGQNLLP
-3295 QAMAQDG
+3295 QAMPQDG

-3424 MAPPPVMP
+3424 VAPPTIMS
-3432 GVPPQPPLVPGAPPA
+3432 GVQPQPSLVPGAPPPS
-3447 AMSQPSFPMVP
+3447 MSQPNFPMVP
-3458 QQLQHQQHA
+3458 PQLQHQQHTTVMP
-3467 AISGHTSPAR
+3467 GHTSPAR
-3477 MPSLPAWQPASAPA
+3477 MPSLPGWQPNSAPA
-3491 HLPLNPARIQ
+3491 HLPLNPPRI
-3501 PPVAQLPIRT
+3501 PAPVSQLPLKT
-3511 CTPAPGTVSGA
+3511 CASAPGTVSSA

-3540 SESFQERERRERLR
+3540 SESFQERERKERLR

-3574 QQGLGVPPHGP
+3574 QQRMEMEQHSLMGSELGSRTAV
-3585 MRSQLPFCSSDLPCD
+3585 SQIPFYSSDLPCD
-3600 FAQPPRPLQQ
+3600 YIQPPRPLQQ

-3617 VGQSIQ
+3617 MGHVLQ
-3623 QGSLNSPPTPTFMQ
+3623 QQNMQVSVNSPPAHTFMQ
-3637 TNERRQIGPPS
+3637 TNERRQVGPPS
-3648 FVPDSPSVPGGSPGF
+3648 FVPDSPSIPGGNPNF
-3663 HSVKQV
+3663 HSKQM
-3669 HGGLSGAS
+3669 HGSLSGTT
-3677 FQQSPARPPFA
+3677 FQQSQVRLPFT
-3688 PALPAAPAVASGSLP
+3688 PALPEAPPVTNSGLP
-3703 CGQDPAAAHGQSHP
+3703 CGQDSTVTHGQSYP
-3717 GSTQSLIQLY
+3717 GSNQSLIQLY

-3739 RTRKKKKDDDV
+3739 RTRKKKKDDDA

-3761 DITAPPTPSISE
+3761 DVTAPPTPSISE
-3773 TTSTPTVNTPG
+3773 TTSTPVVNTPSK
-3784 ELPQQGEPELVEPVC
+3784 LPQQVEQETAEPGGPPTPGTAGNQLCTESENKQFT
-3799 PSTPNTAAGQLCAEL
+3799 SDGSKGTPNQQ
-3814 ESRLP
+3814 P
-3819 QSELAQG
+3819 LAN
-3826 APNQP
+3826 P
-3831 AFAESEAEKHSVETP
+3831 EVEKVSSETP
-3846 ASTEEVTPETT
+3846 AKIEEIKLELAETE
-3857 EPQQCPGQDGPDLE
+3857 QCPGQDEPKLE
-3871 ERARNKVE
+3871 DQTSNKVE
-3879 EKAGAGPVSSG
+3879 EKAVVRPVSSA
-3890 QSPPHPA
+3890 QSPPHPV

-3902 KGDSGNELLKHLL
+3902 KDAGNELLKHLL
-3915 KNKKSSSL
+3915 KNKKSSAL
-3923 LSQKPEGSF
+3923 LNQKPESNF
-3932 CSEDA
+3932 CSDDDHR
-3937 CTKDNTVVERQN
+3937 KDDKLTGKKN
-3949 PVEGL
+3949 PAEGL

-3960 MQGGFGCG
+3960 MQGGFGC
-3968 SNPLPKTDGG
+3968 SNNQLTKTEGA

-3983 PRSKRTQRVGEKAAP
+3983 QRSKRAPKTGEKAAP
-3998 RSKKR
+3998 RTKKR
-4003 RKDEEEKRAL
+4003 KKDEEEKTAVC
-4013 SSATD
+4013 SNTD
-4018 TFTHLKQ
+4018 AFTHLK

-4059 GTFGSATL
+4059 GNFGSATL

-4112 TEELAGRAGVLMSH
+4112 TEELAGKAGVLVSH
-4126 EVTKSLGPKAF
+4126 EVTKSLGAKPF

-4142 PQDDLLARA
+4142 PQDDMLARA

-4177 IQDHA
+4177 IQDHC
-4182 GGRDTPDSFV
+4182 GDRDTPDSFV

-4202 MDVSRYPDLS
+4202 LAVSRYPDLS
-4212 SVKEE
+4212 LVKEE

-4230 PSSTGK
+4230 PSNIGK
-4236 GLESRR
+4236 SSESRR
-4242 NDIKTEPGTL
+4242 NDIKTEPGTV
-4252 FFTPPFGSSPN
+4252 FFTSPFGASSN
-4263 GPRSGL
+4263 GPRSSL

-4281 ENISSVVAAFSDLLH
+4281 ENISNVVAAFSDLLH
-4296 VRVPNSY
+4296 VRIPNSY
-4303 EVSNGPDV
+4303 EVSNAPDV
-4311 PSVGLVSSH
+4311 PSMGLVNSH
-4320 RVNPGLECRQHIF
+4320 RVNPGLEYRQHF
-4333 LRGPPPGSANPPRS
+4333 LLRGPPPSSTNPPRL
-4347 ASSYRLKPPS
+4347 ASSYHLKQPNIPFPPTS
-4357 VPFRPAS
+4357 N
-4364 DGLSGYKDSGIAE
+4364 GLTGYKDSNHSITE
-4377 GAALRPQWCC
+4377 SSALRPQWCC

-4394 GGGVRKSFRD
+4394 GSGVRKSFKD
-4404 LAFVNK
+4404 LNFMSK
-4410 DSRESSHRV
+4410 DSRESSSRG
-4419 EKDIVFCSNN
+4419 EKEIVFCSNN
-4429 CFVLYASSTQAK
+4429 CFILYSSTAQAK
-4441 NSESKESAPPLPQSP
+4441 NSECKESIPLLPQSP
-4456 ARETPSR
+4456 IKEASSK

-4469 NNISA
+4469 NNIST

-4485 EASPPASPPI
+4485 RLSPPTSPPI

-4525 VHGGF
+4525 VQGTF
-4530 EDCRPINKKWR
+4530 DDYKPLNKKWR

-4570 LKKLG
+4570 LQKLG

-4584 RDYRKCCFCHE
+4584 KDYRKCCFCHE

-4608 NLDLDVWV
+4608 NLDLDLWV

-4662 HRFRCANI
+4662 HRFRCTNI

-4762 LFPVGYEA
+4762 LYPVGYEA

-4792 KEGRPVFVIRI
+4792 KDGHPVFVIRI

-4813 SDSSPKGVWD
+4813 CDTSPKGVWD

-4831 VRKQSEMLQLFPA
+4831 VRKESEMLQLFPT
-4844 YLKGEDLFGLTV
+4844 YLKGEDLFGLTA
-4856 SAVVRIAESLPG
+4856 SAVARIAESLPG

-4900 PKMSAHVKR
+4900 PKMSTHVKRFVLR

-5013 DSDHVI
+5013 DNDHVI

>member
-1 MSLEDRVGELLLLPS
+1 
-16 CDTSRDGRVQDAY
+16 
-29 VVALASLCYKV
+29 
-40 GVCGATG
+40 
-47 IAVKCL
+47 
-53 LEMARAVPPSAGI
+53 
-66 RRGSGLPRNFTL
+66 
-78 CRFFVSFK
+78 
-86 AMHIKPC
+86 
-93 EGFNLIASHFDYF
+93 
-106 LVPLQILIW
+106 
-115 DYCMF
+115 MF

-148 HGHKHTHTHTHAC
+148 HGHKHTQTHTC

-323 QRGQRKERSPLQNI
+323 QRGQRKERSPLQNT
-337 VSCVS
+337 VPCVS

-398 EPSPVSVDKAVVS
+398 GPSPVSVDKAVVS

-790 QITVRH
+790 QIAVRH

-1381 PERETVDDETKGA
+1381 PEREAVDDETKGV

-1704 GMSPLEKFH
+1704 D

-1763 HPMASDPNSSW
+1763 HPMASDPNSAW

-2051 SPVVDPYAKMVGTP
+2051 SPVDPYAKMVGTP

-2298 RPVIDAYP
+2298 RPVVDAYP

-2428 PSPRPPGPSLSE
+2428 PSPRPPGPSVSE

-2552 KMAGRQEKGSQDAV
+2552 KMAGRQDKGSQDAV

-2578 PDSISQAFARAPP
+2578 PDSISPAFARAPP

-2605 GPRYAL
+2605 GPRYAV
-2611 FPKDPRGPYPPDVT
+2611 FPKDPRGSYPPDVT

-2632 GLRFGFPGGSHG
+2632 GFRFGFPGGSHG

-2659 QGPGAPPQLRRSMSV
+2659 QGSGAPPQLRRSMSV

-2929 ELDLNVPIDDKIDNQ
+2929 ELDLSVPIDDKIDNQ

-2997 SNESKDN
+2997 SNESKDH

-3068 STPVLSSL
+3068 STPVLTSL

-3100 PSGHMSSLPP
+3100 PSGHVSSLPP

-3467 AISGHTSPAR
+3467 VISGHTSPAR
-3477 MPSLPAWQPASAPA
+3477 MPGLPAWQPASAPA

-3511 CTPAPGTVSGA
+3511 CTPAPGTVSSA

-3540 SESFQERERRERLR
+3540 SESFQERERKERLR

-3574 QQGLGVPPHGP
+3574 QQGVGVPPHGP
-3585 MRSQLPFCSSDLPCD
+3585 MRSQLPFYSSDLPCD
-3600 FAQPPRPLQQ
+3600 FTQPPRPLQQ

-3617 VGQSIQ
+3617 MGQSIQ

-3846 ASTEEVTPETT
+3846 ASTEEVTLETT

-3937 CTKDNTVVERQN
+3937 CTKGNTVVERQN

-4025 QLSLLPLMEPIIG
+4025 
-4038 VNFAHFLPYG
+4038 
-4048 SGQFNSGNRLL
+4048 
-4059 GTFGSATL
+4059 
-4067 EGVSD
+4067 
-4072 YYSQLIYKQNNL
+4072 QNNL

-4456 ARETPSR
+4456 VRETPSK

-4469 NNISA
+4469 NNIST

-4584 RDYRKCCFCHE
+4584 KDYRKCCFCHE

-4909 PHTLNSTSTSK
+4909 FVLRPHTLNSTSTSK

>member
-1 MSLEDRVGELLLLPS
+1 MSSEEDKSAEQP
-16 CDTSRDGRVQDAY
+16 QPPPPPPEEP
-29 VVALASLCYKV
+29 
-40 GVCGATG
+40 GAP
-47 IAVKCL
+47 A
-53 LEMARAVPPSAGI
+53 
-66 RRGSGLPRNFTL
+66 
-78 CRFFVSFK
+78 
-86 AMHIKPC
+86 
-93 EGFNLIASHFDYF
+93 
-106 LVPLQILIW
+106 
-115 DYCMF
+115 
-120 SLCFQIPLL
+120 
-129 VTVDLSVLS
+129 
-138 RPSPCTRECV
+138 PSPAAADKRPR
-148 HGHKHTHTHTHAC
+148 GRPRKDGA
-161 TCSSPEMEMSSSV
+161 SPF
-174 LGQPLCAPE
+174 QRA
-183 ERPRSR
+183 RKKPRSR
-189 GKITVEDEDSM
+189 GKTAAEDEDSM

-210 IVETAEIKEQSA
+210 IVETEVKEQSA
-222 EEDAEAEVDISKRP
+222 EEDAEAEADSSKQP
-236 VPVLER
+236 VPALQR
-242 SVSEDSASSLVS
+242 SVSEESASSLVS
-254 VGVEVKISE
+254 VAVEAKISE

-295 KSQPFNKKDIDDSS
+295 KNQPSIKKDVDDNS
-309 NGTCDKIQNSASRK
+309 NGTCEKTQNSAPRK
-323 QRGQRKERSPLQNI
+323 QRGQRKERPQQSF
-337 VSCVS
+337 VTCVS
-342 VSTQTASDDQAGKL
+342 VSTQTASDDQPGKL
-356 WDELSLVGLPDAIDI
+356 WDELSLVGLPDAIDV

-386 CVEWSLGVRQLE
+386 CVEWSLGVCQME
-398 EPSPVSVDKAVVS
+398 EPLLVNVDRAVVS

-429 CEDKCT
+429 CEEKCT

-449 QDFRNFFLL
+449 QDLSHFFLL

-570 VECGTRSSSQW
+570 VECGTRASSQW

-594 QDNLCPFCG
+594 QENLCPFCG

-630 PTDHELE
+630 PADHELDP
-637 SQFKEE
+637 QLREE

-658 LQPGDEVEMAE
+658 LQPGEEVEMSELPA
-669 VTTDC
+669 DY

-680 EGPEDRMVFPEQVVN
+680 EGPEDHMVFLEQAVDNDVA
-695 EDISGQESTPGIVP
+695 GQEPTPGIVP
-709 DAVHIHTEEQLKSN
+709 DAVHVHPGGQQRSN
-723 SPESLDTHDLLISE
+723 PPERCDARGLLVSA

-742 MNPAL
+742 MNPES
-747 ENQISQEVDS
+747 ENQISREADGEAVEMCPKVARTCECPSENSTEGTQGTAALPPQLVVLQE
-757 EKMEMSSKVMHI
+757 
-769 CDENQN
+769 
-775 ENKMEVTENVDVLTH
+775 EVQPLGEPNVAVS
-790 QITVRH
+790 
-796 EDLQLEEPK
+796 P
-805 MLASA
+805 
-810 EESRPPKLSIESAT
+810 EESRPPEVTIESVILPLET
-824 GPPEA
+824 
-829 LRSPCEEGTSLCSKE
+829 LVSPDGESTSLCSAE
-844 HLAVERVP
+844 HLAVEREQRENP
-852 EAMEQKE
+852 EP
-859 SSESSAAFMDFEMAP
+859 SAFMDLEAAP
-874 VVESCVKDGLC
+874 AVESQVKDGLC
-885 QEDKSVKLP
+885 QEGRSVKRS
-894 SETEL
+894 SETEP
-899 SFSSAAGVSKANAS
+899 SSSSAADTSKAHVS
-913 SSPLSS
+913 SSPALSS
-919 DLPSQDTLHSYPSTL
+919 DLPSHDMLHSYPSTPN
-934 SASVGNIMPT
+934 ASVGNILPT

-969 PRSKQGA
+969 PRSRQGA

-1055 AADLSSNKDEEENS
+1055 AADISSNKDEEENS

-1195 GLRCEW
+1195 GPRCEW

-1215 SCPVCYRNYREEDLI
+1215 ACPVCCRNYREEDLI

-1242 VCQNL
+1242 VCQNFS
-1247 NTEEEVEN
+1247 TEEEVEN

-1261 DCSMC
+1261 DCSLC

-1276 SSDGCESSLVAQI
+1276 SSDCCESSLVAQI

-1366 REGELVDCDGKSESS
+1366 REAELMDCDGKSESS
-1381 PERETVDDETKGA
+1381 PEREAVDDETKGA
-1394 EGTDGVKKRKRK
+1394 EGTEGVKKRKRK

-1438 GSISEQLPN
+1438 GSISEQLPS
-1447 RDDGWSEHLPDTL
+1447 RDDGWSEQLPDTL
-1460 VDESVSVTEN
+1460 VDESISVNEN

-1480 RKNKLEETFPAYLQ
+1480 RKNKLEEIFPAYLQ
-1494 EAFFGKDLLDTSR
+1494 EAFFGKDLLDTTR

-1516 SEDAAQ
+1516 SEDTTQ
-1522 LSYKTNMNTNFLD
+1522 LSYKTNANTNFLD

-1549 KPGTHGTTDDPLAD
+1549 KPGAHGPADDPLAD

-1601 PFPFAGIDIGP
+1601 PCAFAGIDVGP
-1612 VADDAS
+1612 GADDPS
-1618 SLPQPSVNPTSRP
+1618 SLPQATVGQSSRP

-1646 KMVTDGAILGKLYK
+1646 KMVTDGAILSKLYK

-1677 SPATA
+1677 SPAA
-1682 QPTPLAQPPPPPA
+1682 VPPPPVPQPPA
-1695 PQLLPIHSQ
+1695 PPLLPVHGQ
-1704 GMSPLEKFH
+1704 D

-1721 NGLIGPNPHLPHNS
+1721 NGLIGPSPHLPHNS

-1743 TFSTVAQSPYTD
+1743 TFSAVAQSPYAD
-1755 TRDKNPAF
+1755 ARDKNPAF
-1763 HPMASDPNSSW
+1763 NPMAGDPSNSW
-1774 TSSAPTVEGENDTM
+1774 TSSAPPVEGENDTL

-1821 SLKEEFPDWTT
+1821 NLKEEFPDWTT

-1870 SNDPLKRQQQ
+1870 SNDSMKRQQQ
-1880 QDSIDPGSRID
+1880 QDSIDPSSRID

-1935 KNEQQQQ
+1935 KSEQQQQQ
-1942 QQQFGAQPPVAP
+1942 QQQFGGAQPAMGQ

-1966 PLTPQPGNGNASPAQ
+1966 PLTPQPGNGSLSPAQ
-1981 AFHKDLFP
+1981 SFHKDLFTKP
-1989 KQLPS
+1989 LPS
-1994 APSSASSDDV
+1994 TPTPASSDDV
-2004 FVKPQAPPPAAA
+2004 FVKPQAPPPPPA
-2016 PARGPPVQE
+2016 PSRLSAQE
-2025 SLSQPQTCQPPSPQ
+2025 SLPQAQPSQPPSPQ
-2039 VFSAGSAHSRPP
+2039 VFSPGSSNSRPP
-2051 SPVVDPYAKMVGTP
+2051 SPVDPYAKMVGTP
-2065 RPPPGGHGFSR
+2065 RPPPGGHGFPR
-2076 RNSAALVENCA
+2076 RNSALAENCG
-2087 PLPPVPRPAPVS
+2087 PLASGSRPPQMG
-2099 EATANRPSP
+2099 EAAANRPSP
-2108 VRDFC
+2108 VREAC
-2113 ASSTANGDPYAKP
+2113 TASAAGSDPYAKP
-2126 PDTPRPTMTDQFP
+2126 PDTPRPVMTEPFP
-2139 KPSGLPRSPVVA
+2139 KPLGLPRSPAVS
-2151 EQTAKGPLAAGTSD
+2151 EQTSQGPLAPGTSD
-2165 HFSKP
+2165 HFPKP
-2170 SPRADVFQRQR
+2170 SRADVFQRQR

-2193 APPDSG
+2193 APLDGG
-2199 PGPFKAPMQPPPPS
+2199 PSPFKAPMQPPPPS

-2220 SQAPRRLSVDPYER
+2220 SQAPRRLSIDPYER
-2234 PAFAPRPGDNFSHSQ
+2234 PALTPRPVDSFSHNQ
-2249 SSGPYSQPPLT
+2249 SSDPYSQPPLT
-2260 PHPAT
+2260 PHPAM
-2265 NESLAH
+2265 NESFSH
-2271 SSRAFS
+2271 PSRAFS
-2277 QPGTMSRPT
+2277 QPGPISRPT

-2298 RPVIDAYP
+2298 RPVVDSYS
-2306 QPSGTSRSNP
+2306 QPPGTSRSNP

-2330 IDPYSQQPPTPRP
+2330 MDPYSQQPPTPRP
-2343 PTQADLFV
+2343 SAQADLF
-2351 PPAANQRH
+2351 AASAASQRH

-2366 PGTPRPYSQP
+2366 PGTPRPGMSVPYSQT
-2376 PAAPRPRI
+2376 PAALRPRI
-2384 SEGFPRSSMT
+2384 SEGFTRSST
-2394 RPVLMPNQDPFLQ
+2394 RPALMPNQDPFLQ
-2407 AAQNRGA
+2407 AHNRGA
-2414 ALSGPLIRPPDTCS
+2414 ALPGPLVRPPDACS
-2428 PSPRPPGPSLSE
+2428 QTPRPPGPGLSD
-2440 TFSRVSPSATRDAY
+2440 TFSRVSPSAPRDPY
-2454 DQPPMTPRTQSDSFG
+2454 DQPPMTPRPQPDAFG
-2469 TSQVAHDVGQSRPG
+2469 TSQVAHDADQPRPG
-2483 SEGSFSAPSNSP
+2483 SEGSFGAPSNTP
-2495 MSSQSQ
+2495 MTPQGQ
-2501 QFSSVSHLPGPVP
+2501 QFSGVSQLPGPVP
-2514 TSGVTETQ
+2514 TSGVTDTQ

-2552 KMAGRQEKGSQDAV
+2552 KMAGRQEKGAQDPGAV
-2566 AGPLPAPLQHWQ
+2566 PHPGPPPHWQ
-2578 PDSISQAFARAPP
+2578 PESVGQAFARPPP
-2591 PYPGSIRSPVVPPL
+2591 PYPGSVRSPMVPPL
-2605 GPRYAL
+2605 GPRYTV
-2611 FPKDPRGPYPPDVT
+2611 FPKEARGVYPPDVS
-2625 GMGMRPH
+2625 GMGVRPH
-2632 GLRFGFPGGSHG
+2632 GFRFGFPGGGHG
-2644 TLSSQERF
+2644 TLSGQERF
-2652 LAPPQQI
+2652 LVPPQQM
-2659 QGPGAPPQLRRSMSV
+2659 QGSGVPPQLRRSLSV

-2680 NNSQMNNPVGLP
+2680 NNSPMNNPGGLP
-2692 QHFPPQSLPVQQ
+2692 AHFPAQSLPVQQ

-2718 APDGRPRLPFTAP
+2718 APDGRPRLPFPAAP
-2731 PGSVLEAPSHPRHG
+2731 SNIIEAPSHPRHG
-2745 NFIPRPDFPGPRHA
+2745 SFIPRPDFPGPR
-2759 EPLRRPSQ
+2759 PPDPMRRPSQ
-2767 GLPTQLPLH
+2767 GLPPQLPLH

-2783 PSQQDQSHPAHSSSM
+2783 PSQQEPSHAVHPSAV

-2808 GEFPEA
+2808 GEFSEA
-2814 SLSTSTPAET
+2814 PLSASVPAEMT
-2824 ASDNLQI
+2824 SENLQI
-2831 TTQSSDG
+2831 TTQPSDG
-2838 LEEKLDTDDPS
+2838 LEEKLDSDDPS

-2889 GNLETND
+2889 GNLEAND

-2929 ELDLNVPIDDKIDNQ
+2929 ELDLSVPIDDKLDNQ
-2944 CGSVE
+2944 CVSVE
-2949 PKMKEQE
+2949 PEKKEQE
-2956 DKTVVPSDKPSPWKK
+2956 NKSVVPSDKPSPWKK
-2971 STGTSEIKTEVLSP
+2971 STVSSEIKTEVLSP
-2985 DSKGEGRCESEK
+2985 NSKGEAKCESEK
-2997 SNESKDN
+2997 SEEGKDT
-3004 VGTPSSQASAHTDVS
+3004 VDPPCPPAPAPLDKA
-3019 DGEKAVPQPCD
+3019 DGDEAPVQPRD
-3030 TDLLEKR
+3030 ADLLEKGTTQ
-3037 PPREATGS
+3037 E
-3045 TPGVRGSTQL
+3045 TPGPNPGVARGAPQL
-3055 PAEDVINSCGITA
+3055 PAEEAVTPCGVPGPA
-3068 STPVLSSL
+3068 PVLSSL
-3076 LANEKS
+3076 LANEKP
-3082 DNSDVRPLGS
+3082 DTADMRPLAS
-3092 PPPTLPAS
+3092 PATTLPAS
-3100 PSGHMSSLPP
+3100 PSGHVSSLPP
-3110 PLMTPPGHMLDSTM
+3110 PLITPPGHVLDNTM
-3124 NSNVPVVSRV
+3124 NSNVAVVPRL
-3134 NHTFPQGVQV
+3134 NHAFPQGVQV
-3144 NPGFIQGQSPVNH
+3144 NPGFIQGQPPVNH
-3157 GFGTGKPANQ
+3157 SFGTGKPASQ
-3167 TVPLTS
+3167 PVSLSSQPGTS
-3173 QSGPQQLMIP
+3173 GMSGAQQLMIP
-3183 PTLAQQSRERPL
+3183 QTLAQQSRERPL

-3220 MQAMIRQRA
+3220 MQAMIRQRS

-3274 FPFMGQSVTGAQ
+3274 FPFMGQAVTGTQSGDGQ
-3286 TSEGQSLLP
+3286 TLLP
-3295 QAMAQDG
+3295 QAVAQDG

-3414 RIKQQQQQCA
+3414 RIKQQQQQQCA
-3424 MAPPPVMP
+3424 MAPPPTVLP
-3432 GVPPQPPLVPGAPPA
+3432 GVQPQPPLVPGAPPP
-3447 AMSQPSFPMVP
+3447 AMSQPSFPVVP
-3458 QQLQHQQHA
+3458 PQLQHPA
-3467 AISGHTSPAR
+3467 VMPGHTSPAR
-3477 MPSLPAWQPASAPA
+3477 MPSLPGWQPPSAAP
-3491 HLPLNPARIQ
+3491 HLPLNPPRIQ
-3501 PPVAQLPIRT
+3501 PPVAQLPIKT
-3511 CTPAPGTVSGA
+3511 CTPAPGAVSNA

-3540 SESFQERERRERLR
+3540 SESFQERERKERLR

-3574 QQGLGVPPHGP
+3574 QQRLELEQHGLMGSELSSRPPA
-3585 MRSQLPFCSSDLPCD
+3585 SQLPFYSSDLPRD
-3600 FAQPPRPLQQ
+3600 FVPPPRPLPP
-3610 SPQHQQQ
+3610 SPQHQMGQAVQPQSMQQ
-3617 VGQSIQ
+3617 A
-3623 QGSLNSPPTPTFMQ
+3623 SLSSPPAPGFLQ
-3637 TNERRQIGPPS
+3637 TNERRPTGPPS
-3648 FVPDSPSVPGGSPGF
+3648 FVPESPSIPGGSPSF
-3663 HSVKQV
+3663 HPVKQV
-3669 HGGLSGAS
+3669 HAGLPGPG
-3677 FQQSPARPPFA
+3677 FQPSPARPPFA
-3688 PALPAAPAVASGSLP
+3688 PALPTAPPAASSGLP
-3703 CGQDPAAAHGQSHP
+3703 GSQDPAITQGQSYP
-3717 GSTQSLIQLY
+3717 GSAQSLIQLY

-3739 RTRKKKKDDDV
+3739 RTRKKKKDEDA
-3750 ESTKAPSTPHS
+3750 ESAKAPSTPHS
-3761 DITAPPTPSISE
+3761 DVTAPPTPSVPE
-3773 TTSTPTVNTPG
+3773 ATSTPTAPA
-3784 ELPQQGEPELVEPVC
+3784 PSEPSQLVGPEAPEPAGLSP
-3799 PSTPNTAAGQLCAEL
+3799 PSVAAGPLCAEP
-3814 ESRLP
+3814 EAQP
-3819 QSELAQG
+3819 PGGDFAQG
-3826 APNQP
+3826 NPDQQTY
-3831 AFAESEAEKHSVETP
+3831 AESEAEKLSVETP
-3846 ASTEEVTPETT
+3846 AQEAKLETPELEQGLGRGAPEAEQLPGDQAEEQAAAATA
-3857 EPQQCPGQDGPDLE
+3857 CP
-3871 ERARNKVE
+3871 AH
-3879 EKAGAGPVSSG
+3879 
-3890 QSPPHPA
+3890 SPPRPA
-3897 GAPAA
+3897 GAPAT

-3915 KNKKSSSL
+3915 KNKKASSL
-3923 LSQKPEGSF
+3923 LNQKPEGGF
-3932 CSEDA
+3932 CSEEDS
-3937 CTKDNTVVERQN
+3937 TKDSKLVERQN
-3949 PVEGL
+3949 PADV

-3960 MQGGFGCG
+3960 VQGGFGCG
-3968 SNPLPKTDGG
+3968 NNQLPKTDGG

-3983 PRSKRTQRVGEKAAP
+3983 QRSKRTQRTGEKAAP

-4003 RKDEEEKRAL
+4003 KKEDEERQAL
-4013 SSATD
+4013 YSTGD

-4025 QLSLLPLMEPIIG
+4025 
-4038 VNFAHFLPYG
+4038 
-4048 SGQFNSGNRLL
+4048 
-4059 GTFGSATL
+4059 
-4067 EGVSD
+4067 
-4072 YYSQLIYKQNNL
+4072 QNNL

-4112 TEELAGRAGVLMSH
+4112 TEELAGKAGVLVSH
-4126 EVTKSLGPKAF
+4126 EVTKSLGSKGF

-4177 IQDHA
+4177 MQEHGA
-4182 GGRDTPDSFV
+4182 ERDTPDSFV

-4202 MDVSRYPDLS
+4202 MEVSRYPDLS
-4212 SVKEE
+4212 LVKEE

-4230 PSSTGK
+4230 PSNAGR

-4252 FFTPPFGSSPN
+4252 FFTSPFGSSPN

-4296 VRVPNSY
+4296 VRIPNSY
-4303 EVSNGPDV
+4303 EVSNAPDV
-4311 PSVGLVSSH
+4311 PSVGLVSSR
-4320 RVNPGLECRQHIF
+4320 RVNPGLEYRQRVF
-4333 LRGPPPGSANPPRS
+4333 LRGPPPGSARPPRL
-4347 ASSYRLKPPS
+4347 ASSFHLKQPS
-4357 VPFRPAS
+4357 TSLPPAS
-4364 DGLSGYKDSGIAE
+4364 NGLSGYKDAGHGISE
-4377 GAALRPQWCC
+4377 STALRPQWCC

-4394 GGGVRKSFRD
+4394 GSGVRKSARE

-4410 DSRESSHRV
+4410 GSRDGPSRV

-4429 CFVLYASSTQAK
+4429 CFILYSSTAQAK
-4441 NSESKESAPPLPQSP
+4441 NSESKESVPSLPQSP
-4456 ARETPSR
+4456 VKELPSK
-4463 AFHQYS
+4463 ASHQYS
-4469 NNISA
+4469 NNIST

-4485 EASPPASPPI
+4485 KASPPASPPI
-4495 TFPPAFEAA
+4495 SFPPAFEAA

-4514 VTVKLKPRLRT
+4514 VTVKLKPRLRAI
-4525 VHGGF
+4525 HGGL
-4530 EDCRPINKKWR
+4530 EDCRPPPKKWR

-4550 HIVIP
+4550 HIVVP
-4555 KGTFKPPCEDEIDEF
+4555 KGAFKPPCEEEIDEF
-4570 LKKLG
+4570 LKRLG

-4584 RDYRKCCFCHE
+4584 KDFRKCCFCHE

-4608 NLDLDVWV
+4608 NLDLDLWV

-4645 LQMKCVFCHKMG
+4645 LQMKCVFCHKTG
-4657 ATSGC
+4657 ATGGC
-4662 HRFRCANI
+4662 HRFRCTNI

-4692 VHKPKGIHE
+4692 MHKPKGLHE

-4726 VQRGERDHTFRVGSL
+4726 VQRGEREHTFRVGSL
-4741 IFHTIGQLLP
+4741 VFHAIGQLLP
-4751 QQMQAFHSPKA
+4751 QQMPAFHSPTA

-4792 KEGRPVFVIRI
+4792 KDGRPVFVIRV

-4813 SDSSPKGVWD
+4813 SDTSPKGVWD

-4831 VRKQSEMLQLFPA
+4831 VRKKSEMLQLFPA
-4844 YLKGEDLFGLTV
+4844 YLRGEDLFGLTV
-4856 SAVVRIAESLPG
+4856 SAVARIAESLPG

-4909 PHTLNSTSTSK
+4909 FVLRPHTLNSTSTSK

-4930 NAPYSK
+4930 SAPYSK

-5048 GHKIIISSNRR
+5048 GHKIIISSSRR

>member
-1 MSLEDRVGELLLLPS
+1 
-16 CDTSRDGRVQDAY
+16 
-29 VVALASLCYKV
+29 
-40 GVCGATG
+40 
-47 IAVKCL
+47 
-53 LEMARAVPPSAGI
+53 
-66 RRGSGLPRNFTL
+66 
-78 CRFFVSFK
+78 
-86 AMHIKPC
+86 
-93 EGFNLIASHFDYF
+93 
-106 LVPLQILIW
+106 
-115 DYCMF
+115 MF
-120 SLCFQIPLL
+120 SLCFQTPLL

-148 HGHKHTHTHTHAC
+148 HGHKHTHTC

-398 EPSPVSVDKAVVS
+398 GPSPVSVDKAVVS

-680 EGPEDRMVFPEQVVN
+680 EGPEDHMVFPEQVVN

-790 QITVRH
+790 QIAVRH

-810 EESRPPKLSIESAT
+810 EEPRPPKLSIESAT

-852 EAMEQKE
+852 EAMERKE

-1381 PERETVDDETKGA
+1381 PEREAVDDETKGA

-1579 DDLAKSVDHSG
+1579 DDLAKSVDHS
-1590 LDLCTF
+1590 
-1596 QVESS
+1596 
-1601 PFPFAGIDIGP
+1601 AGIDIGP

-1704 GMSPLEKFH
+1704 D

-1721 NGLIGPNPHLPHNS
+1721 NGLIGPNPHLSHNS

-1942 QQQFGAQPPVAP
+1942 QQFGAQPPVAP
-1954 SGSDTP
+1954 SGPDTP

-1981 AFHKDLFP
+1981 AFRKDLFA

-2051 SPVVDPYAKMVGTP
+2051 SPVDPYAKMVGTP
-2065 RPPPGGHGFSR
+2065 RPPPGGHGSSR
-2076 RNSAALVENCA
+2076 RNPAALAENCA
-2087 PLPPVPRPAPVS
+2087 PLPPVPRPAPLS

-2113 ASSTANGDPYAKP
+2113 ASSTANGDPCAKP

-2298 RPVIDAYP
+2298 RPVVDAYP

-2552 KMAGRQEKGSQDAV
+2552 KMAGRQDKGSQDAV

-2605 GPRYAL
+2605 GPRYAV

-2632 GLRFGFPGGSHG
+2632 GFRFGFPGGSHG

-2659 QGPGAPPQLRRSMSV
+2659 QGSGAPPQLRRSMSV

-2985 DSKGEGRCESEK
+2985 DSKGEGRCESER
-2997 SNESKDN
+2997 SNESKDH

-3100 PSGHMSSLPP
+3100 PSGHVSSLPP
-3110 PLMTPPGHMLDSTM
+3110 PLMTPPGHVLDGTM

-3205 DLLDQERQEQQQQRQ
+3205 DLLDQERQEQLQQRQ

-3414 RIKQQQQQCA
+3414 RIKQQQQQQQCA

-3467 AISGHTSPAR
+3467 VISGHTSPAR
-3477 MPSLPAWQPASAPA
+3477 MPGLPAWQPASAPA

-3511 CTPAPGTVSGA
+3511 CTPAPGTVSSA

-3540 SESFQERERRERLR
+3540 SESFQERERKERLR

-3574 QQGLGVPPHGP
+3574 QQGVGVPPHGP
-3585 MRSQLPFCSSDLPCD
+3585 MRSQLPFYSSDLPCD
-3600 FAQPPRPLQQ
+3600 FTQPPRPLQQ

-3617 VGQSIQ
+3617 MGQSIQ

-3846 ASTEEVTPETT
+3846 ASTEEVTLETT

-4025 QLSLLPLMEPIIG
+4025 
-4038 VNFAHFLPYG
+4038 
-4048 SGQFNSGNRLL
+4048 
-4059 GTFGSATL
+4059 
-4067 EGVSD
+4067 
-4072 YYSQLIYKQNNL
+4072 QNNL

-4456 ARETPSR
+4456 VRETPSK

-4469 NNISA
+4469 NNIST

-4584 RDYRKCCFCHE
+4584 KDYRKCCFCHE

-4909 PHTLNSTSTSK
+4909 FVLRPHTLNSTSTSK

>member
-1 MSLEDRVGELLLLPS
+1 
-16 CDTSRDGRVQDAY
+16 
-29 VVALASLCYKV
+29 
-40 GVCGATG
+40 
-47 IAVKCL
+47 
-53 LEMARAVPPSAGI
+53 
-66 RRGSGLPRNFTL
+66 
-78 CRFFVSFK
+78 
-86 AMHIKPC
+86 
-93 EGFNLIASHFDYF
+93 
-106 LVPLQILIW
+106 
-115 DYCMF
+115 
-120 SLCFQIPLL
+120 
-129 VTVDLSVLS
+129 
-138 RPSPCTRECV
+138 
-148 HGHKHTHTHTHAC
+148 
-161 TCSSPEMEMSSSV
+161 
-174 LGQPLCAPE
+174 
-183 ERPRSR
+183 
-189 GKITVEDEDSM
+189 M

-210 IVETAEIKEQSA
+210 IVETEIKEQSA
-222 EEDAEAEVDISKRP
+222 EEDAEAEMDTKQS
-236 VPVLER
+236 VLPLQS
-242 SVSEDSASSLVS
+242 SVSEEFASSMVS
-254 VGVEVKISE
+254 VGVEAKLSE

-273 KSSLGQGDLKQFRV
+273 KSSLGQGDLKQFSL

-295 KSQPFNKKDIDDSS
+295 KSQPSVMKDIDDNSS
-309 NGTCDKIQNSASRK
+309 ETCEKIQNSAPRK
-323 QRGQRKERSPLQNI
+323 QRGQRKERSPQHSMI
-337 VSCVS
+337 SCVNA
-342 VSTQTASDDQAGKL
+342 STQTASDDQAGKL
-356 WDELSLVGLPDAIDI
+356 WDELSLVGLPDAIDV
-371 QALFDP
+371 QALFDSA
-377 TGTCWAHHR
+377 GACWAHHR
-386 CVEWSLGVRQLE
+386 CVEWSLGVCQMEEQLL
-398 EPSPVSVDKAVVS
+398 VNVDKAVVS

-429 CEDKCT
+429 CEEKCT

-449 QDFRNFFLL
+449 QDFSHFFLL

-505 AVTPLK
+505 TATPLK

-570 VECGTRSSSQW
+570 VECGTRSTSQW
-581 HHNCLVC
+581 HHNCLLC
-588 DSCYQQ
+588 DSCYRE
-594 QDNLCPFCG
+594 QDNFCPFCG
-603 KCYHPELQK
+603 KCYHPEFQE

-618 MCKRWVHLECDK
+618 MCKRWVHSECDK
-630 PTDHELE
+630 PVDHELD
-637 SQFKEE
+637 SQMKEE
-643 YICMYCKHLAAEMDP
+643 YICMYCKPLTAEMDSI
-658 LQPGDEVEMAE
+658 QPGDEME
-669 VTTDC
+669 VTEFSKDYS
-674 NNEMEV
+674 EMEV
-680 EGPEDRMVFPEQVVN
+680 EGPEDHVVFLEQ
-695 EDISGQESTPGIVP
+695 EISKDMKGQAFTTGIVP
-709 DAVHIHTEEQLKSN
+709 DAVEVHTEEQPKV
-723 SPESLDTHDLLISE
+723 PESLVHTDCLLISE
-737 SSQDK
+737 SSKNK
-742 MNPAL
+742 MNPEL
-747 ENQISQEVDS
+747 ENMISHEVES
-757 EKMEMSSKVMHI
+757 EKLEMPSKVMHI
-769 CDENQN
+769 CNEDQN
-775 ENKMEVTENVDVLTH
+775 DNKVEVTENIDLIVH
-790 QITVRH
+790 QNIGQQ
-796 EDLQLEEPK
+796 EELQLSKELK
-805 MLASA
+805 VVVTS
-810 EESRPPKLSIESAT
+810 EESRPSRLTIDGVSV
-824 GPPEA
+824 PPETLMPPREA
-829 LRSPCEEGTSLCSKE
+829 STSLCSKE
-844 HLAVERVP
+844 QLSAERLQ
-852 EAMEQKE
+852 EEMEQKTN
-859 SSESSAAFMDFEMAP
+859 SESSSALLEFEMTPAI
-874 VVESCVKDGLC
+874 ECCVKDSSC
-885 QEDKSVKLP
+885 QGDTSLKLP
-894 SETEL
+894 SETES
-899 SFSSAAGVSKANAS
+899 SFSSAADVSKANVS
-913 SSPLSS
+913 SSPTLSS
-919 DLPSQDTLHSYPSTL
+919 DLPSHDMLHSYPSTL
-934 SASVGNIMPT
+934 SSSAGNIMPT

-984 PPSWSPDISEGREI
+984 PPSWSPDISEGRDI

-1040 KLKSGIGAV
+1040 KFKSGIGAV

-1055 AADLSSNKDEEENS
+1055 TADISSSKDEEENS

-1215 SCPVCYRNYREEDLI
+1215 SCPICYRNYREEDLI

-1266 RPYMPTSNVP
+1266 RPYMPTLNVP
-1276 SSDGCESSLVAQI
+1276 SSDCCESSLVAQI

-1366 REGELVDCDGKSESS
+1366 REGELMDCDGKSESS
-1381 PERETVDDETKGA
+1381 PEREAADDETKGVEGA
-1394 EGTDGVKKRKRK
+1394 EGVKKRKRK

-1438 GSISEQLPN
+1438 GSVSEQLPS
-1447 RDDGWSEHLPDTL
+1447 RDDGWSEQLPDTL
-1460 VDESVSVTEN
+1460 VDESVSVTES

-1507 QNKLSLDNL
+1507 QYKLSLDNL
-1516 SEDAAQ
+1516 SEDTAQ
-1522 LSYKTNMNTNFLD
+1522 LSCTTTMNTNFLD

-1549 KPGTHGTTDDPLAD
+1549 KPATQGTADDPLAD
-1563 ISEVLNTDD
+1563 LSEVLNTDD

-1579 DDLAKSVDHSG
+1579 DDLAKSVDHS
-1590 LDLCTF
+1590 
-1596 QVESS
+1596 
-1601 PFPFAGIDIGP
+1601 DIGH
-1612 VADDAS
+1612 VADDPS
-1618 SLPQPSVNPTSRP
+1618 SLPQPSVNQSSRP

-1677 SPATA
+1677 SPVTT
-1682 QPTPLAQPPPPPA
+1682 QPTPLPQPPPPS
-1695 PQLLPIHSQ
+1695 QLLPVHSQ
-1704 GMSPLEKFH
+1704 DA
-1713 VFSRMPLM
+1713 FSRIPLM
-1721 NGLIGPNPHLPHNS
+1721 NGLMGPSPHLSHNS

-1743 TFSTVAQSPYTD
+1743 TFSTIAQPPYPD
-1755 TRDKNPAF
+1755 ASNKNPTF
-1763 HPMASDPNSSW
+1763 NSMVCDPISSW
-1774 TSSAPTVEGENDTM
+1774 PSSAPTMEGENDTM
-1788 SNAQRSTLK
+1788 SNTQRSTLK

-1821 SLKEEFPDWTT
+1821 NLKEEFPDWTT

-1870 SNDPLKRQQQ
+1870 SNDSMKRQQQ
-1880 QDSIDPGSRID
+1880 QDSIDPNSRID
-1891 SDLFKDPLKQ
+1891 SDIFKDPLKQ

-1942 QQQFGAQPPVAP
+1942 QQQQQFGSQHLLTQ

-1966 PLTPQPGNGNASPAQ
+1966 PLTPQPGNGNMSPAQ
-1981 AFHKDLFP
+1981 SFHKDLFT
-1989 KQLPS
+1989 KQLPNT
-1994 APSSASSDDV
+1994 PTSSSSDDV
-2004 FVKPQAPPPAAA
+2004 FVKPQAPPP
-2016 PARGPPVQE
+2016 PPPSSRIPIQE
-2025 SLSQPQTCQPPSPQ
+2025 NLSQTQTSQSHSPQ
-2039 VFSAGSAHSRPP
+2039 MFSPGSSNSRPP
-2051 SPVVDPYAKMVGTP
+2051 SPVDPYAKMVGTP
-2065 RPPPGGHGFSR
+2065 RPPPGGHSFPR
-2076 RNSAALVENCA
+2076 RNSITPVENCTS
-2087 PLPPVPRPAPVS
+2087 LSSVS
-2099 EATANRPSP
+2099 RAIQISETAANRPSP
-2108 VRDFC
+2108 VRDSC
-2113 ASSTANGDPYAKP
+2113 SSTITNNDPYAKP
-2126 PDTPRPTMTDQFP
+2126 PDTPRPMLTDQFP
-2139 KPSGLPRSPVVA
+2139 KPLGLPRSPVVS
-2151 EQTAKGPLAAGTSD
+2151 EQTAKGPLTSGTSD
-2165 HFSKP
+2165 PFTKP
-2170 SPRADVFQRQR
+2170 SPRTDVFQRQR
-2181 IPDPYARPLLTP
+2181 ISDPYTRPLLTS
-2193 APPDSG
+2193 APLESG
-2199 PGPFKAPMQPPPPS
+2199 PGPFKTPMQPPPSS
-2213 QDPYGPV
+2213 QDPYGSV
-2220 SQAPRRLSVDPYER
+2220 SQAPRRMSIDPYER
-2234 PAFAPRPGDNFSHSQ
+2234 PALTPRPIDSFSHSQ
-2249 SSGPYSQPPLT
+2249 SSDPYSQPPLT
-2260 PHPAT
+2260 PHPGM
-2265 NESLAH
+2265 NESFAH
-2271 SSRAFS
+2271 PSRTFS
-2277 QPGTMSRPT
+2277 QSGTISRPM

-2298 RPVIDAYP
+2298 RPVVDSYS
-2306 QPSGTSRSNP
+2306 QPSGTTRSNP
-2316 DPYSQPPGTPRPTT
+2316 DPYSQPPGTPRPSTV
-2330 IDPYSQQPPTPRP
+2330 DPYSQQPPTPRP
-2343 PTQADLFV
+2343 STQTDLFV
-2351 PPAANQRH
+2351 ASATTQRH

-2366 PGTPRPYSQP
+2366 SGTPRPRIAAPYSKP
-2376 PAAPRPRI
+2376 PTPPRPRI
-2384 SEGFPRSSMT
+2384 SEGFTRSSMI
-2394 RPVLMPNQDPFLQ
+2394 RPVLMPNQDLFLQ
-2407 AAQNRGA
+2407 AAQNRGP
-2414 ALSGPLIRPPDTCS
+2414 ALSGPLVRPPDTCS
-2428 PSPRPPGPSLSE
+2428 QTPRPPGPGLSD
-2440 TFSRVSPSATRDAY
+2440 TFTHVSPSAARDPY
-2454 DQPPMTPRTQSDSFG
+2454 DQSPVTPRSQPDSFG
-2469 TSQVAHDVGQSRPG
+2469 ASQVIHDVSDHPKPG
-2483 SEGSFSAPSNSP
+2483 SEGNFSTSSNSP
-2495 MSSQSQ
+2495 LNSQGQ
-2501 QFSSVSHLPGPVP
+2501 PFSSVPQIPGPVP
-2514 TSGVTETQ
+2514 TSGVADTQ
-2522 STVNMSQA
+2522 NTINMTQA
-2530 DTEKLRQRQKLREI
+2530 DTEKMRQRQKLREI

-2552 KMAGRQEKGSQDAV
+2552 KIAGRQEKGCQDSP
-2566 AGPLPAPLQHWQ
+2566 GTPHPGPLQHWQ
-2578 PDSISQAFARAPP
+2578 PENINQAFTRPPP
-2591 PYPGSIRSPVVPPL
+2591 PYPGNIRSPIVPSL
-2605 GPRYAL
+2605 GPRYTV
-2611 FPKDPRGPYPPDVT
+2611 FPKDQRGPYPPDVA

-2632 GLRFGFPGGSHG
+2632 GFRFGFSGGSHG
-2644 TLSSQERF
+2644 TISSQEHF
-2652 LAPPQQI
+2652 LVPPQQI
-2659 QGPGAPPQLRRSMSV
+2659 QGSGVPPQLRRPMSV

-2680 NNSQMNNPVGLP
+2680 NNPQMNNPVGLA

-2718 APDGRPRLPFTAP
+2718 TPDGRPQLPFSAP
-2731 PGSVLEAPSHPRHG
+2731 AGSVIEASSHPRHG
-2745 NFIPRPDFPGPRHA
+2745 NFIPRTDFPGPRHTD
-2759 EPLRRPSQ
+2759 PMRRPPQ
-2767 GLPTQLPLH
+2767 CLPSQLPVH
-2776 PNLEQVP
+2776 PNVEQVA
-2783 PSQQDQSHPAHSSSM
+2783 PSQQEQSHSTPSSS
-2798 VMRSLSHPLG
+2798 VIMRSLSHPLSG
-2808 GEFPEA
+2808 DFSEA

-2824 ASDNLQI
+2824 TSDNLQV
-2831 TTQSSDG
+2831 TNQSSDG
-2838 LEEKLDTDDPS
+2838 LEEKLDSIDPS

-2929 ELDLNVPIDDKIDNQ
+2929 ELDLNVPIDDNQ
-2944 CGSVE
+2944 CMSIE
-2949 PKMKEQE
+2949 PKKKEQE
-2956 DKTVVPSDKPSPWKK
+2956 DKTLILSDKHSPQKK
-2971 STGTSEIKTEVLSP
+2971 STVASEIKTEALSP
-2985 DSKGEGRCESEK
+2985 TSKEETKYEIEKNEDKDSVDIPC
-2997 SNESKDN
+2997 SK
-3004 VGTPSSQASAHTDVS
+3004 ASTNADLN
-3019 DGEKAVPQPCD
+3019 DGEKAALQPCNPD
-3030 TDLLEKR
+3030 LPEEKTNQETDDSS
-3037 PPREATGS
+3037 TSVQGS
-3045 TPGVRGSTQL
+3045 AQL
-3055 PAEDVINSCGITA
+3055 PAEDVINSCGITG

-3092 PPPTLPAS
+3092 SPPSTLPAS
-3100 PSGHMSSLPP
+3100 PSNHMSSLPP
-3110 PLMTPPGHMLDSTM
+3110 TLMTPAGHVLDNNM
-3124 NSNVPVVSRV
+3124 NANVAVVSRV
-3134 NHTFPQGVQV
+3134 NHTFSQSIQV
-3144 NPGFIQGQSPVNH
+3144 NPGFVQGQSSSHNFV
-3157 GFGTGKPANQ
+3157 TGKSTNQ

-3173 QSGPQQLMIP
+3173 QSGTSGMSGSQQLMIP
-3183 PTLAQQSRERPL
+3183 QTLAQQNRERPL

-3205 DLLDQERQEQQQQRQ
+3205 DLLDQERQEQQQQRK
-3220 MQAMIRQRA
+3220 MQAMIRQRS

-3261 QNNMGMPPMVMNR
+3261 QNNMGMPSMVMNR
-3274 FPFMGQSVTGAQ
+3274 FPFMGQSVTGTQ
-3286 TSEGQSLLP
+3286 NSEGQSLIP
-3295 QAMAQDG
+3295 QAMTQDG

-3424 MAPPPVMP
+3424 MAPPTIIS
-3432 GVPPQPPLVPGAPPA
+3432 GVQPQPPLVPGATT
-3447 AMSQPSFPMVP
+3447 PSMTQSNFPMVP
-3458 QQLQHQQHA
+3458 QQLQHQQHTA
-3467 AISGHTSPAR
+3467 VITGHPSPAR
-3477 MPSLPAWQPASAPA
+3477 MPNLTGWQPSNAPA
-3491 HLPLNPARIQ
+3491 HLPLNPPRI
-3501 PPVAQLPIRT
+3501 PPPIAQIPIKT
-3511 CTPAPGTVSGA
+3511 CTAAPGTVSNA

-3540 SESFQERERRERLR
+3540 SESFQERERKERLR

-3569 RQRAL
+3569 RQRTL
-3574 QQGLGVPPHGP
+3574 QQRMEMEQRGMMGSELSSRTSVG
-3585 MRSQLPFCSSDLPCD
+3585 QIPFYSSDLPCD
-3600 FAQPPRPLQQ
+3600 FMQPPRPLQQ

-3617 VGQSIQ
+3617 IGQVLQQQSIQ
-3623 QGSLNSPPTPTFMQ
+3623 QGSMNSPPTHTFMQ
-3637 TNERRQIGPPS
+3637 TNERRQLGPSS
-3648 FVPDSPSVPGGSPGF
+3648 FVSDSQSIPCGSPNF
-3663 HSVKQV
+3663 HSVKQMR
-3669 HGGLSGAS
+3669 GSLSGTN
-3677 FQQSPARPPFA
+3677 FQQSQVRPPFT
-3688 PALPAAPAVASGSLP
+3688 PALPEAPPVTNSGLP
-3703 CGQDPAAAHGQSHP
+3703 CGQDPTLTHGQSCP
-3717 GSTQSLIQLY
+3717 GSNQSLIQLY

-3739 RTRKKKKDDDV
+3739 RTRKKKKDEDT

-3761 DITAPPTPSISE
+3761 DVTAPPTPSISE
-3773 TTSTPTVNTPG
+3773 TTSTPIVNTPS
-3784 ELPQQGEPELVEPVC
+3784 ELTQQMEQESAEPVDPPTPTTAVSQLC
-3799 PSTPNTAAGQLCAEL
+3799 TESENKLPTSDCSQGTPNQQTHGNSETDKFSMEVPAKIGEVKLEL
-3814 ESRLP
+3814 
-3819 QSELAQG
+3819 SE
-3826 APNQP
+3826 
-3831 AFAESEAEKHSVETP
+3831 
-3846 ASTEEVTPETT
+3846 TE
-3857 EPQQCPGQDGPDLE
+3857 QCPGRDEPKLE
-3871 ERARNKVE
+3871 EQTSNNVE
-3879 EKAGAGPVSSG
+3879 EKAVAHPVSSA
-3890 QSPPHPA
+3890 QSSPHPV
-3897 GAPAA
+3897 GGPAA
-3902 KGDSGNELLKHLL
+3902 KGDTGNELLKHLL

-3923 LSQKPEGSF
+3923 INQKPEGNF
-3932 CSEDA
+3932 CSEDN
-3937 CTKDNTVVERQN
+3937 CRKDSKPVEKQNTA
-3949 PVEGL
+3949 EGL

-3968 SNPLPKTDGG
+3968 NNQLPKTDGG
-3978 SETKK
+3978 NETKK
-3983 PRSKRTQRVGEKAAP
+3983 QRSKRTQRTGEKAAP

-4003 RKDEEEKRAL
+4003 RKDEEEKQTL
-4013 SSATD
+4013 YSNTD
-4018 TFTHLKQ
+4018 AFAHLKQ
-4025 QLSLLPLMEPIIG
+4025 
-4038 VNFAHFLPYG
+4038 
-4048 SGQFNSGNRLL
+4048 
-4059 GTFGSATL
+4059 
-4067 EGVSD
+4067 
-4072 YYSQLIYKQNNL
+4072 QNNL

-4112 TEELAGRAGVLMSH
+4112 TEELAGKAGVLVSH
-4126 EVTKSLGPKAF
+4126 EVTKTLGPKPF

-4177 IQDHA
+4177 IQDHC
-4182 GGRDTPDSFV
+4182 GDRDTPDSFV

-4202 MDVSRYPDLS
+4202 MTVSRYPDLS
-4212 SVKEE
+4212 LVKEE

-4230 PSSTGK
+4230 PSNTGK
-4236 GLESRR
+4236 SSEPRR
-4242 NDIKTEPGTL
+4242 NDIKSEPGTL
-4252 FFTPPFGSSPN
+4252 FFASPFGTSPN
-4263 GPRSGL
+4263 GPRSSL

-4296 VRVPNSY
+4296 VRIPNSY
-4303 EVSNGPDV
+4303 EVSNAPDGP
-4311 PSVGLVSSH
+4311 SMGLVNSH
-4320 RVNPGLECRQHIF
+4320 RVNPGLEYRQQLF
-4333 LRGPPPGSANPPRS
+4333 LRGPPPASANPPRL
-4347 ASSYRLKPPS
+4347 ASSYQLKQPFPPS
-4357 VPFRPAS
+4357 S
-4364 DGLSGYKDSGIAE
+4364 NGLAGYKDSNHGIAD
-4377 GAALRPQWCC
+4377 GSALRPQWCC

-4394 GGGVRKSFRD
+4394 GSGVRKPFKD
-4404 LAFVNK
+4404 INFVSK
-4410 DSRESSHRV
+4410 DSRESSSRV

-4429 CFVLYASSTQAK
+4429 CFILYSSTAQAK
-4441 NSESKESAPPLPQSP
+4441 SSESKESIPLLPQSP
-4456 ARETPSR
+4456 IKEASSK

-4469 NNISA
+4469 NNIST

-4485 EASPPASPPI
+4485 RVSPPTSPPI

-4525 VHGGF
+4525 IHGGF
-4530 EDCRPINKKWR
+4530 DDYRPVNKKWR

-4555 KGTFKPPCEDEIDEF
+4555 KGTFKSPCEDEIDDF

-4584 RDYRKCCFCHE
+4584 KDYRKCCFCHE

-4608 NLDLDVWV
+4608 NLDLDLWV

-4662 HRFRCANI
+4662 HRFRCTNI

-4692 VHKPKGIHE
+4692 MHKPKGIHE

-4762 LFPVGYEA
+4762 LYPVGYEA

-4792 KEGRPVFVIRI
+4792 KDGHPVFVIRI

-4813 SDSSPKGVWD
+4813 SDTSPKGVWD

-4831 VRKQSEMLQLFPA
+4831 VRKKSEMLQLFPA

-4856 SAVVRIAESLPG
+4856 SAVARIAESLPG

-4900 PKMSAHVKR
+4900 PKMSTHVKRFVLR

-5013 DSDHVI
+5013 DNDHVI

>member
-1 MSLEDRVGELLLLPS
+1 
-16 CDTSRDGRVQDAY
+16 
-29 VVALASLCYKV
+29 
-40 GVCGATG
+40 
-47 IAVKCL
+47 
-53 LEMARAVPPSAGI
+53 
-66 RRGSGLPRNFTL
+66 
-78 CRFFVSFK
+78 
-86 AMHIKPC
+86 
-93 EGFNLIASHFDYF
+93 
-106 LVPLQILIW
+106 
-115 DYCMF
+115 MF
-120 SLCFQIPLL
+120 SLCFQTPLL

-148 HGHKHTHTHTHAC
+148 HGHKHTHTC

-398 EPSPVSVDKAVVS
+398 GPSPVSVDKAVVS

-680 EGPEDRMVFPEQVVN
+680 EGPEDHMVFPEQVVN

-790 QITVRH
+790 QIAVRH

-810 EESRPPKLSIESAT
+810 EEPRPPKLSIESAT

-852 EAMEQKE
+852 EAMERKE

-1381 PERETVDDETKGA
+1381 PEREAVDDETKGA

-1579 DDLAKSVDHSG
+1579 DDLAKSVDHS
-1590 LDLCTF
+1590 
-1596 QVESS
+1596 
-1601 PFPFAGIDIGP
+1601 AGIDIGP

-1721 NGLIGPNPHLPHNS
+1721 NGLIGPNPHLSHNS

-1912 RQQMRQKSKQQA
+1912 RQ
-1924 KIEATQKLEQV
+1924 
-1935 KNEQQQQ
+1935 
-1942 QQQFGAQPPVAP
+1942 
-1954 SGSDTP
+1954 
-1960 SSGIQS
+1960 
-1966 PLTPQPGNGNASPAQ
+1966 
-1981 AFHKDLFP
+1981 
-1989 KQLPS
+1989 
-1994 APSSASSDDV
+1994 
-2004 FVKPQAPPPAAA
+2004 
-2016 PARGPPVQE
+2016 
-2025 SLSQPQTCQPPSPQ
+2025 
-2039 VFSAGSAHSRPP
+2039 
-2051 SPVVDPYAKMVGTP
+2051 
-2065 RPPPGGHGFSR
+2065 
-2076 RNSAALVENCA
+2076 
-2087 PLPPVPRPAPVS
+2087 
-2099 EATANRPSP
+2099 
-2108 VRDFC
+2108 
-2113 ASSTANGDPYAKP
+2113 
-2126 PDTPRPTMTDQFP
+2126 
-2139 KPSGLPRSPVVA
+2139 
-2151 EQTAKGPLAAGTSD
+2151 
-2165 HFSKP
+2165 
-2170 SPRADVFQRQR
+2170 
-2181 IPDPYARPLLTP
+2181 
-2193 APPDSG
+2193 
-2199 PGPFKAPMQPPPPS
+2199 
-2213 QDPYGPV
+2213 
-2220 SQAPRRLSVDPYER
+2220 
-2234 PAFAPRPGDNFSHSQ
+2234 
-2249 SSGPYSQPPLT
+2249 
-2260 PHPAT
+2260 
-2265 NESLAH
+2265 
-2271 SSRAFS
+2271 
-2277 QPGTMSRPT
+2277 
-2286 SQDPYSQPPGTP
+2286 
-2298 RPVIDAYP
+2298 
-2306 QPSGTSRSNP
+2306 
-2316 DPYSQPPGTPRPTT
+2316 
-2330 IDPYSQQPPTPRP
+2330 
-2343 PTQADLFV
+2343 
-2351 PPAANQRH
+2351 
-2359 SDPYAHP
+2359 
-2366 PGTPRPYSQP
+2366 
-2376 PAAPRPRI
+2376 
-2384 SEGFPRSSMT
+2384 
-2394 RPVLMPNQDPFLQ
+2394 
-2407 AAQNRGA
+2407 
-2414 ALSGPLIRPPDTCS
+2414 
-2428 PSPRPPGPSLSE
+2428 
-2440 TFSRVSPSATRDAY
+2440 
-2454 DQPPMTPRTQSDSFG
+2454 
-2469 TSQVAHDVGQSRPG
+2469 
-2483 SEGSFSAPSNSP
+2483 
-2495 MSSQSQ
+2495 
-2501 QFSSVSHLPGPVP
+2501 
-2514 TSGVTETQ
+2514 
-2522 STVNMSQA
+2522 
-2530 DTEKLRQRQKLREI
+2530 RQKLREI

-2552 KMAGRQEKGSQDAV
+2552 KMAGRQDKGSQDAV

-2605 GPRYAL
+2605 GPRYAV

-2632 GLRFGFPGGSHG
+2632 GFRFGFPGGSHG

-2659 QGPGAPPQLRRSMSV
+2659 QGSGAPPQLRRSMSV

-2985 DSKGEGRCESEK
+2985 DSKGEGRCESER
-2997 SNESKDN
+2997 SNESKDH

-3100 PSGHMSSLPP
+3100 PSGHVSSLPP
-3110 PLMTPPGHMLDSTM
+3110 PLMTPPGHVLDGTM

-3205 DLLDQERQEQQQQRQ
+3205 DLLDQERQEQLQQRQ

-3414 RIKQQQQQCA
+3414 RIKQQQQQQQCA

-3467 AISGHTSPAR
+3467 VISGHTSPAR
-3477 MPSLPAWQPASAPA
+3477 MPGLPAWQPASAPA

-3511 CTPAPGTVSGA
+3511 CTPAPGTVSSA

-3540 SESFQERERRERLR
+3540 SESFQERERKERLR

-3574 QQGLGVPPHGP
+3574 QQGVGVPPHGP
-3585 MRSQLPFCSSDLPCD
+3585 MRSQLPFYSSDLPCD
-3600 FAQPPRPLQQ
+3600 FTQPPRPLQQ

-3617 VGQSIQ
+3617 MGQSIQ

-3846 ASTEEVTPETT
+3846 ASTEEVTLETT

-4456 ARETPSR
+4456 VRETPSK

-4469 NNISA
+4469 NNIST

-4584 RDYRKCCFCHE
+4584 KDYRKCCFCHE

-4909 PHTLNSTSTSK
+4909 FVLRPHTLNSTSTSK

>member
-1 MSLEDRVGELLLLPS
+1 M
-16 CDTSRDGRVQDAY
+16 
-29 VVALASLCYKV
+29 
-40 GVCGATG
+40 
-47 IAVKCL
+47 
-53 LEMARAVPPSAGI
+53 
-66 RRGSGLPRNFTL
+66 
-78 CRFFVSFK
+78 
-86 AMHIKPC
+86 
-93 EGFNLIASHFDYF
+93 IASHFDYF
-106 LVPLQILIW
+106 LVPFQILIG

-148 HGHKHTHTHTHAC
+148 HGHKHTQTHTC

-295 KSQPFNKKDIDDSS
+295 KSQPFNKKDIDDNS

-680 EGPEDRMVFPEQVVN
+680 EGPEDHMVFPEQVVN
-695 EDISGQESTPGIVP
+695 EDINGQESTPGIVP

-747 ENQISQEVDS
+747 ENQISQEADS
-757 EKMEMSSKVMHI
+757 EKMEMSSKVTHI

-790 QITVRH
+790 QITVQH

-810 EESRPPKLSIESAT
+810 EESRPLKLSIESAT

-829 LRSPCEEGTSLCSKE
+829 LRSPCEESISLCSKE

-859 SSESSAAFMDFEMAP
+859 SSESSAVFMDFEMAP

-1381 PERETVDDETKGA
+1381 PEREAVDDETKGA

-1438 GSISEQLPN
+1438 GSVSEQLPN

-1470 TEKIKKRYRK
+1470 TDKIKKRYRK

-1516 SEDAAQ
+1516 SEDTAQ

-1618 SLPQPSVNPTSRP
+1618 SLPQPSVNPSSRP

-1942 QQQFGAQPPVAP
+1942 QQLGAQPPVAP

-2016 PARGPPVQE
+2016 PARGPVQE

-2051 SPVVDPYAKMVGTP
+2051 SPVDPYAKMVGTP

-2076 RNSAALVENCA
+2076 RNSTALVENCA

-2234 PAFAPRPGDNFSHSQ
+2234 PAFAPRPGENFSHSQ
-2249 SSGPYSQPPLT
+2249 SGGPYSQPPLT

-2298 RPVIDAYP
+2298 RPVVDAYP

-2316 DPYSQPPGTPRPTT
+2316 DPYSQPPGTPRPTA

-2454 DQPPMTPRTQSDSFG
+2454 EQPPMTPRTQSDSFG

-2605 GPRYAL
+2605 GPRYAV

-2632 GLRFGFPGGSHG
+2632 GFRFGFPGGSHG

-2659 QGPGAPPQLRRSMSV
+2659 QGSGAPPQLRRSMSV

-2971 STGTSEIKTEVLSP
+2971 STGTGEIKTEVLSP

-3037 PPREATGS
+3037 TPREATGS
-3045 TPGVRGSTQL
+3045 TPGVRGSAQL
-3055 PAEDVINSCGITA
+3055 PAEDVMNSCGITA

-3092 PPPTLPAS
+3092 TPPTLPAS

-3110 PLMTPPGHMLDSTM
+3110 PLMTPPGHVLDSTM

-3144 NPGFIQGQSPVNH
+3144 NPGFVQGQSPVNH

-3414 RIKQQQQQCA
+3414 RIKQQQQQQQQCA

-3432 GVPPQPPLVPGAPPA
+3432 GVPPQPPLVPGATPA

-3458 QQLQHQQHA
+3458 QQLQHQQHPV
-3467 AISGHTSPAR
+3467 ISGHSSPAR
-3477 MPSLPAWQPASAPA
+3477 MPGLPAWQPASAPA

-3511 CTPAPGTVSGA
+3511 CTPAPGTVSSA

-3540 SESFQERERRERLR
+3540 SESFQERERKERLR

-3574 QQGLGVPPHGP
+3574 QQGVGVPPHGP
-3585 MRSQLPFCSSDLPCD
+3585 MRSQLPFYSSDLPCD
-3600 FAQPPRPLQQ
+3600 FTQPPRPLQQ

-3617 VGQSIQ
+3617 MGQSIQ

-3703 CGQDPAAAHGQSHP
+3703 CGPDPAAAHGQSHP

-3846 ASTEEVTPETT
+3846 ASTEEVTLESA

-3871 ERARNKVE
+3871 ERAGNKVE

-3937 CTKDNTVVERQN
+3937 CTKDNKVVERQN

-4025 QLSLLPLMEPIIG
+4025 
-4038 VNFAHFLPYG
+4038 
-4048 SGQFNSGNRLL
+4048 
-4059 GTFGSATL
+4059 
-4067 EGVSD
+4067 
-4072 YYSQLIYKQNNL
+4072 QNNL

-4357 VPFRPAS
+4357 MPFRPAS

-4456 ARETPSR
+4456 VRETPSK

-4469 NNISA
+4469 NNIST

-4584 RDYRKCCFCHE
+4584 KDYRKCCFCHE

-4909 PHTLNSTSTSK
+4909 FVLRPHTLNSTSTSK

>member
-1704 GMSPLEKFH
+1704 D

-4025 QLSLLPLMEPIIG
+4025 Q
-4038 VNFAHFLPYG
+4038 
-4048 SGQFNSGNRLL
+4048 
-4059 GTFGSATL
+4059 
-4067 EGVSD
+4067 
-4072 YYSQLIYKQNNL
+4072 NNL

-4909 PHTLNSTSTSK
+4909 FVLRPHTLNSTSTSK

>member
-1 MSLEDRVGELLLLPS
+1 MSSEEDRSAEQP
-16 CDTSRDGRVQDAY
+16 QPPPPPPEEP
-29 VVALASLCYKV
+29 
-40 GVCGATG
+40 GAP
-47 IAVKCL
+47 A
-53 LEMARAVPPSAGI
+53 
-66 RRGSGLPRNFTL
+66 
-78 CRFFVSFK
+78 
-86 AMHIKPC
+86 
-93 EGFNLIASHFDYF
+93 
-106 LVPLQILIW
+106 
-115 DYCMF
+115 
-120 SLCFQIPLL
+120 
-129 VTVDLSVLS
+129 
-138 RPSPCTRECV
+138 PSPAAADKRPR
-148 HGHKHTHTHTHAC
+148 GRPRKDGA
-161 TCSSPEMEMSSSV
+161 SPF
-174 LGQPLCAPE
+174 QRA
-183 ERPRSR
+183 RKKPRSR
-189 GKITVEDEDSM
+189 GKASVEDEDSM

-210 IVETAEIKEQSA
+210 VVETEIKEQSA
-222 EEDAEAEVDISKRP
+222 EEDAEAEADHGQQP
-236 VPVLER
+236 VPALQQPP
-242 SVSEDSASSLVS
+242 SEDSASSLVS
-254 VGVEVKISE
+254 VGVEAKISE

-287 TPGFILPW
+287 TPGFVLPW
-295 KSQPFNKKDIDDSS
+295 KSQPSSQDMDDHSG
-309 NGTCDKIQNSASRK
+309 GTRERTQNSAMRK
-323 QRGQRKERSPLQNI
+323 QRGPRRERSPQQNI

-342 VSTQTASDDQAGKL
+342 VSTQTAPDDQAGKL

-386 CVEWSLGVRQLE
+386 CAEWSLGACQVA
-398 EPSPVSVDKAVVS
+398 EPSLVNVDKAVVS

-429 CEDKCT
+429 CEEKCS
-435 QMYHYPCAAGAGTF
+435 QRYHYPCAAGAGTF
-449 QDFRNFFLL
+449 QDVSHFFLL

-467 ERSKE
+467 TRSKE

-581 HHNCLVC
+581 HHNCLIC
-588 DSCYQQ
+588 DTCYQQ

-603 KCYHPELQK
+603 KCYHPELQE

-630 PTDHELE
+630 PGDHDLD
-637 SQFKEE
+637 SPLREE
-643 YICMYCKHLAAEMDP
+643 YICMYCKHLGADLDP
-658 LQPGDEVEMAE
+658 LQPGGDVEMAE
-669 VTTDC
+669 LTAGYDH
-674 NNEMEV
+674 EMEV
-680 EGPEDRMVFPEQVVN
+680 EGPEEQAVFVEQVVLQ
-695 EDISGQESTPGIVP
+695 DASDAGSVPGIVP
-709 DAVHIHTEEQLKSN
+709 EVEVHTEEPQKSE
-723 SPESLDTHDLLISE
+723 PPGRTDGDVPLPAEL
-737 SSQDK
+737 SQHK
-742 MNPAL
+742 MNPEL
-747 ENQISQEVDS
+747 ENEISPEIDSGNVDVPS
-757 EKMEMSSKVMHI
+757 AVAPLHGDGEHE
-769 CDENQN
+769 D
-775 ENKMEVTENVDVLTH
+775 KMEVTEYSDVLTH
-790 QITVRH
+790 QIIVQQG
-796 EDLQLEEPK
+796 DLQLLAEAQVAVGEAGSSPPQPD
-805 MLASA
+805 LTPATAAPAASA
-810 EESRPPKLSIESAT
+810 
-824 GPPEA
+824 
-829 LRSPCEEGTSLCSKE
+829 SPCKE
-844 HLAVERVP
+844 RTACPKEQLILERVQ
-852 EAMEQKE
+852 EEVEKE
-859 SSESSAAFMDFEMAP
+859 NNLELPAGFVDFEMTPA
-874 VVESCVKDGLC
+874 VESCVKEGLC
-885 QEDKSVKLP
+885 PGDRSARLP
-894 SETEL
+894 SEAEPSL
-899 SFSSAAGVSKANAS
+899 SAADAREVSAPPS
-913 SSPLSS
+913 QLRPS
-919 DLPSQDTLHSYPSTL
+919 DLPSHDLLHSYS
-934 SASVGNIMPT
+934 SALGSSAGSIMAT
-944 TYISVTPKIGMGKP
+944 THISVTPKIGMGKP

-984 PPSWSPDISEGREI
+984 PPSWSPDITEGREI

-1076 FSSSDKFTLHQDMC
+1076 FSSSDRFTLHQDMC

-1215 SCPVCYRNYREEDLI
+1215 SCPACYRNYREEDLI

-1266 RPYMPTSNVP
+1266 RPYMPASNVP
-1276 SSDGCESSLVAQI
+1276 SSDCCESSLVAQI
-1289 VTKVKEL
+1289 VTKAKEL

-1311 SGMTQLQSLTVTVPR
+1311 SGMTQLQSLAVTVPR

-1366 REGELVDCDGKSESS
+1366 REGELMDCDGKSESS
-1381 PERETVDDETKGA
+1381 PEREAVDDEAKGV

-1425 GKTKRSVIRKDSS
+1425 GKTKRSVIRKESS
-1438 GSISEQLPN
+1438 GSVSEQLSS

-1460 VDESVSVTEN
+1460 LDESVSVAEG

-1507 QNKLSLDNL
+1507 QNRLSVDNL

-1522 LSYKTNMNTNFLD
+1522 LSYKTNPSAGFLD
-1535 PSLDPLLSSSSTPA
+1535 PTLDPLLSSSSAPA
-1549 KPGTHGTTDDPLAD
+1549 KTGPQGAADDPLAD
-1563 ISEVLNTDD
+1563 ISEVLTTDD
-1572 DILGIIS
+1572 DILGMIS
-1579 DDLAKSVDHSG
+1579 DDLAKSADHS
-1590 LDLCTF
+1590 
-1596 QVESS
+1596 
-1601 PFPFAGIDIGP
+1601 DIGP
-1612 VADDAS
+1612 VADDPS
-1618 SLPQPSVNPTSRP
+1618 SLPQPSASQSSRP

-1646 KMVTDGAILGKLYK
+1646 KMVTDGAILEKLYK

-1677 SPATA
+1677 SPVTT
-1682 QPTPLAQPPPPPA
+1682 QPAPLPHPPPA
-1695 PQLLPIHSQ
+1695 PQLLPMHSQ
-1704 GMSPLEKFH
+1704 D

-1721 NGLIGPNPHLPHNS
+1721 NGLLGPSPHIPHNS

-1743 TFSTVAQSPYTD
+1743 TFSALTQSPYPD
-1755 TRDKNPAF
+1755 ARDKNPAF
-1763 HPMASDPNSSW
+1763 NPITSDPNSSW
-1774 TSSAPTVEGENDTM
+1774 TPTAPTVEGENDTM

-1821 SLKEEFPDWTT
+1821 NLKEEFPDWTT

-1860 AALRINKVQM
+1860 AALRINRVQM
-1870 SNDPLKRQQQ
+1870 SNDSLKRQQQ
-1880 QDSIDPGSRID
+1880 QDSTDPGSRVD

-1907 QEWKF
+1907 QEWKY

-1942 QQQFGAQPPVAP
+1942 QQQQQQQLGSQHPLVPP
-1954 SGSDTP
+1954 GSDPP
-1960 SSGIQS
+1960 SSGVPS
-1966 PLTPQPGNGNASPAQ
+1966 PLTPQPGSGDMSPAQ
-1981 AFHKDLFP
+1981 AFHKDLFS

-1994 APSSASSDDV
+1994 TPASTPSDDV
-2004 FVKPQAPPPAAA
+2004 FVKPQPPPPPPASS
-2016 PARGPPVQE
+2016 RVPVQD
-2025 SLSQPQTCQPPSPQ
+2025 SLSQSHTSQPPSPQ
-2039 VFSAGSAHSRPP
+2039 MFSPGSSNSRPP
-2051 SPVVDPYAKMVGTP
+2051 SPVDPYAKMVGTP
-2065 RPPPGGHGFSR
+2065 RPPPGAHSFSR
-2076 RNSAALVENCA
+2076 RNPIAPVETCA
-2087 PLPPVPRPAPVS
+2087 PLSSAPRPIHLAETPPS
-2099 EATANRPSP
+2099 RPSP
-2108 VRDFC
+2108 GRDFC
-2113 ASSTANGDPYAKP
+2113 SSTTANNDPYAKP
-2126 PDTPRPTMTDQFP
+2126 PDTPRPMVTDQFS
-2139 KPSGLPRSPVVA
+2139 KSLGLPRSPVVS
-2151 EQTAKGPLAAGTSD
+2151 EQTAKGSLAPGTTD
-2165 HFSKP
+2165 HFTKP
-2170 SPRADVFQRQR
+2170 SPRADAYQRQR
-2181 IPDPYARPLLTP
+2181 IPDTYVRPLMTP
-2193 APPDSG
+2193 LSPDSG
-2199 PGPFKAPMQPPPPS
+2199 PGPFKTPLHPAPSS
-2213 QDPYGPV
+2213 QDPYGSLSQV
-2220 SQAPRRLSVDPYER
+2220 SRRLSADPYER
-2234 PAFAPRPGDNFSHSQ
+2234 PVLTPRPVDNFSQSQ
-2249 SSGPYSQPPLT
+2249 SSDPYSQPPLT
-2260 PHPAT
+2260 PHPAM
-2265 NESLAH
+2265 NDSFAH
-2271 SSRAFS
+2271 SSRPFS
-2277 QPGTMSRPT
+2277 QPGAIPRPAP
-2286 SQDPYSQPPGTP
+2286 QDPYSQPPGTP
-2298 RPVIDAYP
+2298 RPMVDAYS
-2306 QPSGTSRSNP
+2306 QPSGTVRSNP
-2316 DPYSQPPGTPRPTT
+2316 DPYSQPPGTPRPSTV
-2330 IDPYSQQPPTPRP
+2330 DPYTQQPPTPRP
-2343 PTQADLFV
+2343 PAQADMFAA
-2351 PPAANQRH
+2351 PAASQRH

-2366 PGTPRPYSQP
+2366 PGTPRPGISVPCSQP
-2376 PAAPRPRI
+2376 PAVLRPRT
-2384 SEGFPRSSMT
+2384 SEGFTRSSGA
-2394 RPVLMPNQDPFLQ
+2394 RPALMPNQDPFLQ
-2407 AAQNRGA
+2407 TAQHRA
-2414 ALSGPLIRPPDTCS
+2414 SALPGPLGRPPDMCS
-2428 PSPRPPGPSLSE
+2428 QTPRPPGPGLPD
-2440 TFSRVSPSATRDAY
+2440 TFSRASPSAARDPY
-2454 DQPPMTPRTQSDSFG
+2454 DQPPMTPRSQSDSFG
-2469 TSQVAHDVGQSRPG
+2469 TSQVARDTPDQSGPD
-2483 SEGSFSAPSNSP
+2483 GSFSTSASSP
-2495 MSSQSQ
+2495 MASQGPP
-2501 QFSSVSHLPGPVP
+2501 FSSVSQVPGPVP
-2514 TSGVTETQ
+2514 TSGGTDTHN
-2522 STVNMSQA
+2522 TVNMSQA
-2530 DTEKLRQRQKLREI
+2530 DTEKMRQRQKLREI

-2552 KMAGRQEKGSQDAV
+2552 KIASRQEKAPQDVPAV
-2566 AGPLPAPLQHWQ
+2566 PHPVPLPHWQ
-2578 PDSISQAFARAPP
+2578 PESISQAFTRPPP
-2591 PYPGSIRSPVVPPL
+2591 PYPGNIRSPMPPPL
-2605 GPRYAL
+2605 GPRYPV
-2611 FPKDPRGPYPPDVT
+2611 FPKDQRGPYPPDVA

-2632 GLRFGFPGGSHG
+2632 GFRFGFPGGSHG
-2644 TLSSQERF
+2644 PMSGQERF
-2652 LAPPQQI
+2652 LVPPQQI
-2659 QGPGAPPQLRRSMSV
+2659 QGPGIPPHLRRSMSV
-2674 DMPRPL
+2674 EMPRPL
-2680 NNSQMNNPVGLP
+2680 NSSQVNNPVGLP

-2718 APDGRPRLPFTAP
+2718 TPDGRSRLPFAAM
-2731 PGSVLEAPSHPRHG
+2731 PGNLPESSSHPRHG
-2745 NFIPRPDFPGPRHA
+2745 NFIPRPDFTGPRHTD
-2759 EPLRRPSQ
+2759 PGRRPPQ
-2767 GLPTQLPLH
+2767 VLPSQLPVH
-2776 PNLEQVP
+2776 PDVEQAP
-2783 PSQQDQSHPAHSSSM
+2783 APQQEQGHPAHPSAV
-2798 VMRSLSHPLG
+2798 VMGTLSHPLVG
-2808 GEFPEA
+2808 GFTEA
-2814 SLSTSTPAET
+2814 PLSTSTAAE
-2824 ASDNLQI
+2824 AAADNLQI
-2831 TTQSSDG
+2831 ASQSSDG
-2838 LEEKLDTDDPS
+2838 LEVKLDSDDPS

-2889 GNLETND
+2889 DNLETND

-2906 EFDIIAYTDPE
+2906 EFDIIAYTDPG

-2929 ELDLNVPIDDKIDNQ
+2929 ELDLNVPIDDKLDNQ
-2944 CGSVE
+2944 CVAAES
-2949 PKMKEQE
+2949 KKKEE
-2956 DKTVVPSDKPSPWKK
+2956 DKTVVLSENHLPLKK
-2971 STGTSEIKTEVLSP
+2971 STVTNEIKTEDRSP
-2985 DSKGEGRCESEK
+2985 DPKGELRCETEQ
-2997 SNESKDN
+2997 
-3004 VGTPSSQASAHTDVS
+3004 SSGSGDGADPACSPASARANGG
-3019 DGEKAVPQPCD
+3019 DGEKARVPPS
-3030 TDLLEKR
+3030 DLGAPEKR
-3037 PPREATGS
+3037 PHQEPAGSSVSVVPES
-3045 TPGVRGSTQL
+3045 TPQ
-3055 PAEDVINSCGITA
+3055 PAQDPVSSCDITG

-3082 DNSDVRPLGS
+3082 GSSDIRSLGS
-3092 PPPTLPAS
+3092 PPPTLPTS
-3100 PSGHMSSLPP
+3100 PSSRVSGLPP
-3110 PLMTPPGHMLDSTM
+3110 PVMAPPGPVLDNAINST
-3124 NSNVPVVSRV
+3124 VTVAARI
-3134 NHTFPQGVQV
+3134 NHAFPQSAQV
-3144 NPGFIQGQSPVNH
+3144 NPGFVQGQSQVNH
-3157 GFGTGKPANQ
+3157 SLGTGKSTNQ
-3167 TVPLTS
+3167 AVPLTN
-3173 QSGPQQLMIP
+3173 QSGTSGMSGSQQTMIP
-3183 PTLAQQSRERPL
+3183 QTVAPQNRERPL

-3220 MQAMIRQRA
+3220 MQAMIRQRS

-3261 QNNMGMPPMVMNR
+3261 QNNLGMPPMVMSR
-3274 FPFMGQSVTGAQ
+3274 FPFMGPTAAG
-3286 TSEGQSLLP
+3286 THNSEGQTLVP
-3295 QAMAQDG
+3295 QAVAQDG

-3414 RIKQQQQQCA
+3414 RIKQQQQQQQQQCSLG
-3424 MAPPPVMP
+3424 APILMP
-3432 GVPPQPPLVPGAPPA
+3432 GVQPQPPLVPGATPPA
-3447 AMSQPSFPMVP
+3447 MNQPSFPMVP
-3458 QQLQHQQHA
+3458 QQLQHQQHTA
-3467 AISGHTSPAR
+3467 VISGHTSPAR
-3477 MPSLPAWQPASAPA
+3477 MPSLPGWQPTNVAA
-3491 HLPLNPARIQ
+3491 HLPLNPPRIQ
-3501 PPVAQLPIRT
+3501 PPITQLPMKT
-3511 CTPAPGTVSGA
+3511 CTPVPGTVSGA

-3540 SESFQERERRERLR
+3540 SESFQERERKERLR

-3574 QQGLGVPPHGP
+3574 QQRMEMEPQGLPSSEPGGRAVAP
-3585 MRSQLPFCSSDLPCD
+3585 QAPFYGSDRPCD
-3600 FAQPPRPLQQ
+3600 FMPPPRPLPQ

-3617 VGQSIQ
+3617 VGQVLQQSSVQ
-3623 QGSLNSPPTPTFMQ
+3623 QGPVGSPPTPAFLPS
-3637 TNERRQIGPPS
+3637 NERRQGGPPS
-3648 FVPDSPSVPGGSPGF
+3648 FVPDSPSVPGGSPNF
-3663 HSVKQV
+3663 HSVKQG
-3669 HGGLSGAS
+3669 HGGLLGTA
-3677 FQQSPARPPFA
+3677 FQQSPLRPPFTST
-3688 PALPAAPAVASGSLP
+3688 LPAAPPVSTSSFP
-3703 CGQDPAAAHGQSHP
+3703 CSQDPAVAHGQSYP
-3717 GSTQSLIQLY
+3717 ASAQSLIQLY

-3739 RTRKKKKDDDV
+3739 RTRKKKKDDDA
-3750 ESTKAPSTPHS
+3750 ESAKAPSTPHS
-3761 DITAPPTPSISE
+3761 DITAPPTPNISE
-3773 TTSTPTVNTPG
+3773 AASTPTVTTPG
-3784 ELPQQGEPELVEPVC
+3784 DPLQGEPDCLEPNGQPA
-3799 PSTPNTAAGQLCAEL
+3799 PSVVAGQPCAEL
-3814 ESRLP
+3814 ESKIPSRDFSQGTPSHQTLAH
-3819 QSELAQG
+3819 SEVDSLSTETSARIEG
-3826 APNQP
+3826 VKPEKVEP
-3831 AFAESEAEKHSVETP
+3831 EAGP
-3846 ASTEEVTPETT
+3846 GQEEVT
-3857 EPQQCPGQDGPDLE
+3857 LE
-3871 ERARNKVE
+3871 DQTGSKKEDAV
-3879 EKAGAGPVSSG
+3879 AGPFSAA
-3890 QSPPHPA
+3890 QSPPQSA
-3897 GAPAA
+3897 GASVP

-3915 KNKKSSSL
+3915 KNKKSSSPL
-3923 LSQKPEGSF
+3923 NQRPEGGL
-3932 CSEDA
+3932 CPEDNCA
-3937 CTKDNTVVERQN
+3937 KDRKLVEQQSLA
-3949 PVEGL
+3949 EGL

-3960 MQGGFGCG
+3960 VQGGFGCG
-3968 SNPLPKTDGG
+3968 GNQLPKMDGG
-3978 SETKK
+3978 NETKK
-3983 PRSKRTQRVGEKAAP
+3983 QRSKRTQRTGEKAAP

-4003 RKDEEEKRAL
+4003 KRDGEEKQAMH
-4013 SSATD
+4013 SSSL
-4018 TFTHLKQ
+4018 THWRQ
-4025 QLSLLPLMEPIIG
+4025 
-4038 VNFAHFLPYG
+4038 
-4048 SGQFNSGNRLL
+4048 
-4059 GTFGSATL
+4059 
-4067 EGVSD
+4067 
-4072 YYSQLIYKQNNL
+4072 QNNL

-4112 TEELAGRAGVLMSH
+4112 AEELAGKAGVLVSH
-4126 EVTKSLGPKAF
+4126 EVTKTLGPKPF

-4142 PQDDLLARA
+4142 PQDDILARA
-4151 IAQGP
+4151 LAQGP

-4177 IQDHA
+4177 IQDHC
-4182 GGRDTPDSFV
+4182 GDRDTPDSFV

-4202 MDVSRYPDLS
+4202 VEVRRYPDLS
-4212 SVKEE
+4212 VVKEE

-4230 PSSTGK
+4230 PSLTGK
-4236 GLESRR
+4236 SLESRR

-4252 FFTPPFGSSPN
+4252 FFTSPFGSSPN

-4281 ENISSVVAAFSDLLH
+4281 ENIGSVVAAFSDLLH
-4296 VRVPNSY
+4296 VRIPNSY
-4303 EVSNGPDV
+4303 EVSNAPDV

-4320 RVNPGLECRQHIF
+4320 RVNPGLEYRPHVH
-4333 LRGPPPGSANPPRS
+4333 LRGPPPGPADPPRLPG
-4347 ASSYRLKPPS
+4347 SYRLKQPS
-4357 VPFRPAS
+4357 VAFPPAS
-4364 DGLSGYKDSGIAE
+4364 NGLPGYKDPSPGVA
-4377 GAALRPQWCC
+4377 GSAALRPQWCC

-4394 GGGVRKSFRD
+4394 GSGVRKSLRD
-4404 LAFVNK
+4404 LTFVGK
-4410 DSRESSHRV
+4410 DCRDSTKRMERDV
-4419 EKDIVFCSNN
+4419 VFCSNN
-4429 CFVLYASSTQAK
+4429 CFILYSSTAQAK
-4441 NSESKESAPPLPQSP
+4441 TSESKEPIPPLPSP
-4456 ARETPSR
+4456 PAGEMASR

-4469 NNISA
+4469 NNIST
-4474 LDVHCLPQLQE
+4474 LDVHCLPQLQDR
-4485 EASPPASPPI
+4485 ASPPPSPPI
-4495 TFPPAFEAA
+4495 AFPPAFDPA

-4514 VTVKLKPRLRT
+4514 VTVKLKPRLRA
-4525 VHGGF
+4525 VPSGV
-4530 EDCRPINKKWR
+4530 EDCRPGGKRWR
-4541 GMKWKKWSI
+4541 GVKWKKWGV
-4550 HIVIP
+4550 HVVVP
-4555 KGTFKPPCEDEIDEF
+4555 RGAFRPPCEDEIDEF
-4570 LKKLG
+4570 LRKLG

-4584 RDYRKCCFCHE
+4584 RDFRKCCFCHE

-4608 NLDLDVWV
+4608 NLDLDLWV

-4645 LQMKCVFCHKMG
+4645 LQMKCVFCHKTG

-4662 HRFRCANI
+4662 HRFRCTNI

-4692 VHKPKGIHE
+4692 MHKPKGIHE

-4741 IFHTIGQLLP
+4741 IFHAIGQLLP
-4751 QQMQAFHSPKA
+4751 QQMQAFHSARA

-4792 KEGRPVFVIRI
+4792 RDGRPVFVIRI

-4813 SDSSPKGVWD
+4813 SDTSPKGVWD

-4831 VRKQSEMLQLFPA
+4831 VRRKSEMLQLFPA

-4856 SAVVRIAESLPG
+4856 SAVARIAESLPG

-4881 NPLMELPLAVN
+4881 SPLMELPLAVN

-4900 PKMSAHVKR
+4900 PKMSAHVKRFVLR

-4936 QFVHSKSSQYRKMKT
+4936 QFVHSKSSQYRRMKT

-5013 DSDHVI
+5013 DNDHVI